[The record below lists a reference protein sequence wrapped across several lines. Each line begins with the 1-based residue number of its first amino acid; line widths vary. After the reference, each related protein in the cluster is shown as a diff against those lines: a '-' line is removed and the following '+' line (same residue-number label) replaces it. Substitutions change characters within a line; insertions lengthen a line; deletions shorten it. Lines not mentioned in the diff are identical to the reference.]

1 MPRYDVSVPAAD
13 DDRSTLAALFQAQAA
28 RTPGEPALTGAGGT
42 LTYEALNAR
51 ANRLARLLI
60 RRGAGP
66 EGVVALVLPRSADL
80 VVAELAAAKAGA
92 AFLPVDPDQPAE
104 RIAFVLEDA
113 RPVLV
118 VTRGQAAGNTL
129 DLDEPGLLD
138 DTDGTGGDTDPTDA
152 DRTRPLH
159 VDHPAYLIYTSGST
173 GVPKGVL
180 VTHRGLAGFFAAMR
194 EQYDV
199 RPGDRVLEFS
209 SPSFDA
215 SVLELGMALPHGA
228 ALVVPP
234 PGPLLGDR
242 LADVLAE
249 HRITHALIPPVAL
262 ATLPA
267 KAKHALPDFRT
278 VIVGGDACPP
288 ELVRTWAPGRRMIN
302 SYGPTEFTVVATW
315 SDPLVPGGTPPIG
328 RPLPDATAYVLD
340 DALRPAA
347 TGELYVTGP
356 GLARGYLDRPGLTA
370 SRFVADPFGAP
381 GARMYRT
388 GDVVRTTPAGELEFV
403 GRADHQVKIRG
414 FRIEPGEIEALLL
427 GQDGVREAV
436 VVAREDRVKRLVAYF
451 AGDADPA
458 QLRAAAADR
467 LPPYLVPAAFVPL
480 EAMPLTH
487 HGKLDRDA
495 LPEPDWQAH
504 VQAAHTPPRT
514 PAEHALAEIWADVL
528 GVPDVGVDAD
538 FFELGGDSILGARA
552 LARIRARF
560 GAELSPRV
568 VFDARTIAKLAVLLP
583 EGGAPA
589 GRIEPVPHDAVV
601 PLSPV
606 QRRLWVLD
614 QQNPGSTEYN
624 AGVGLTL
631 AGPLDRDALHAALD
645 GLAARHESLRTTFR
659 TVDGEGVQVVA
670 DEGTIP
676 LREADAEAD
685 LDAQLA
691 AELDR
696 PFDLTTGPL
705 TRATLIRRG
714 PEDHLL
720 LLCQHHIITDGWSVG
735 LLVDEFAALYAGEK
749 PAPLDLGY
757 RDYSRWHHDR
767 LAGLRERQLAYWRT
781 QLDGLEPLDLPTDRP
796 RPPVR
801 ATEGAIRRY
810 ELPEGLAGLGHDTGA
825 TLFTTL
831 TALVQVLLAR
841 YTGQD
846 DVAVGTAVSGRDH
859 DQLERLAGFFVNTLV
874 LRSAVDPAQPFD
886 AFLDRVKETTLAA
899 FAAAEV
905 PFDQVVDD
913 LRPARDPSRTPLVQV
928 LLVLQQDLVRP
939 REAGALRLGEHDLP
953 RPRARFDLVLEFQP
967 QGRSVAIE
975 YDTALFDAETIDRL
989 AGHLRVLAEAVVA
1002 EPHRPVA
1009 ELPILDDAELAHL
1022 RELSRG
1028 PVLDAPEATLPQL
1041 FEAQAARTPDAVAVV
1056 CEDRS
1061 LTYAELDAQA
1071 DRLARVLVDRG
1082 AGPERFVA
1090 VSLPRTERILVA
1102 LLGVL
1107 KSGAAYLPVDPAYP
1121 ADRQELILDDAAPA
1135 LLLTPDGRG
1144 PGSVPALAFDDPAL
1158 LDGRESGP
1166 LARATN
1172 PDHPAY
1178 VIHTS
1183 GSTGRPKGVVVA
1195 HRSAA
1200 NLMAW
1205 AENDFRDVFRPG
1217 STVVASTSLNFDVSV
1232 FEIFAPLMA
1241 GATVEIVRDVLALGE
1256 GEHTGRPVGLVSG
1269 VPSAFAQLLAQ
1280 GAVSVRPSTV
1290 VLAGEALTRHA
1301 LLDIRKAVPDSRIAN
1316 IYGPTESTVYATA
1329 WYHDTDR
1336 TPPIGRP
1343 IAGIRAYVLDRGM
1356 RPVPVGV
1363 PGELHLGGAGVARGY
1378 LGRPG
1383 LTAGRF
1389 VADPFGTPG
1398 ARMYRTGDV
1407 VRWTARGELE
1417 YLGRADDQVKIR
1429 GFRIEPGEVEA
1440 ALRKHPDVTEA
1451 VVVARTD
1458 GGHQRLVA
1466 YVVPGAPAELRD
1478 FLGAS
1483 LPAHLVPS
1491 AFVPLDRL
1499 PLNPSGKLDRR
1510 ALPAPDFT
1518 GGTTRVAPRTET
1530 ERLLAAIW
1538 ADALGLPEV
1547 GVEDNFF
1554 ELGGDSILGIRLVS
1568 EAAKA
1573 GLKITTKDVFR
1584 HQTIAALA
1592 AAAGVAAP
1600 VAERAAATGE
1610 VIVTPIQ
1617 HWFLDTDPADPD
1629 HFVQALSVR
1638 LAEDVDE
1645 DRLRRAL
1652 NTVVAHH
1659 DALRLRFRKTADGW
1673 TQHHAEPGEADVF
1686 GAKIDLEHGP
1696 LVSAELTGT
1705 TLRLAVHHLVVDGVS
1720 WRILLEDID
1729 HAYRGQA
1736 PGARTTSFQEWANRL
1751 AGHDFDGD
1759 LPYWQAVEG
1768 AQIPVD
1774 TATDTDGTVASTRT
1788 VTTRLDAEL
1797 TRALLQD
1804 VPGVYRTQ
1812 VNDVLL
1818 TALGGALRRWAG
1830 AGRVLVDL
1838 EGHGRED
1845 LFDDVDLSRTV
1856 GWFTSMFPV
1865 ALDVP
1870 ESDVATR
1877 LKSVKEQL
1885 RAIPARGLSYGVLRH
1900 LTGTAPAVRPRLSFN
1915 YLGRFEAEG
1924 ELYRGLEREL
1934 ELEQNPAD
1942 VRAHAVDVVARV
1954 TDGRLE
1960 ITWFYS
1966 GQVHE
1971 EATIRTVAD
1980 DLVHG
1985 LAGIVEHC
1993 TGPDAGGR
2001 TPSDFPLA
2009 ALDQAAVD
2017 RLAGDGRD
2025 VEDVYPL
2032 TPAQAGMLFHRLTGG
2047 GRQAYLQQVTFVM
2060 SDVPDPEALGRAWQR
2075 VVDRTPVLRTRVVWD
2090 GLDEPVQVVHRQVTL
2105 PIEYRDWTRDPADL
2119 DAVLAADRD
2128 AGLDLG
2134 ELPLMRLLLARVSAT
2149 EVRVVWTFHH
2159 LLLDGWSLFQVL
2171 SDVAAAHAGR
2181 PLPTRRPF
2189 RDHLRWLSEQDTPAA
2204 ERYWRGRLS
2213 GRPEP
2218 VRLRTDHAPGEHP
2231 VESTAALRIA
2241 LPAGPL
2247 RTAAQR
2253 HGLTLNTLV
2262 QGAWA
2267 VLLAR
2272 HTGRP
2277 EVCFGTTVAG
2287 RPAELPGADGIT
2299 GMFITTLPVVAE
2311 VDERA
2316 AAVEWLREL
2325 QETQAEARRFDHL
2338 SLARLQSWG
2347 GEFDSL
2353 LVFENYPVTAELGLH
2368 DLRGVETT
2376 NYPLSVVAYPGE
2388 ERLEF
2393 LFGYDPQLFDAE
2405 TITGF
2410 AGHLQTLLTELAT
2423 RPHEPLSRLRMLD
2436 GAEQRAVLAH
2446 GTGPAQDQPDTTVPA
2461 LFAEQVRRT
2470 PDAVAVTGEETLT
2483 YAELDAR
2490 ANRLAHRL
2498 LALGTGRDGLVGLLL
2513 GRSADVVVA
2522 ELAVLK
2528 AGGAYLPLDARAPRS
2543 RLTALLGGVRVL
2555 VTDDAG
2561 RALAHDVHSGPVLS
2575 VGEAGDEPAEAPDVR
2590 VAPENLAYVMYTS
2603 GSTGTPK
2610 GVAVSHRAIVALAR
2624 ERSFAAPAH
2633 RSVLLHSAL
2642 AFDASTYELW
2652 VPLLSGGR
2660 VVVAP
2665 PGDIDADVLRRVI
2678 TTHGV
2683 TAVFITA
2690 GLFRVLAQED
2700 PGCLRGVREVW
2711 TGGEVV
2717 RPVAVHQVSAACP
2730 GLAVV
2735 DVYGPTETTTFA
2747 TRFPLPPGEPVPDVL
2762 PIGRPLDGTAAYV
2775 LDHGLRPVPPGVVGE
2790 LYLAGTGLARG
2801 YLAQPGLTAERFLA
2815 DPFGEP
2821 GERMYRTGDLVRW
2834 THGSLSGGPG
2844 GEAPGPG
2851 RSPGGHSVLEFVG
2864 RADDQVKIR
2873 GFRVELGEIETALTA
2888 HPDVTEAV
2896 VVAVETGG
2904 SKRLV
2909 AYVVATGTPD
2919 LREFLLRSLPD
2930 YLVPAVFVPLE
2941 ALPLND
2947 NGKVDR
2953 RALPAPDF
2961 GSGPGYRAPATDAE
2975 RLLAGIWAEVLRVD
2989 RVGADD
2995 NFFEL
3000 GGDSILSIQVVSRA
3014 RRAGLDLMPGQVFD
3028 HPTVAALAPAA
3039 TPAAPAAAVADAEPV
3054 TGELPLTPVQHWYL
3068 DPRPVHPEQFV
3079 QSVSVDLPDTADL
3092 PRALCELQRH
3102 HDALRLRFTA
3112 GGAHHAPEATDVLG
3126 AGIDLENGPLLRAEL
3141 SGTTLTLAAHH
3152 LVVDGVSWRILLEDL
3167 ETLLAGG
3174 ELPARTTSF
3183 RDWARTLARHT
3194 ADGFFDDELAHWTA
3208 IDADPA
3214 LPVDADGENT
3224 YGSAR
3229 SVVVRLPAARTRA
3242 VLHDVPGAYRTQ
3254 VNDVLLT
3261 ALGRVLGD
3269 WTGRDR
3275 VLVDLEGH
3283 GREDLFPGLDLSR
3296 TVGWFTSIFPAE
3308 LTASGEDWGEALKT
3322 TKERLRAIPRR
3333 GVGYGALRH
3342 LAGTAPRLEPRIS
3355 FNYLGRFDHGGGL
3368 GGAAHPEQT
3377 RAHQLDVIG
3386 AVVGAELELTW
3397 HYSASVHTEA
3407 TVRGLAE
3414 ALLAALA
3421 GIVDHC
3427 ARPEAGGRTPS
3438 DFPLARLDQSTVDSL
3453 AGDGREVE
3461 DIYPLTPMQSGM
3473 VFHSLV
3479 DGAAG
3484 TYLNQVRLRLTGIT
3498 EPERLARA
3506 WQQVVADTPVLRTR
3520 VVWEGLDEPV
3530 QVVQRSVTV
3539 PVVHLDW
3546 TALDEQERAREQEKF
3561 LVADRDRGFD
3571 LTAAP
3576 LLRLAFARLPGGEVL
3591 LVWTFHHVLLDGW
3604 SAAQVF
3610 GEVCAR
3616 YAGAAV
3622 PGRRPPFREYLRWLG
3637 EQDTTAAEI
3646 HWREQLTGLRTPT
3659 PLPYDR
3665 RPVEAHRARSAAS
3678 VRVSVPG
3685 DGLRELA
3692 RRAGL
3697 TLNTIFQGAW
3707 GLVLSRYS
3715 GESDVV
3721 FGTTVSGRPA
3731 DLPGVEAMAGL
3742 FINTLPAPVAVRDG
3756 LVVADWLRDLQA
3768 AQARSRRFD
3777 FVSLAQL
3784 QTWAG
3789 GTTLFDSIL
3798 VFENYPFDP
3807 DAVAEHGIGLH
3818 EDGELQPTNYP
3829 LSVVVTP
3836 GERLSVSFDHDPDLF
3851 DRATVD
3857 RLAGQLLLALDR
3869 IAADPGQRVGELDLL
3884 TDDDRERVL
3893 RTFNDTAH
3901 PVAEATVVSRFAD
3914 QVRRTPDAR
3923 AVDDL
3928 TYAELDVRAGRL
3940 ASRLV
3945 GLGVRPEDRVGL
3957 LLERSADVVVA
3968 ELAVLKAGAAY
3979 VPVDLRAP
3987 ASRMRLVLAEAGV
4000 SVVVVEESYQ
4010 DIRSGPVVRVDEA
4023 GPDGVAEVPV
4033 RPGNLAYVMYTSGS
4047 TGKPKGVAV
4056 THRDIVA
4063 LASDRSF
4070 AGEAHRT
4077 VLLHSPQAFDA
4088 STYEVWVPLLNGG
4101 RVVVAPPGDV
4111 DAEVLRA
4118 VVTRQGVTALWL
4130 TAGLFRLLAQEDPG
4144 CLRGVGEV
4152 WTGGDVVPAAA
4163 VRQVRDA
4170 CPGLTVVDGYGP
4182 TETTTFASRYF
4193 LAPEDAVPDAMPIGR
4208 PLDNMATYVLDEGLR
4223 PVPPGVTG
4231 ELFIAGA
4238 GVSRGYLGRP
4248 GLTAERFVANPFGA
4262 PGERMYRTGDVVRWS
4277 GNGVLEFV
4285 GRADDQVKIRGF
4297 RIELGEIETAL
4308 AAHPDVAEA
4317 VVITRDRRLVA
4328 YVVAAGKPDL
4338 RAWLQRDLPDY
4349 MVPSAF
4355 VTLDALP
4362 LSANGKVDRKALPEP
4377 VAEPVTGYVPPR
4389 TETERV
4395 LAEVWADVLGVP
4407 GVGVEDNFFELGG
4420 DSILSIQVVSRAR
4433 RHGLALT
4440 PRDLFAHQTVAALA
4454 VAAGSAAVTV
4464 AEQGPVTG
4472 EAALTPIQHWFFAG
4486 DFGDPNGFTQSV
4498 RIERAEP
4505 FDIETLRAALAT
4517 LAEHHDALRMR
4528 FTGGGQENAPA
4539 GPAEFLGA
4547 EIDVTRGPLLT
4558 AELLDPAVL
4567 RLTVNHLVVDGVSW
4581 RILLEDLE
4589 TAYRGGPLPPKTTSF
4604 RDWANRLAAHAGA
4617 GGFDD
4622 ELPYWRRAL
4631 AVDATLP
4638 VDDNASGADA
4648 GTVTTRLD
4656 AELTRAL
4663 LQDVPGVYRT
4673 QVNDVLLAALGRVL
4687 ARWTGRDGVLIDLEG
4702 HGREDLFDD
4711 VDLSRTVGWFTSLY
4725 PVALHVD
4732 DEWGTLLKSVKE
4744 QLRAVPR
4751 RGVGFGALRY
4761 LTGTAPALKP
4771 EISFNYL
4778 GRLDGAAGSLDSAVG
4793 EGAGRAHLLDVV
4805 GRVDRD
4811 TLELTWFY
4819 SPDTHTAATVEK
4831 LAAALVAALGEAV
4844 AHCAGPGAGGRTPS
4858 DFPLSGLDQR
4868 QVDRIAGDGR
4878 GVTDLHPLTPM
4889 QAGMVFHGLSQ
4900 ESQGVYFEQVT
4911 AVLDGVAEPRLL
4923 AAAWQHVVDR
4933 TPVLRGSVVWE
4944 DVPEPL
4950 LVVHREARVPV
4961 TELDW
4966 RDRDREEAL
4975 RELLASDRAQPFDLA
4990 AAPLLR
4996 VALARLPGDAV
5007 QLVWTFHHVL
5017 LDGWSVFQVLS
5028 DVCTAYAALRDG
5040 GAPVLPHRRPFGDYV
5055 TWLRG
5060 QTADGAE
5067 EYWRREL
5074 ADLTEPT
5081 PLPYDRIPA
5090 ATHESSSSTWVG
5102 RDLDEAATGRLAA
5115 FARRERLTVN
5125 ALVQGAWALLLARHS
5140 GEDDVCFGATVS
5152 GRPAGL
5158 AGVDDITGI
5167 FINTLP
5173 VRVTADPAA
5182 PVAGWLRGLQT
5193 AQAESRRFEHVPLTA
5208 VQAWSGVEGGRN
5220 LFDSLVVFENY
5231 PVTADDVA
5239 SHGVRLR
5246 ELQAMETT
5254 NYPLS
5259 VVAAP
5264 GPRLSLGLGY
5274 DPALFDEA
5282 TIRRLAGR
5290 LEHLLVAIAE
5300 DPARPLRDLDVLG
5313 AEREQVLVEFND
5325 TGHEVP
5331 PVTLTALIEAQAART
5346 PDAVAVVSR
5355 DERLTFAELD
5365 TRADRLA
5372 RLLAARGAGPER
5384 IVALALPRSVEI
5396 VVAQLAVLK
5405 TGAAYLPVDPDY
5417 PAERIAFM
5425 LADAKPVVVVTK
5437 PGTPLPVENVLVLDG
5452 SEAHGLCSTGAPPR
5466 AGGSATRNPRKAG
5479 SATPPARSVSLA
5491 APAYVIYTSGS
5502 TGTPKGVVVTH
5513 AGLASFSGAEIA
5525 HFDVRPGDRVLQF
5538 SSPSFDASV
5547 LELCMA
5553 LPAGAALVVPPPG
5566 PLLGDHLAAVLRD
5579 EGVTHA
5585 LIPPVAMAS
5594 VPDVELPAFRTLVV
5608 GGEACPADLVARW
5621 APGRRMINAYGPTET
5636 TVVATWSDPLVP
5648 GATPPIGRPIRNTRV
5663 RVLDGALR
5671 PVPIGVTGELYVSGA
5686 GLARGYLDRPGLTAT
5701 RFLADPF
5708 GAPGARMYRTGDLV
5722 RWRADG
5728 TLEFLGRA
5736 DDQVKIRG
5744 FRIEPGE
5751 IAAVLRRHEGV
5762 RDAVVVPD
5770 GRRLVAYVVGDPGP
5784 GLREHV
5790 AATLPA
5796 HYVPAAFVRLDELPL
5811 TANGKL
5817 DRRALPAP
5825 AAPEESAGYAAPE
5838 TETEEVLAA
5847 IWAEALDL
5855 DRVGVEDNF
5864 FALGGD
5870 SLRSLRITSMTKSA
5884 FDVEITPK
5892 DVLTAGTVL
5901 ALAELVEERVLQD
5914 LERLAAGQDH

>member
-1 MPRYDVSVPAAD
+1 MPRYDVSVPDAD
-13 DDRSTLAALFQAQAA
+13 DDRSVPARTLAGLFEAQAA
-28 RTPGEPALTGAGGT
+28 RTPSAPALTGADGT
-42 LTYEALNAR
+42 LTYATVNAR

-60 RRGAGP
+60 SRGAGP

-104 RIAFVLEDA
+104 RLAFVLEDA
-113 RPVLV
+113 KPVLV
-118 VTRGQAAGNTL
+118 VGRGTPESAL
-129 DLDEPGLLD
+129 DLGEPGLLD
-138 DTDGTGGDTDPTDA
+138 GFAATDPTDA
-152 DRTRPLH
+152 DRARPLRP
-159 VDHPAYLIYTSGST
+159 DHPAYLIYTSGST

-215 SVLELGMALPHGA
+215 SILELGMALPHGA

-242 LADVLAE
+242 LAGVLAE

-267 KAKHALPDFRT
+267 HALPDFRT

-315 SDPLVPGGTPPIG
+315 SDPLVPGGPPPIG

-340 DALRPAA
+340 EALRPVDA
-347 TGELYVTGP
+347 GELYVTGP

-388 GDVVRTTPAGELEFV
+388 GDLVRRTADGELAFA

-414 FRIEPGEIEALLL
+414 FRIEPGEVEALLL
-427 GQDGVREAV
+427 AREGVREAV
-436 VVAREDRVKRLVAYF
+436 VVAREDRPGVKQLVAYF

-458 QLRAAAADR
+458 DLRAAAADR
-467 LPPYLVPAAFVPL
+467 LPPYLVPAAFVAL

-495 LPEPDWQAH
+495 LPEPDWAAQ
-504 VQAAHTPPRT
+504 VRAAHTPPRT
-514 PAEHALAEIWADVL
+514 EAEHALAEIWADVL
-528 GVPDVGVDAD
+528 GVPDIGVDAD
-538 FFELGGDSILGARA
+538 FFELGGDSVLGARA

-568 VFDARTIAKLAVLLP
+568 VFDARTIAKLAELLP
-583 EGGAPA
+583 ALPSAPA
-589 GRIEPVPHDAVV
+589 ARIEPAPHAAVV

-614 QQNPGSTEYN
+614 RQQPGSTEYN

-631 AGPLDRDALHAALD
+631 EGPLDRDALRAALD
-645 GLAARHESLRTTFR
+645 GLAARHEALRTTFR
-659 TVDGEGVQVVA
+659 SVDGEGVQVVA
-670 DEGTIP
+670 GEGTIP

-705 TRATLIRRG
+705 TRATLLRRG
-714 PEDHLL
+714 PEEHLL
-720 LLCQHHIITDGWSVG
+720 LLCQHHIVTDGWSVG

-749 PAPLDLGY
+749 PAPPDIGY

-781 QLDGLEPLDLPTDRP
+781 QLAGLEPLDLPTDRP

-801 ATEGAIRRY
+801 AAEGAIRRY
-810 ELPEGLAGLGHDTGA
+810 ELPAELAGQLAELGHDTGA

-831 TALVQVLLAR
+831 TALVQLLLAR

-846 DVAVGTAVSGRDH
+846 DVAIGTAVSGRDH

-874 LRSAVDPAQPFD
+874 LRSAVDPELPFD
-886 AFLDRVKETTLAA
+886 AFLGRVKETVLAA

-939 REAGALRLGEHDLP
+939 REAGALRMGEHDLP
-953 RPRARFDLVLEFQP
+953 RPRARFDLVLEFRP
-967 QGRSVAIE
+967 QARGFAIE
-975 YDTALFDAETIDRL
+975 YDTALFDAETIDRF

-1002 EPHRPVA
+1002 GPHRPVA
-1009 ELPILDDAELAHL
+1009 ELPILTPAELAHL
-1022 RELSRG
+1022 AGLSRG
-1028 PVLDAPEATLPQL
+1028 PVLETPETTLPQL

-1056 CEDRS
+1056 CDGRS
-1061 LTYAELDAQA
+1061 LTYAELDEQA
-1071 DRLARVLVDRG
+1071 GRLAAVLAGRG

-1121 ADRQELILDDAAPA
+1121 AERQELILDDARPA
-1135 LLLTPDGRG
+1135 LLLTPDGHG
-1144 PGSVPALAFDDPAL
+1144 PGTVPTLAFDDPAL
-1158 LDGRESGP
+1158 LDGASAAAPGRT
-1166 LARATN
+1166 TN

-1205 AENDFRDVFRPG
+1205 AAHDFRDVFRPG

-1232 FEIFAPLMA
+1232 FEIFAPLTT

-1301 LLDIRKAVPDSRIAN
+1301 LLDIRKAVPGSRIAN

-1343 IAGIRAYVLDRGM
+1343 IAGIRAYVLDRGL

-1389 VADPFGTPG
+1389 VADPFGAPG

-1407 VRWTARGELE
+1407 VRWNTRGELE

-1429 GFRIEPGEVEA
+1429 GFRIEPGEVAA
-1440 ALRKHPDVTEA
+1440 ALRKHRGVTEA

-1466 YVVPGAPAELRD
+1466 YVVPEAPAGLRE
-1478 FLGAS
+1478 FLAAT

-1491 AFVPLDRL
+1491 AFVPLDAL

-1510 ALPAPDFT
+1510 ALPAPDWA

-1530 ERLLAAIW
+1530 ERLLAGIW

-1573 GLKITTKDVFR
+1573 GLRITTKDVFR

-1592 AAAGVAAP
+1592 AAAGVAEPA
-1600 VAERAAATGE
+1600 AERQAATGE
-1610 VIVTPIQ
+1610 VVVTPIQ

-1629 HFVQALSVR
+1629 HFVQQLSVR
-1638 LAEDVDE
+1638 LAGDVDSG
-1645 DRLRRAL
+1645 RLRAAV

-1659 DALRLRFRKTADGW
+1659 DALRLRFRRTADGW
-1673 TQHHAEPGEADVF
+1673 AQEHAEPGETDVF
-1686 GAKIDLEHGP
+1686 GAKIDIGHGP

-1720 WRILLEDID
+1720 WRILLEDIE
-1729 HAYRGQA
+1729 HAYHGRDLS
-1736 PGARTTSFQEWANRL
+1736 ARTTSFRDWAARL
-1751 AGHDFDGD
+1751 AGHPFDGD
-1759 LPYWQAVEG
+1759 LPYWQAVAGADIPLDTEG
-1768 AQIPVD
+1768 AN
-1774 TATDTDGTVASTRT
+1774 TVASTRA

-1797 TRALLQD
+1797 TRALLQE

-1818 TALGGALRRWAG
+1818 AALGDALRRWTG

-1856 GWFTSMFPV
+1856 GWFTSLFPV
-1865 ALDVP
+1865 GLEVP
-1870 ESDVATR
+1870 ADGVANL

-1900 LTGTAPAVRPRLSFN
+1900 LTGTAPAVRPRLGFN
-1915 YLGRFEAEG
+1915 YLGRFEADG

-1934 ELEQNPAD
+1934 ELVQNPAD
-1942 VRAHAVDVVARV
+1942 IRPHAVEVVARV
-1954 TDGRLE
+1954 AGGRLE

-1966 GQVHE
+1966 DRLHA

-1980 DLVHG
+1980 DLVRG
-1985 LAGIVEHC
+1985 LAGIVAHC
-1993 TGPDAGGR
+1993 TAPDAGGR

-2009 ALDQAAVD
+2009 RLDQAAVD

-2047 GRQAYLQQVTFVM
+2047 GRHAYLQQVTFVQ
-2060 SDVPDPEALGRAWQR
+2060 SDVPDPAALGRAWQR

-2090 GLDEPVQVVHRQVTL
+2090 GLDEPVQVVHRQVAL
-2105 PIEYRDWTRDPADL
+2105 PIEYRDWTTAPEDL

-2128 AGLDLG
+2128 TGLDLG

-2204 ERYWRGRLS
+2204 EKYWRERLS
-2213 GRPEP
+2213 GRQEP
-2218 VRLRTDHAPGEHP
+2218 ARLRTDRADGGHP
-2231 VESTAALRIA
+2231 VESTASLRIELA
-2241 LPAGPL
+2241 AGPL
-2247 RTAAQR
+2247 RAAAQR

-2287 RPAELPGADGIT
+2287 RPAELPGADEIT
-2299 GMFITTLPVVAE
+2299 GMFITTLPVVAD
-2311 VDERA
+2311 VGERA
-2316 AAVEWLREL
+2316 AAVDWLRGL
-2325 QETQAEARRFDHL
+2325 QEAQAEARRFDHL

-2347 GEFDSL
+2347 GEFDTL
-2353 LVFENYPVTAELGLH
+2353 LVFENYPVTAGLGLR

-2393 LFGYDPQLFDAE
+2393 LFGYDPGLFDAE
-2405 TITGF
+2405 TIAGF
-2410 AGHLQTLLTELAT
+2410 ACHLETLLAELAT
-2423 RPHEPLSRLRMLD
+2423 RPHEPLARLRMLTGGD
-2436 GAEQRAVLAH
+2436 ERAVLARGR
-2446 GTGPAQDQPDTTVPA
+2446 GTAQDHPDTTVPA

-2470 PDAVAVTGEETLT
+2470 PDAIAVTGGETLT

-2498 LALGTGRDGLVGLLL
+2498 LALGAQRDGLVGLLL

-2543 RLTALLGGVRVL
+2543 RLAALLDGVRVV

-2561 RALAHDVHSGPVLS
+2561 RALAAEIHNGPIVAVREL
-2575 VGEAGDEPAEAPDVR
+2575 GDEPAG
-2590 VAPENLAYVMYTS
+2590 APEIPLRPGNLAYVMYTS

-2610 GVAVSHRAIVALAR
+2610 GVAVSHRDIVGLAR
-2624 ERSFAAPAH
+2624 DGSFAGPAH
-2633 RSVLLHSAL
+2633 RTVLMHSPP
-2642 AFDASTYELW
+2642 AFDASTYEVW

-2665 PGDIDADVLRRVI
+2665 PGNVDADVLRCLI
-2678 TTHGV
+2678 GAHGV
-2683 TAVFITA
+2683 TAVWLTA
-2690 GLFRVLAQED
+2690 GLFRLLAQED
-2700 PGCLRGVREVW
+2700 PGCLAGVAEVW
-2711 TGGEVV
+2711 TGGDVV
-2717 RPVAVHQVSAACP
+2717 PAEAVRQVRAACP
-2730 GLAVV
+2730 DLTVV
-2735 DVYGPTETTTFA
+2735 DGYGPTETTTFA
-2747 TRFPLPPGEPVPDVL
+2747 TRFVVGPDEPVPAAV
-2762 PIGRPLDGTAAYV
+2762 PIGRPLDAMAAYV
-2775 LDHGLRPVPPGVVGE
+2775 LDHGLRPVPPGAVGE

-2801 YLAQPGLTAERFLA
+2801 YLGQPALTAERFLA
-2815 DPFGEP
+2815 DPFGAP
-2821 GERMYRTGDLVRW
+2821 GARMYRTGDLVRW
-2834 THGSLSGGPG
+2834 IDDG
-2844 GEAPGPG
+2844 
-2851 RSPGGHSVLEFVG
+2851 VLEFAG

-2888 HPDVTEAV
+2888 HPEVTEAV
-2896 VVAVETGG
+2896 VVAAEHGG
-2904 SKRLV
+2904 AKRLV

-2919 LREFLLRSLPD
+2919 LREFLLRTLPD
-2930 YLVPAVFVPLE
+2930 YLVPAVFVPLD

-2961 GSGPGYRAPATDAE
+2961 VSGLGYREPATDAE

-3014 RRAGLDLMPGQVFD
+3014 RRAGLNLMPGQVFD
-3028 HPTVAALAPAA
+3028 HPTVAALALAA
-3039 TPAAPAAAVADAEPV
+3039 TPAAPAAAAAGPV
-3054 TGELPLTPVQHWYL
+3054 TGDLPLTPVQHWYL
-3068 DPRPVHPEQFV
+3068 DPRPVHPERFV
-3079 QSVSVDLPDTADL
+3079 QTVTVEVADAAAL
-3092 PRALCELQRH
+3092 PRALRDLQLH

-3112 GGAHHAPEATDVLG
+3112 DGAHHAPDAPDVLG
-3126 AGIDLENGPLLRAEL
+3126 ATIDLQNGPLLSAEL
-3141 SGTTLTLAAHH
+3141 SGTTLTLSAHH

-3167 ETLLAGG
+3167 RTLLDGG

-3183 RDWARTLARHT
+3183 RDWARALARHT
-3194 ADGFFDDELAHWTA
+3194 ADGFFDDELAHWAA

-3214 LPVDADGENT
+3214 LPVDGTGENT

-3229 SVVVRLPAARTRA
+3229 EVVVRLPAAATRA
-3242 VLHDVPGAYRTQ
+3242 VLHDVPAAYRTQ

-3283 GREDLFPGLDLSR
+3283 GREDLFGGIDLSR
-3296 TVGWFTSIFPAE
+3296 TVGWFTSIFPVE
-3308 LTASGEDWGEALKT
+3308 LTASGEDWGGALKT

-3333 GVGYGALRH
+3333 GLGYGALRY
-3342 LAGTAPRLEPRIS
+3342 LAGTAPRVEPRIS

-3368 GGAAHPEQT
+3368 GGAAHPEQV
-3377 RAHQLDVIG
+3377 RAHQLDVVG
-3386 AVVGAELELTW
+3386 AVVGDELELTW
-3397 HYSASVHTEA
+3397 HYADGVHTEA
-3407 TVRGLAE
+3407 TVRRLAG
-3414 ALLAALA
+3414 ALLDALT

-3427 ARPEAGGRTPS
+3427 ARPDAGGRTPS
-3438 DFPLARLDQSTVDSL
+3438 DFPLARLDQSTVDRL
-3453 AGDGREVE
+3453 AGTGRDVE
-3461 DIYPLTPMQSGM
+3461 DIYPLTPMQAGM

-3498 EPERLARA
+3498 DPGRLARA

-3530 QVVQRSVTV
+3530 QVVARAVTV

-3546 TALDEQERAREQEKF
+3546 TALSDDERAREQERF
-3561 LVADRDRGFD
+3561 LEADRAAGFD
-3571 LTAAP
+3571 LATAP
-3576 LLRLAFARLPGGEVL
+3576 LLRLAIARLPGGDVL

-3622 PGRRPPFREYLRWLG
+3622 PGHRPPFREYLRWLG
-3637 EQDTTAAEI
+3637 EQDTADAET
-3646 HWREQLTGLRTPT
+3646 HWRDQLAGLRTPT

-3678 VRVSVPG
+3678 VRVSAPA
-3685 DGLRELA
+3685 DGLRDLA

-3697 TLNTIFQGAW
+3697 TLNTIVQGAW
-3707 GLVLSRYS
+3707 ALVLSRYS
-3715 GESDVV
+3715 GETGVV

-3742 FINTLPAPVAVRDG
+3742 FINTLPAPVTVHDG
-3756 LVVADWLRDLQA
+3756 LTVADWLRELQT

-3789 GTTLFDSIL
+3789 GSTLFDSIL
-3798 VFENYPFDP
+3798 VFENYPFDTE
-3807 DAVAEHGIGLH
+3807 AVAAHGIGLH

-3836 GERLSVSFDHDPDLF
+3836 GERLEVSFDHDPDLF
-3851 DRATVD
+3851 DRVTVD
-3857 RLAGQLLLALDR
+3857 RLAQQLLRALDR
-3869 IAADPGQRVGELDLL
+3869 LAASPGTRVGELDLL
-3884 TDDDRERVL
+3884 TGEDRERVL

-3901 PVAEATVVSRFAD
+3901 PLPEATVVSRFAD
-3914 QVRRTPDAR
+3914 QVRRTPDAP

-3928 TYAELDVRAGRL
+3928 TYAELAARADGL
-3940 ASRLV
+3940 ASRLIE
-3945 GLGVRPEDRVGL
+3945 LGVGAEDRVGL
-3957 LLERSADVVVA
+3957 LLERSADLVVA
-3968 ELAVLKAGAAY
+3968 ELAVLLAGAAY

-3987 ASRMRLVLAEAGV
+3987 ASRMRVVLAEAGV
-4000 SVVVVEESYQ
+4000 TVVIAGESYQ
-4010 DIRSGPVVRVDEA
+4010 DIHSGPVV
-4023 GPDGVAEVPV
+4023 GVAETGPAGAPEVPV
-4033 RPGNLAYVMYTSGS
+4033 RPANLAYVMYTSGS

-4070 AGEAHRT
+4070 AGDAHRS

-4111 DAEVLRA
+4111 DAEVLRE
-4118 VVTRQGVTALWL
+4118 VVGRRGVRALWL
-4130 TAGLFRLLAQEDPG
+4130 TAGLFRLLAQEDPA
-4144 CLRGVGEV
+4144 CLRGAGEV

-4163 VRQVRDA
+4163 VRQVREA

-4182 TETTTFASRYF
+4182 TETTTFASRFF
-4193 LAPEDAVPDAMPIGR
+4193 LAPGDPVPEAMPIGR
-4208 PLDNMATYVLDEGLR
+4208 PLDNMAAYVLDAGLR
-4223 PVPPGVTG
+4223 PVPPGVSG

-4277 GNGVLEFV
+4277 GDGVLEFV

-4297 RIELGEIETAL
+4297 RIEPGEIETAL
-4308 AAHPDVAEA
+4308 AAHPDVTEA
-4317 VVITRDRRLVA
+4317 VVVARDRRLVA
-4328 YVVAAGKPDL
+4328 YVVTTGKPDL
-4338 RAWLQRDLPDY
+4338 RAWLRRDLPDY

-4362 LSANGKVDRKALPEP
+4362 LSANGKVDRQALPEP
-4377 VAEPVTGYVPPR
+4377 VAEPMTGYVPPR

-4407 GVGVEDNFFELGG
+4407 GVGAEDNFFELGG

-4472 EAALTPIQHWFFAG
+4472 SAALTPIQHWFFAG
-4486 DFGDPNGFTQSV
+4486 DFGDPDGFTQSV
-4498 RIERAEP
+4498 RVERAEP
-4505 FDIETLRAALAT
+4505 FDVETLRAALAT
-4517 LAEHHDALRMR
+4517 LVEHHDALRMR

-4539 GPAEFLGA
+4539 GTAEVLGA
-4547 EIDVTRGPLLT
+4547 EIDVTGGPLLT
-4558 AELLDPAVL
+4558 AELTGPTAL

-4604 RDWANRLAAHAGA
+4604 RDWANRLAAHAEA

-4622 ELPYWRRAL
+4622 ELPYWRSAL
-4631 AVDATLP
+4631 AVDPALP
-4638 VDDNASGADA
+4638 VDDTDGGVGT

-4656 AELTRAL
+4656 AQLTRAL

-4687 ARWTGRDGVLIDLEG
+4687 ARWTGRDGVLVDLEG

-4725 PVALHVD
+4725 PVALRIG
-4732 DEWGTLLKSVKE
+4732 DEWGALLKSVKE

-4761 LTGTAPALKP
+4761 LTGTAPALRP
-4771 EISFNYL
+4771 QISFNYL
-4778 GRLDGAAGSLDSAVG
+4778 GRLDGAAGSLDSSVG

-4811 TLELTWFY
+4811 SLELTWYY
-4819 SPDTHTAATVEK
+4819 SRDTHTAATVEK
-4831 LAAALVAALGEAV
+4831 LAAELVAALGEAV
-4844 AHCAGPGAGGRTPS
+4844 AHCAEPGAGGRTPS
-4858 DFPLSGLDQR
+4858 DFPLAGLDQR

-4878 GVTDLHPLTPM
+4878 GVADVHPLTPM

-4900 ESQGVYFEQVT
+4900 EAQGVYFEQVT
-4911 AVLDGVAEPRLL
+4911 TVLDGVAEPELL
-4923 AAAWQHVVDR
+4923 AQAWQHVVDR

-4950 LVVHREARVPV
+4950 LVVHRAARVPV
-4961 TELDW
+4961 TQLDW

-4975 RELLASDRAQPFDLA
+4975 SALLADDRAKPFDLA

-5040 GAPVLPHRRPFGDYV
+5040 TPPALPHRRPFGDYV
-5055 TWLRG
+5055 TWLRE
-5060 QTADGAE
+5060 QTAEGAE
-5067 EYWRREL
+5067 DYWRREL
-5074 ADLTEPT
+5074 AGVTEPT
-5081 PLPYDRIPA
+5081 PLPYDRPPA

-5102 RDLDEAATGRLAA
+5102 RDLGEAATGRLAA

-5125 ALVQGAWALLLARHS
+5125 AVVQGAWALLLARLS

-5182 PVAGWLRGLQT
+5182 PVAAWLRGLQT

-5239 SHGVRLR
+5239 AHGVRLR

-5274 DPALFDEA
+5274 DPALFDEP
-5282 TIRRLAGR
+5282 TVERLAR
-5290 LEHLLVAIAE
+5290 QLEHLLEAIAE
-5300 DPARPLRDLDVLG
+5300 DPARPLREFDVLDA
-5313 AEREQVLVEFND
+5313 AEREQVLVAFND
-5325 TGHEVP
+5325 TGHDVP
-5331 PVTLTALIEAQAART
+5331 PVTLTELIEAQAART
-5346 PDAVAVVSR
+5346 PDAVAVVSHG
-5355 DERLTFAELD
+5355 ERLTFAELD

-5384 IVALALPRSVEI
+5384 IVALALPRSVDI

-5425 LADAKPVVVVTK
+5425 LADAQPVVVVTL
-5437 PGTPLPVENVLVLDG
+5437 PGTPVPGGNVLVLAG
-5452 SEAHGLCSTGAPPR
+5452 SEGHGP
-5466 AGGSATRNPRKAG
+5466 
-5479 SATPPARSVSLA
+5479 ATPLGRSVPPA

-5513 AGLASFSGAEIA
+5513 AGLASFSSAEIA

-5636 TVVATWSDPLVP
+5636 TVVATWSDPLEP

-5663 RVLDGALR
+5663 RVLDPALR
-5671 PVPIGVTGELYVSGA
+5671 PVPIGVAGELYVSGA
-5686 GLARGYLDRPGLTAT
+5686 GLARGYLDRPGLTAS

-5708 GAPGARMYRTGDLV
+5708 GAPGERMYRTGDLV

-5751 IAAVLRRHEGV
+5751 IVAVLRRHPDV
-5762 RDAVVVPD
+5762 RDAAVVAD
-5770 GRRLVAYVVGDPGP
+5770 GQRLIAYVVGEAGA

-5796 HYVPAAFVRLDELPL
+5796 HHVPAAFVRLDALPL

-5825 AAPEESAGYAAPE
+5825 AAPVETTGYVPPE

-5884 FDVEITPK
+5884 FDVELTPK

-5914 LERLAAGQDH
+5914 LERLAAGQDR

>member
-1 MPRYDVSVPAAD
+1 MPRYDVSVPDAD
-13 DDRSTLAALFQAQAA
+13 DDRSTLAGLFQAQVA
-28 RTPGEPALTGAGGT
+28 RTPAEPALTGADGT
-42 LTYEALNAR
+42 LTYEAVNAR

-60 RRGAGP
+60 SRGAGP

-80 VVAELAAAKAGA
+80 VVAELAVAKAGA

-104 RIAFVLEDA
+104 RLAFVLADA
-113 RPVLV
+113 DPVLV
-118 VTRGQAAGNTL
+118 VGRGTPEDAL

-138 DTDGTGGDTDPTDA
+138 DFPDTDPTDA
-152 DRTRPLH
+152 DRGRPLRL
-159 VDHPAYLIYTSGST
+159 DHPAYLIYTSGST

-215 SVLELGMALPHGA
+215 SILELGMALPHGA

-234 PGPLLGDR
+234 AGPLLGDR

-249 HRITHALIPPVAL
+249 HKITHALIPPVAL
-262 ATLPA
+262 ATLS
-267 KAKHALPDFRT
+267 AKHSLPDFRT

-328 RPLPDATAYVLD
+328 HPLPDATAYVLD
-340 DALRPAA
+340 DTLSPAD

-388 GDVVRTTPAGELEFV
+388 GDVVRRTAGGELEFV

-427 GQDGVREAV
+427 GHEGVREAV
-436 VVAREDRVKRLVAYF
+436 VVAREDQPGVKRLVAYVV
-451 AGDADPA
+451 GDADPA
-458 QLRAAAADR
+458 DLRAAAADR
-467 LPPYLVPAAFVPL
+467 LPPYMVPSAFVPL
-480 EAMPLTH
+480 DAMPLTH

-495 LPEPDWQAH
+495 LPEPDWQAQ
-504 VQAAHTPPRT
+504 VRAAHTAPRT
-514 PAEHALAEIWADVL
+514 PAEQALAEIWADVL
-528 GVPDVGVDAD
+528 GVPDIGVDAD

-568 VFDARTIAKLAVLLP
+568 VFDARTIAKLAELLP
-583 EGGAPA
+583 ASSGAPV
-589 GRIEPVPHDAVV
+589 GRIEPRPHDAVV

-614 QQNPGSTEYN
+614 RQNPGSTEYN
-624 AGVGLTL
+624 AGVALTL
-631 AGPLDRDALHAALD
+631 DGPLDHDALRAALD
-645 GLAARHESLRTTFR
+645 ALAARHESLRTTFR

-676 LREADAEAD
+676 LREANAEAD

-714 PEDHLL
+714 PDAHLL

-749 PAPLDLGY
+749 PAPLDIGY

-767 LAGLRERQLAYWRT
+767 LAGPLRERQLAYWRA
-781 QLDGLEPLDLPTDRP
+781 QLAGLEPLDLPTDRP

-801 ATEGAIRRY
+801 AAEGAIRRY
-810 ELPEGLAGLGHDTGA
+810 ELPDGLAESLAELGHDTGA

-874 LRSAVDPAQPFD
+874 LRSAVDRGEPFD
-886 AFLDRVKETTLAA
+886 AFLGRVKETTLAA

-967 QGRSVAIE
+967 QGRRFAIE
-975 YDTALFDAETIDRL
+975 YDTALFDAATIDRF

-1009 ELPILDDAELAHL
+1009 ELPLMDRAELTHL
-1022 RELSRG
+1022 AELSRG
-1028 PVLDAPEATLPQL
+1028 PALEAPEATLPQL

-1061 LTYAELDAQA
+1061 LTYAELDDQA
-1071 DRLARVLVDRG
+1071 NRLARVLLERG
-1082 AGPERFVA
+1082 AAPERFVA
-1090 VSLPRTERILVA
+1090 VSLPRTERVLVA

-1144 PGSVPALAFDDPAL
+1144 PGAVPALAFDDPAL
-1158 LDGRESGP
+1158 LEGRAGEP

-1205 AENDFRDVFRPG
+1205 AANDFRDVFRPG

-1232 FEIFAPLMA
+1232 FEIFAPLMT

-1280 GAVSVRPSTV
+1280 GAVTVRPSTV
-1290 VLAGEALTRHA
+1290 VLAGEALTLHA
-1301 LLDIRKAVPDSRIAN
+1301 LHDIRKALPDSRIAN

-1343 IAGIRAYVLDRGM
+1343 IAGIRAYVLDPGM

-1389 VADPFGTPG
+1389 VADPFGAPG
-1398 ARMYRTGDV
+1398 GRMYRTGDV
-1407 VRWTARGELE
+1407 VRWTTRGELE

-1440 ALRKHPDVTEA
+1440 ALRQHPAVTEA

-1458 GGHQRLVA
+1458 AGHQRLVA
-1466 YVVPGAPAELRD
+1466 YVVPEAPADLRD

-1518 GGTTRVAPRTET
+1518 GATTRVAPRTET
-1530 ERLLAAIW
+1530 ERMLAAIW

-1573 GLKITTKDVFR
+1573 GLRITTKDVFR

-1600 VAERAAATGE
+1600 AAERQRATGE
-1610 VIVTPIQ
+1610 VVVTPIQ

-1629 HFVQALSVR
+1629 HFTQQLSVR

-1645 DRLRRAL
+1645 DRLRRAV
-1652 NTVVAHH
+1652 NTVAAHH
-1659 DALRLRFRKTADGW
+1659 DAFRLRFRRTADGW
-1673 TQHHAEPGEADVF
+1673 TQDHAEPGEVDVF
-1686 GAKIDLEHGP
+1686 GAEIDIEHGP
-1696 LVSAELTGT
+1696 LVRAELDGT
-1705 TLRLAVHHLVVDGVS
+1705 ILRLAVHHLVVDGVS
-1720 WRILLEDID
+1720 WRILLEDVD
-1729 HAYRGQA
+1729 HAYHGRE
-1736 PGARTTSFQEWANRL
+1736 PSARTTSFQEWANRL
-1751 AGHDFDGD
+1751 ARHDFDGD
-1759 LPYWQAVEG
+1759 LPYWQAVDG
-1768 AQIPVD
+1768 AQIPLD
-1774 TATDTDGTVASTRT
+1774 NDGAGTVASTRT

-1818 TALGGALRRWAG
+1818 AALGGALRRWTG
-1830 AGRVLVDL
+1830 SERVLVDL

-1870 ESDVATR
+1870 DTGVATL

-1900 LTGTAPAVRPRLSFN
+1900 HAGTAPAVTPRLSFN
-1915 YLGRFEAEG
+1915 YLGRFEVEG
-1924 ELYRGLEREL
+1924 ELYRGIEREL
-1934 ELEQNPAD
+1934 ELAQHPAD
-1942 VRAHAVDVVARV
+1942 RRPHAVDVVARV
-1954 TDGRLE
+1954 TGGCLE

-1966 GQVHE
+1966 GQLHE
-1971 EATIRTVAD
+1971 EATIRAVAD

-1985 LAGIVEHC
+1985 LAGIAAHC
-1993 TGPDAGGR
+1993 AEPGAGGR

-2009 ALDQAAVD
+2009 ALDQATVD

-2025 VEDVYPL
+2025 VEDIYPL

-2047 GRQAYLQQVTFVM
+2047 GRHAYLQQVTFVM
-2060 SDVPDPEALGRAWQR
+2060 SDVPDPAAIARAWQR

-2105 PIEYRDWTRDPADL
+2105 PIEHQDWTTGPADL

-2149 EVRVVWTFHH
+2149 EVRVIWTFHH

-2189 RDHLRWLSEQDTPAA
+2189 RDHLRWLSEQDEQAA
-2204 ERYWRGRLS
+2204 ETYWRARLS

-2218 VRLRTDHAPGEHP
+2218 ARLRTDRAPGGHP
-2231 VESTAALRIA
+2231 VESTAAVRIE
-2241 LPAGPL
+2241 LPAAPL
-2247 RTAAQR
+2247 RTAA
-2253 HGLTLNTLV
+2253 HGMGLTLNTLV

-2287 RPAELPGADGIT
+2287 RPAELPGSDEIT
-2299 GMFITTLPVVAE
+2299 GMFITTLPVVAD

-2316 AAVEWLREL
+2316 AAADWLRDL
-2325 QETQAEARRFDHL
+2325 QDAQAEARRFDHL
-2338 SLARLQSWG
+2338 SLARLQNWG

-2353 LVFENYPVTAELGLH
+2353 LVFENYPVTAGLGLH
-2368 DLRGVETT
+2368 GLRGVETT

-2388 ERLEF
+2388 DRLEF
-2393 LFGYDPQLFDAE
+2393 LFGYDPALFDAE
-2405 TITGF
+2405 TIAGF
-2410 AGHLQTLLTELAT
+2410 AGHLRTLLSELAT
-2423 RPHEPLSRLRMLD
+2423 RPHEPLARLRMLT
-2436 GAEQRAVLAH
+2436 ATEQREVLAT
-2446 GTGPAQDQPDTTVPA
+2446 GTGAAQDHPETTVPA

-2470 PDAVAVTGEETLT
+2470 PHAVAVTGAETLT

-2498 LALGTGRDGLVGLLL
+2498 LALGARRDELVGLLL

-2543 RLTALLGGVRVL
+2543 RLTTLLDGVRVV
-2555 VTDDAG
+2555 VTDDHG
-2561 RALAHDVHSGPVLS
+2561 RSLAQDVHSGPVMTI
-2575 VGEAGDEPAEAPDVR
+2575 GEAGDEPSDAPDVPLQ
-2590 VAPENLAYVMYTS
+2590 PENLAYVMYTS

-2610 GVAVSHRAIVALAR
+2610 GVAVSHRAVVGLAR
-2624 ERSFAAPAH
+2624 DRSFAGEAH
-2633 RSVLLHSAL
+2633 RTVLMHSAL

-2665 PGDIDADVLRRVI
+2665 AGDIDADVLRGLI
-2678 TTHGV
+2678 TKHGV
-2683 TAVFITA
+2683 TGLFITA

-2717 RPVAVHQVSAACP
+2717 RPAAVHQVAEACP
-2730 GLAVV
+2730 SLTVV

-2762 PIGRPLDGTAAYV
+2762 PIGRPMDGTATYV
-2775 LDHGLRPVPPGVVGE
+2775 LDHGLRPVPPGAVGE

-2801 YLAQPGLTAERFLA
+2801 YLAQPGLTAERFLP
-2815 DPFGEP
+2815 DPFGTP

-2834 THGSLSGGPG
+2834 TSAG
-2844 GEAPGPG
+2844 
-2851 RSPGGHSVLEFVG
+2851 VLEFVG

-2896 VVAVETGG
+2896 VVAAETGG

-2909 AYVVATGTPD
+2909 AYVVASGTPD

-2941 ALPLND
+2941 ALPLNE

-2961 GSGPGYRAPATDAE
+2961 VSGLGYRAPATEAE

-3014 RRAGLDLMPGQVFD
+3014 RRAGLNLMPGQVFD
-3028 HPTVAALAPAA
+3028 HPTVAALALAAAPAV
-3039 TPAAPAAAVADAEPV
+3039 PAAAVADAGPV
-3054 TGELPLTPVQHWYL
+3054 TGEVPLTPVQHWYL

-3079 QSVSVDLPDTADL
+3079 QSVSVEVPDPAAL
-3092 PRALCELQRH
+3092 PRALRELQLH
-3102 HDALRLRFTA
+3102 HDALRLRFT
-3112 GGAHHAPEATDVLG
+3112 GGGQHHAAEAPDVLG
-3126 AGIDLENGPLLRAEL
+3126 ATIDLEQGPLLSAEL

-3174 ELPARTTSF
+3174 ELPAKTTSF
-3183 RDWARTLARHT
+3183 RDWARTLAHHT
-3194 ADGFFDDELAHWTA
+3194 AEGFFDDELAHWAA

-3214 LPVDADGENT
+3214 LPVDAAGENT

-3229 SVVVRLPAARTRA
+3229 SVVVRLPAEATRA

-3283 GREDLFPGLDLSR
+3283 GREELFDGVDLSR
-3296 TVGWFTSIFPAE
+3296 TVGWFTSIFPVE
-3308 LTASGEDWGEALKT
+3308 LTSSGEDWGEALKA

-3333 GVGYGALRH
+3333 GIGYGALRH
-3342 LAGTAPRLEPRIS
+3342 LAGTAPRLEPRTS

-3386 AVVGAELELTW
+3386 AVVGDELELTW
-3397 HYSASVHTEA
+3397 HYSESVHTEA
-3407 TVRGLAE
+3407 TVRRLAV
-3414 ALLAALA
+3414 ALLDALT
-3421 GIVDHC
+3421 GIVGHC
-3427 ARPEAGGRTPS
+3427 ARPDAGGRTPS
-3438 DFPLARLDQSTVDSL
+3438 DFPLARLDQAAVDRL
-3453 AGDGREVE
+3453 AGTGRTVE

-3484 TYLNQVRLRLTGIT
+3484 TYLNQVRLRLTGIAD
-3498 EPERLARA
+3498 PERLARA

-3530 QVVQRSVTV
+3530 QVVERSVTL

-3546 TALDEQERAREQEKF
+3546 TALDDDERAREQERF
-3561 LVADRDRGFD
+3561 LEADRAEGFD

-3576 LLRLAFARLPGGEVL
+3576 LLRLAFARLPGGDVL

-3622 PGRRPPFREYLRWLG
+3622 PGRRPAFREYLRWLG

-3646 HWREQLTGLRTPT
+3646 HWREQLAGLRTPT

-3678 VRVSVPG
+3678 VRVSAPA

-3697 TLNTIFQGAW
+3697 TLNTIVQGAW

-3715 GESDVV
+3715 GESGVV

-3742 FINTLPAPVAVRDG
+3742 FINTLPAPVTVHDG
-3756 LVVADWLRDLQA
+3756 LTVAGWLRDLQA

-3789 GTTLFDSIL
+3789 GSTLFDSIL
-3798 VFENYPFDP
+3798 VFENYPFDT
-3807 DAVAEHGIGLH
+3807 DAVAAYGIGLH

-3836 GERLSVSFDHDPDLF
+3836 GERLEVSFDHDPDLF

-3869 IAADPGQRVGELDLL
+3869 IAASPEKRVGELDLL
-3884 TDDDRERVL
+3884 TADDRERVL

-3901 PVAEATVVSRFAD
+3901 PVPEATVVSRFAD
-3914 QVRRTPDAR
+3914 QVRRTPDAT

-3928 TYAELDVRAGRL
+3928 TYAELDARAARL
-3940 ASRLV
+3940 AARLIE
-3945 GLGVRPEDRVGL
+3945 LGVGAEDRVGL
-3957 LLERSADVVVA
+3957 LLERSPDLVVA

-3987 ASRMRLVLAEAGV
+3987 VGRMRLVLAEAGV
-4000 SVVVVEESYQ
+4000 SAVVAEQSYQ
-4010 DIRSGPVVRVDEA
+4010 DVHDGPFVSAAEIGA
-4023 GPDGVAEVPV
+4023 GTASAPEVPV

-4070 AGEAHRT
+4070 AGEAHGA

-4111 DAEVLRA
+4111 DAEVLRS
-4118 VVTRQGVTALWL
+4118 VVTERGVSALWL

-4182 TETTTFASRYF
+4182 TETTTFASRF
-4193 LAPEDAVPDAMPIGR
+4193 FVAPEDAVPDAMPIGR
-4208 PLDNMATYVLDEGLR
+4208 PLDNMAAYVLDEGLR

-4248 GLTAERFVANPFGA
+4248 GLTAERFVANPFGT
-4262 PGERMYRTGDVVRWS
+4262 PGERMYRTGDVVRWTS
-4277 GNGVLEFV
+4277 AGVLEFV

-4308 AAHPDVAEA
+4308 SAHPDVTEA
-4317 VVITRDRRLVA
+4317 VVVARDRRLVA
-4328 YVVAAGKPDL
+4328 YVVTAGKPDL
-4338 RAWLQRDLPDY
+4338 RTWLQRDLPDY

-4362 LSANGKVDRKALPEP
+4362 LSANGKVDRQALPEP
-4377 VAEPVTGYVPPR
+4377 AAEPVAGYVPPR

-4472 EAALTPIQHWFFAG
+4472 FAALTPIQHWFFAG

-4505 FDIETLRAALAT
+4505 FDVGTLRAALAT
-4517 LAEHHDALRMR
+4517 LTGHHDALRMR

-4539 GPAEFLGA
+4539 EPAEILGA
-4547 EIDVTRGPLLT
+4547 DIDVTRGPLLT
-4558 AELLDPAVL
+4558 AELLEPSVL

-4604 RDWANRLAAHAGA
+4604 RDWANRLAAHAEA

-4622 ELPYWRRAL
+4622 ELPHWREAL
-4631 AVDATLP
+4631 AVDPTLP
-4638 VDDNASGADA
+4638 VENSAETGT

-4725 PVALHVD
+4725 PVALRID

-4761 LTGTAPALKP
+4761 LTGTAPALEP
-4771 EISFNYL
+4771 QISFNYL
-4778 GRLDGAAGSLDSAVG
+4778 GRLDGAAGSLDSSVG

-4811 TLELTWFY
+4811 TLELTWY
-4819 SPDTHTAATVEK
+4819 HSRDTHTAATVEK
-4831 LAAALVAALGEAV
+4831 LAADLVAALGEAV
-4844 AHCAGPGAGGRTPS
+4844 AHCAEPGAGGRTPS
-4858 DFPLSGLDQR
+4858 DFPLSPLDQR

-4878 GVTDLHPLTPM
+4878 GVADIHPLTPM

-4911 AVLDGVAEPRLL
+4911 AVLDGVADPRFL
-4923 AAAWQHVVDR
+4923 AEAWQHVVDR

-4975 RELLASDRAQPFDLA
+4975 RELLAQDRARPFDLA

-4996 VALARLPGDAV
+4996 VTLARLPDDAV

-5028 DVCTAYAALRDG
+5028 DVFTAYAALRDG
-5040 GAPVLPHRRPFGDYV
+5040 TAPVLPHRRPFGDYV
-5055 TWLRG
+5055 TWLSR
-5060 QTADGAE
+5060 QTAEGAE

-5074 ADLTEPT
+5074 AGLTEPT
-5081 PLPYDRIPA
+5081 PLPYDRVPA
-5090 ATHESSSSTWVG
+5090 FAHESSSSTWVG

-5125 ALVQGAWALLLARHS
+5125 AVVQGAWALLLARHS

-5182 PVAGWLRGLQT
+5182 PVAAWLRGLQT
-5193 AQAESRRFEHVPLTA
+5193 TQAESRRFEHVPLTA

-5239 SHGVRLR
+5239 AHGVRLR

-5282 TIRRLAGR
+5282 TVQRLAGR
-5290 LEHLLVAIAE
+5290 LEHLLAAIAE
-5300 DPARPLRDLDVLG
+5300 DPARPLRELDVLG
-5313 AEREQVLVEFND
+5313 ADERDQVLVAFND
-5325 TGHEVP
+5325 TRHDVP
-5331 PVTLTALIEAQAART
+5331 PVTLTELIEAQAART

-5355 DERLTFAELD
+5355 EERLTFAELD

-5372 RLLAARGAGPER
+5372 RQLAARGAGPER

-5425 LADAKPVVVVTK
+5425 LEDAKPVVVVTK
-5437 PGTPLPVENVLVLDG
+5437 AGTPLPSGDVLVLDG
-5452 SEAHGLCSTGAPPR
+5452 AEAHGP
-5466 AGGSATRNPRKAG
+5466 
-5479 SATPPARSVSLA
+5479 ATPLGRSVPLS

-5513 AGLASFSGAEIA
+5513 AGLASFSAAEIA

-5566 PLLGDHLAAVLRD
+5566 PLLGEHLAAVLRD
-5579 EGVTHA
+5579 ERVTHA

-5594 VPDVELPAFRTLVV
+5594 VPDTELPAFRTLVV

-5636 TVVATWSDPLVP
+5636 TVVATWSDPLEP

-5663 RVLDGALR
+5663 RVLDAAVR
-5671 PVPIGVTGELYVSGA
+5671 PVPVGVAGELYVSGA

-5708 GAPGARMYRTGDLV
+5708 GAPGERMYRTGDLV

-5751 IAAVLRRHEGV
+5751 IVAVLRKHPGV
-5762 RDAVVVPD
+5762 RDAAVVAVD
-5770 GRRLVAYVVGDPGP
+5770 QRLIAYVVGEAGP

-5790 AATLPA
+5790 AAALPA
-5796 HYVPAAFVRLDELPL
+5796 HFVPAAFVRLDELPL

-5825 AAPEESAGYAAPE
+5825 AAPEESTGYAAPE

>member
-1 MPRYDVSVPAAD
+1 
-13 DDRSTLAALFQAQAA
+13 
-28 RTPGEPALTGAGGT
+28 
-42 LTYEALNAR
+42 
-51 ANRLARLLI
+51 
-60 RRGAGP
+60 
-66 EGVVALVLPRSADL
+66 
-80 VVAELAAAKAGA
+80 
-92 AFLPVDPDQPAE
+92 
-104 RIAFVLEDA
+104 
-113 RPVLV
+113 
-118 VTRGQAAGNTL
+118 
-129 DLDEPGLLD
+129 
-138 DTDGTGGDTDPTDA
+138 
-152 DRTRPLH
+152 
-159 VDHPAYLIYTSGST
+159 
-173 GVPKGVL
+173 
-180 VTHRGLAGFFAAMR
+180 
-194 EQYDV
+194 
-199 RPGDRVLEFS
+199 
-209 SPSFDA
+209 
-215 SVLELGMALPHGA
+215 
-228 ALVVPP
+228 
-234 PGPLLGDR
+234 
-242 LADVLAE
+242 
-249 HRITHALIPPVAL
+249 
-262 ATLPA
+262 
-267 KAKHALPDFRT
+267 
-278 VIVGGDACPP
+278 
-288 ELVRTWAPGRRMIN
+288 
-302 SYGPTEFTVVATW
+302 
-315 SDPLVPGGTPPIG
+315 
-328 RPLPDATAYVLD
+328 
-340 DALRPAA
+340 
-347 TGELYVTGP
+347 
-356 GLARGYLDRPGLTA
+356 
-370 SRFVADPFGAP
+370 
-381 GARMYRT
+381 
-388 GDVVRTTPAGELEFV
+388 
-403 GRADHQVKIRG
+403 
-414 FRIEPGEIEALLL
+414 
-427 GQDGVREAV
+427 
-436 VVAREDRVKRLVAYF
+436 
-451 AGDADPA
+451 
-458 QLRAAAADR
+458 
-467 LPPYLVPAAFVPL
+467 
-480 EAMPLTH
+480 
-487 HGKLDRDA
+487 
-495 LPEPDWQAH
+495 
-504 VQAAHTPPRT
+504 
-514 PAEHALAEIWADVL
+514 
-528 GVPDVGVDAD
+528 
-538 FFELGGDSILGARA
+538 
-552 LARIRARF
+552 
-560 GAELSPRV
+560 
-568 VFDARTIAKLAVLLP
+568 
-583 EGGAPA
+583 
-589 GRIEPVPHDAVV
+589 
-601 PLSPV
+601 
-606 QRRLWVLD
+606 
-614 QQNPGSTEYN
+614 
-624 AGVGLTL
+624 
-631 AGPLDRDALHAALD
+631 
-645 GLAARHESLRTTFR
+645 
-659 TVDGEGVQVVA
+659 
-670 DEGTIP
+670 
-676 LREADAEAD
+676 
-685 LDAQLA
+685 
-691 AELDR
+691 
-696 PFDLTTGPL
+696 
-705 TRATLIRRG
+705 
-714 PEDHLL
+714 
-720 LLCQHHIITDGWSVG
+720 
-735 LLVDEFAALYAGEK
+735 
-749 PAPLDLGY
+749 
-757 RDYSRWHHDR
+757 
-767 LAGLRERQLAYWRT
+767 
-781 QLDGLEPLDLPTDRP
+781 
-796 RPPVR
+796 
-801 ATEGAIRRY
+801 
-810 ELPEGLAGLGHDTGA
+810 
-825 TLFTTL
+825 
-831 TALVQVLLAR
+831 
-841 YTGQD
+841 
-846 DVAVGTAVSGRDH
+846 
-859 DQLERLAGFFVNTLV
+859 
-874 LRSAVDPAQPFD
+874 
-886 AFLDRVKETTLAA
+886 
-899 FAAAEV
+899 
-905 PFDQVVDD
+905 
-913 LRPARDPSRTPLVQV
+913 
-928 LLVLQQDLVRP
+928 
-939 REAGALRLGEHDLP
+939 
-953 RPRARFDLVLEFQP
+953 
-967 QGRSVAIE
+967 
-975 YDTALFDAETIDRL
+975 
-989 AGHLRVLAEAVVA
+989 
-1002 EPHRPVA
+1002 
-1009 ELPILDDAELAHL
+1009 
-1022 RELSRG
+1022 
-1028 PVLDAPEATLPQL
+1028 
-1041 FEAQAARTPDAVAVV
+1041 
-1056 CEDRS
+1056 
-1061 LTYAELDAQA
+1061 
-1071 DRLARVLVDRG
+1071 
-1082 AGPERFVA
+1082 
-1090 VSLPRTERILVA
+1090 
-1102 LLGVL
+1102 
-1107 KSGAAYLPVDPAYP
+1107 
-1121 ADRQELILDDAAPA
+1121 
-1135 LLLTPDGRG
+1135 
-1144 PGSVPALAFDDPAL
+1144 
-1158 LDGRESGP
+1158 
-1166 LARATN
+1166 
-1172 PDHPAY
+1172 
-1178 VIHTS
+1178 
-1183 GSTGRPKGVVVA
+1183 
-1195 HRSAA
+1195 
-1200 NLMAW
+1200 
-1205 AENDFRDVFRPG
+1205 
-1217 STVVASTSLNFDVSV
+1217 
-1232 FEIFAPLMA
+1232 
-1241 GATVEIVRDVLALGE
+1241 
-1256 GEHTGRPVGLVSG
+1256 
-1269 VPSAFAQLLAQ
+1269 
-1280 GAVSVRPSTV
+1280 
-1290 VLAGEALTRHA
+1290 
-1301 LLDIRKAVPDSRIAN
+1301 
-1316 IYGPTESTVYATA
+1316 
-1329 WYHDTDR
+1329 
-1336 TPPIGRP
+1336 
-1343 IAGIRAYVLDRGM
+1343 
-1356 RPVPVGV
+1356 
-1363 PGELHLGGAGVARGY
+1363 
-1378 LGRPG
+1378 
-1383 LTAGRF
+1383 
-1389 VADPFGTPG
+1389 
-1398 ARMYRTGDV
+1398 
-1407 VRWTARGELE
+1407 
-1417 YLGRADDQVKIR
+1417 
-1429 GFRIEPGEVEA
+1429 
-1440 ALRKHPDVTEA
+1440 
-1451 VVVARTD
+1451 
-1458 GGHQRLVA
+1458 
-1466 YVVPGAPAELRD
+1466 
-1478 FLGAS
+1478 
-1483 LPAHLVPS
+1483 
-1491 AFVPLDRL
+1491 
-1499 PLNPSGKLDRR
+1499 
-1510 ALPAPDFT
+1510 
-1518 GGTTRVAPRTET
+1518 
-1530 ERLLAAIW
+1530 

-1554 ELGGDSILGIRLVS
+1554 ELGGDSILSIRLVS

-1573 GLKITTKDVFR
+1573 GLRITTKDVFR

-1592 AAAGVAAP
+1592 AAAGVAEPA
-1600 VAERAAATGE
+1600 AERPAATGE
-1610 VIVTPIQ
+1610 VPVTPIQ

-1629 HFVQALSVR
+1629 HFVQQLSVR
-1638 LAEDVDE
+1638 LADDVDE
-1645 DRLRRAL
+1645 DRLRAAV
-1652 NTVVAHH
+1652 NAVVAHH
-1659 DALRLRFRKTADGW
+1659 DALRLRFRKTAGGW
-1673 TQHHAEPGEADVF
+1673 TQAHAEPGEADVF
-1686 GAKIDLEHGP
+1686 GAEIDVEHGP
-1696 LVSAELTGT
+1696 LVRAELDGT
-1705 TLRLAVHHLVVDGVS
+1705 ILRLAVHHLVVDGVS
-1720 WRILLEDID
+1720 WRILLEDLD
-1729 HAYRGQA
+1729 HAYHGRA
-1736 PGARTTSFQEWANRL
+1736 LSARTTSFQEWANRL
-1751 AGHDFDGD
+1751 AEHDFAAD

-1774 TATDTDGTVASTRT
+1774 TDGAGTVASTRT

-1818 TALGGALRRWAG
+1818 AALGGALRRWTG
-1830 AGRVLVDL
+1830 TGRVLVDL

-1870 ESDVATR
+1870 DTGAGAV

-1900 LTGTAPAVRPRLSFN
+1900 FAGTAPAVRPRLSFN

-1934 ELEQNPAD
+1934 ELEQHPDD

-1966 GQVHE
+1966 DQLHA

-1985 LAGIVEHC
+1985 LAGIVAHC

-2025 VEDVYPL
+2025 VEDLYPL

-2047 GRQAYLQQVTFVM
+2047 GRHAYLQQVTFVQ
-2060 SDVPDPEALGRAWQR
+2060 SGVPDPAALGRAWQR
-2075 VVDRTPVLRTRVVWD
+2075 VVDRTPVLRSRVVWD

-2105 PIEYRDWTRDPADL
+2105 PIEYRDWTTEPADL

-2128 AGLDLG
+2128 TGLDLG

-2189 RDHLRWLSEQDTPAA
+2189 RDHVRWLSEQDTPAA
-2204 ERYWRGRLS
+2204 EAYWRERLS

-2218 VRLRTDHAPGEHP
+2218 ALLRTDRAPAGHP
-2231 VESTAALRIA
+2231 VESTASLRIE

-2247 RTAAQR
+2247 RAAAQR

-2287 RPAELPGADGIT
+2287 RPAELPGAGEIT
-2299 GMFITTLPVVAE
+2299 GMFITTLPVVAD

-2316 AAVEWLREL
+2316 TAVDWLRGL
-2325 QETQAEARRFDHL
+2325 QDTEAGARRFDHL
-2338 SLARLQSWG
+2338 SLARLQNWG

-2353 LVFENYPVTAELGLH
+2353 LVFENYPVTAELGLR
-2368 DLRGVETT
+2368 DLHGVETT

-2393 LFGYDPQLFDAE
+2393 LFGYDPELFDAD
-2405 TITGF
+2405 TIAGF
-2410 AGHLQTLLTELAT
+2410 AGHLRTVLSELAT
-2423 RPHEPLSRLRMLD
+2423 RPHEPLSRLRMLTD
-2436 GAEQRAVLAH
+2436 AEQRAVLAR
-2446 GTGPAQDQPDTTVPA
+2446 GTGATQDGPDTTVPA

-2470 PDAVAVTGEETLT
+2470 PDAIAVTGEETLT
-2483 YAELDAR
+2483 YAELDTR
-2490 ANRLAHRL
+2490 ANRLARRL
-2498 LALGTGRDGLVGLLL
+2498 LDLGAQRDGLVGLLL

-2543 RLTALLGGVRVL
+2543 RLTALLDGAGVL
-2555 VTDDAG
+2555 VTDDSG
-2561 RALAHDVHSGPVLS
+2561 RALATEIHSGPILS
-2575 VGEAGDEPAEAPDVR
+2575 VGELGDEPAEAPDLPIR
-2590 VAPENLAYVMYTS
+2590 PANLAYVMYTS

-2610 GVAVSHRAIVALAR
+2610 GVAVSHRDIVGLAR
-2624 ERSFAAPAH
+2624 DRSFAGPAH
-2633 RSVLLHSAL
+2633 RTVLMHSPL
-2642 AFDASTYELW
+2642 AFDASTYEVW
-2652 VPLLSGGR
+2652 VPLLNGGR

-2665 PGDIDADVLRRVI
+2665 PGDLDADVLRRQI
-2678 TTHGV
+2678 GGHGV
-2683 TAVFITA
+2683 TAVWLTA
-2690 GLFRVLAQED
+2690 GLFRLLAQED
-2700 PGCLRGVREVW
+2700 PACLAGAGEVW
-2711 TGGEVV
+2711 TGGDVV
-2717 RPVAVHQVSAACP
+2717 PAEAIRQVRAACP
-2730 GLAVV
+2730 GLTVV
-2735 DVYGPTETTTFA
+2735 DGYGPTETTTFA
-2747 TRFPLPPGEPVPDVL
+2747 TRFVLGPDAPVPAVV
-2762 PIGRPLDGTAAYV
+2762 PIGRPLDGMAAYV
-2775 LDHGLRPVPPGVVGE
+2775 LDHGLRPVPPGAVGE

-2801 YLAQPGLTAERFLA
+2801 YLGQPALTAERFLA
-2815 DPFGEP
+2815 DPFGAP
-2821 GERMYRTGDLVRW
+2821 GARMYRTGDLVRW
-2834 THGSLSGGPG
+2834 
-2844 GEAPGPG
+2844 APGD
-2851 RSPGGHSVLEFVG
+2851 VLEFAG

-2896 VVAVETGG
+2896 VVAAVHGG
-2904 SKRLV
+2904 AKRLV

-2919 LREFLLRSLPD
+2919 LREFLLRTLPD

-2961 GSGPGYRAPATDAE
+2961 VSGLGYREPATDAE
-2975 RLLAGIWAEVLRVD
+2975 RLLAGIWAEVLRVG

-3028 HPTVAALAPAA
+3028 HPTVAALALAA
-3039 TPAAPAAAVADAEPV
+3039 TPAAPAAADAGPV
-3054 TGELPLTPVQHWYL
+3054 TGDLPLTPVQHWYL

-3079 QSVSVDLPDTADL
+3079 QSVSVEVPDATEL
-3092 PRALCELQRH
+3092 PRALRELQLH
-3102 HDALRLRFTA
+3102 HDVLRLRFTPE
-3112 GGAHHAPEATDVLG
+3112 GPRHAPDAQDVLD
-3126 AGIDLENGPLLRAEL
+3126 ATIDLEHGPLLRAEL

-3167 ETLLAGG
+3167 ETLLAAGG
-3174 ELPARTTSF
+3174 LPPKTTSF

-3194 ADGFFDDELAHWTA
+3194 ADGFFDDELDHWTA

-3214 LPVDADGENT
+3214 LPVDATGDNT

-3229 SVVVRLPAARTRA
+3229 SVVVRLPAEPTRA

-3261 ALGRVLGD
+3261 ALGRVLRD

-3283 GREDLFPGLDLSR
+3283 GREDLFPGVDLSR
-3296 TVGWFTSIFPAE
+3296 TVGWFTSIFPVE
-3308 LTASGEDWGEALKT
+3308 LTSSGEDWGEALKA
-3322 TKERLRAIPRR
+3322 TKEQLRAIPRR
-3333 GVGYGALRH
+3333 GLGYGALRY
-3342 LAGTAPRLEPRIS
+3342 LAGRVPRLAPRIS
-3355 FNYLGRFDHGGGL
+3355 FNYLGRFDHGGSL
-3368 GGAAHPEQT
+3368 GGAAHPDQT
-3377 RAHQLDVIG
+3377 RAHQLDVVG
-3386 AVVGAELELTW
+3386 AVVGDELELTW
-3397 HYSASVHTEA
+3397 HYSAGVHTEA
-3407 TVRGLAE
+3407 TVRRLAD
-3414 ALLAALA
+3414 ALLAALT
-3421 GIVDHC
+3421 GIVGHC
-3427 ARPEAGGRTPS
+3427 ARPDAGGRTPS
-3438 DFPLARLDQSTVDSL
+3438 DFPLARLDQAAVDRL
-3453 AGDGREVE
+3453 AGTGRTVE

-3484 TYLNQVRLRLTGIT
+3484 TYLNQVRLRLTGIGD
-3498 EPERLARA
+3498 PERLAQA

-3530 QVVQRSVTV
+3530 QVVERKVTV

-3546 TALDEQERAREQEKF
+3546 RTLDDDERAREQDRF
-3561 LVADRDRGFD
+3561 LDADRAEGFD

-3576 LLRLAFARLPGGEVL
+3576 LLRLAFARLPGGDLL

-3622 PGRRPPFREYLRWLG
+3622 PGHRPPFREYLRWLG
-3637 EQDTTAAEI
+3637 DQDTTAAEI
-3646 HWREQLTGLRTPT
+3646 HWREQLAGFRTPT

-3678 VRVSVPG
+3678 VRVSAPA

-3697 TLNTIFQGAW
+3697 TLNTIVQGAW

-3715 GESDVV
+3715 GESGVV

-3742 FINTLPAPVAVRDG
+3742 FINTLPAPVTVHDG
-3756 LVVADWLRDLQA
+3756 LTVAEWLRDLQT

-3789 GTTLFDSIL
+3789 GSTLFDSIL
-3798 VFENYPFDP
+3798 VFENYPFDTE
-3807 DAVAEHGIGLH
+3807 AVAAHGIGLH

-3836 GERLSVSFDHDPDLF
+3836 GEHLAVSFDHDPDLF
-3851 DRATVD
+3851 DRATVE

-3869 IAADPGQRVGELDLL
+3869 IAANPGTRVGELDLL
-3884 TDDDRERVL
+3884 TGDDRERVL

-3901 PVAEATVVSRFAD
+3901 PVPEATVVSRFAD
-3914 QVRRTPDAR
+3914 QVRRTPDAP

-3928 TYAELDVRAGRL
+3928 TYAELAARADRL
-3940 ASRLV
+3940 AARLIA
-3945 GLGVRPEDRVGL
+3945 LGVRAEDRVGL
-3957 LLERSADVVVA
+3957 LLERSAGLVVA

-3987 ASRMRLVLAEAGV
+3987 ASRMRLVLEEAGV
-4000 SVVVVEESYQ
+4000 SVVIAGESYQ
-4010 DIRSGPVVRVDEA
+4010 DVHNGLTVRVDET
-4023 GPDGVAEVPV
+4023 GPEGAPEVPV

-4088 STYEVWVPLLNGG
+4088 STYEAWVPLLNGG

-4118 VVTRQGVTALWL
+4118 VVTRHGVRALWL

-4182 TETTTFASRYF
+4182 TETTTFASRFF

-4208 PLDNMATYVLDEGLR
+4208 PLDNMAAYVLDEGLR

-4248 GLTAERFVANPFGA
+4248 GLTADRFVANPFGS
-4262 PGERMYRTGDVVRWS
+4262 PGERMYRTGDVVRWT
-4277 GNGVLEFV
+4277 GHGVLEFV

-4308 AAHPDVAEA
+4308 AAHPDVTET
-4317 VVITRDRRLVA
+4317 VVVARDRRLVA
-4328 YVVAAGKPDL
+4328 YVVTAGKPDL

-4362 LSANGKVDRKALPEP
+4362 LSANGKVDRQALPEP
-4377 VAEPVTGYVPPR
+4377 AAQPVAGYVPPR

-4395 LAEVWADVLGVP
+4395 LAGVWADVLGVP

-4472 EAALTPIQHWFFAG
+4472 AAALTPIQLWFFAG
-4486 DFGDPNGFTQSV
+4486 HFGDPNGFTQSV
-4498 RIERAEP
+4498 RIERPEP
-4505 FDIETLRAALAT
+4505 FDVETLRAALTT
-4517 LAEHHDALRMR
+4517 LTGHHDALRMR
-4528 FTGGGQENAPA
+4528 FTVAGQENAPA
-4539 GPAEFLGA
+4539 GPAELLGA

-4558 AELLDPAVL
+4558 AELLEPAVL
-4567 RLTVNHLVVDGVSW
+4567 LLTVNHLVVDGVSW
-4581 RILLEDLE
+4581 RILLEDLD

-4604 RDWANRLAAHAGA
+4604 RDWANRLAGHAEA

-4622 ELPYWRRAL
+4622 ELPYWRTAL
-4631 AVDATLP
+4631 AVDGSLP
-4638 VDDNASGADA
+4638 IDTDA
-4648 GTVTTRLD
+4648 AEAGTGTVTTRLD

-4725 PVALHVD
+4725 PVALRID
-4732 DEWGTLLKSVKE
+4732 DDWGTLLKSVKE

-4751 RGVGFGALRY
+4751 RGIGFGALRY
-4761 LTGTAPALKP
+4761 LTGTAPALQP

-4811 TLELTWFY
+4811 TLELTWSY
-4819 SPDTHTAATVEK
+4819 YRDTHTAATVER
-4831 LAAALVAALGEAV
+4831 LAAELVAALGEAV
-4844 AHCAGPGAGGRTPS
+4844 AHCAEPGAGGRTPS
-4858 DFPLSGLDQR
+4858 DFPLSTLDQR

-4878 GVTDLHPLTPM
+4878 GVADIHPLTPM

-4900 ESQGVYFEQVT
+4900 EAQGVYFEQVT
-4911 AVLDGVAEPRLL
+4911 AVLDGVAEPRFL
-4923 AAAWQHVVDR
+4923 AEAWQHVVDR

-4950 LVVHREARVPV
+4950 LVVHRDARVPV

-4975 RELLASDRAQPFDLA
+4975 RELLADDRETPFDLA
-4990 AAPLLR
+4990 TAPLLR
-4996 VALARLPGDAV
+4996 VTLARLPDDAV

-5040 GAPVLPHRRPFGDYV
+5040 TAPALPHRRPFGDYV

-5074 ADLTEPT
+5074 AGVTEPT

-5090 ATHESSSSTWVG
+5090 ATHESSSSTWVS
-5102 RDLDEAATGRLAA
+5102 RDLGEAATARLAA

-5125 ALVQGAWALLLARHS
+5125 AVVQGAWALLLARHS

-5239 SHGVRLR
+5239 GHGVRLR

-5254 NYPLS
+5254 NYPLT

-5274 DPALFDEA
+5274 DTALFDEA
-5282 TIRRLAGR
+5282 TVERLAR
-5290 LEHLLVAIAE
+5290 QLEHLLDAIAE
-5300 DPARPLRDLDVLG
+5300 DPARPLRDFDV
-5313 AEREQVLVEFND
+5313 AERDQVLVAFND
-5325 TGHEVP
+5325 THHEVP
-5331 PVTLTALIEAQAART
+5331 AVTLTELIEAQAART

-5355 DERLTFAELD
+5355 EERLTFAELD
-5365 TRADRLA
+5365 VRADRLA

-5437 PGTPLPVENVLVLDG
+5437 PGTPLPVGDALVLDG
-5452 SEAHGLCSTGAPPR
+5452 SEAHGP
-5466 AGGSATRNPRKAG
+5466 
-5479 SATPPARSVSLA
+5479 ATPLGRSVPLT

-5513 AGLASFSGAEIA
+5513 AGLASFASAEIA

-5566 PLLGDHLAAVLRD
+5566 PLLGEHLAAVLRE

-5585 LIPPVAMAS
+5585 LVPPVAMAS
-5594 VPDVELPAFRTLVV
+5594 VPDVALPAFRTLVV

-5636 TVVATWSDPLVP
+5636 TVVATWSDPLEP

-5663 RVLDGALR
+5663 RVLDTALR
-5671 PVPIGVTGELYVSGA
+5671 PVPIGAAGELYVAGA
-5686 GLARGYLDRPGLTAT
+5686 GLARGYLDRPGLTAS

-5708 GAPGARMYRTGDLV
+5708 GAPGERMYRTGDLV

-5751 IAAVLRRHEGV
+5751 IVAVLRKHPQV
-5762 RDAVVVPD
+5762 RDAAVVAD
-5770 GRRLVAYVVGDPGP
+5770 GQRLIAYVVGEAGT

-5790 AATLPA
+5790 AAALPA
-5796 HYVPAAFVRLDELPL
+5796 HFVPAAFVRLDALPL

-5817 DRRALPAP
+5817 DRRALPASATP
-5825 AAPEESAGYAAPE
+5825 AETAEYAAPE

>member
-13 DDRSTLAALFQAQAA
+13 DDRSVPARTLAGLFRAQAA
-28 RTPGEPALTGAGGT
+28 RTPDAPALTGADGT
-42 LTYEALNAR
+42 LTYASVNAR

-60 RRGAGP
+60 SRGAGP
-66 EGVVALVLPRSADL
+66 EKIVALVLPRSADL
-80 VVAELAAAKAGA
+80 VVAELAVAKAGA

-104 RIAFVLEDA
+104 RIAFVLADA
-113 RPVLV
+113 QPVLV
-118 VTRGQAAGNTL
+118 VGRGHAEATL

-138 DTDGTGGDTDPTDA
+138 DLAETDPAPTPA
-152 DRTRPLH
+152 PHL
-159 VDHPAYLIYTSGST
+159 DHPAYLIYTSGST

-215 SVLELGMALPHGA
+215 SILELGMALPHGA

-262 ATLPA
+262 ATLPPNQ
-267 KAKHALPDFRT
+267 ALPDFRT

-328 RPLPDATAYVLD
+328 HPLPEATAYVLD
-340 DALRPAA
+340 DALRPAG

-388 GDVVRTTPAGELEFV
+388 GDIVRRTASGELEFA

-427 GQDGVREAV
+427 GQDGVRDAV

-451 AGDADPA
+451 VGDADPA
-458 QLRAAAADR
+458 DLRAATADR
-467 LPPYLVPAAFVPL
+467 LPPYMVPAAFVPL
-480 EAMPLTH
+480 DAMPLTH

-495 LPEPDWQAH
+495 LPEPDWQAQ
-504 VQAAHTPPRT
+504 VQATHTAPRT

-528 GVPDVGVDAD
+528 GVPDLGVDAD

-568 VFDARTIAKLAVLLP
+568 VFDARTIAKLAELLP
-583 EGGAPA
+583 DGGAPA

-631 AGPLDRDALHAALD
+631 EGPLDRDALRAALD

-670 DEGTIP
+670 GEGTIP
-676 LREADAEAD
+676 LRETGAEAD

-691 AELDR
+691 VELDR

-714 PEDHLL
+714 PDDHLL

-735 LLVDEFAALYAGEK
+735 LLVDELAALYAGEK
-749 PAPLDLGY
+749 PAPLDIGY

-767 LAGLRERQLAYWRT
+767 LAGLRETQLAYWRT
-781 QLDGLEPLDLPTDRP
+781 QLAGLEPLDLPTDRP

-810 ELPEGLAGLGHDTGA
+810 ALPEGLAGLGHDTGA

-874 LRSAVDPAQPFD
+874 LRSAVDAAEPFD
-886 AFLDRVKETTLAA
+886 VFLGRVKETTLAA

-975 YDTALFDAETIDRL
+975 YDTALFDAATIDRF

-1009 ELPILDDAELAHL
+1009 ELPIMGDAELARL
-1022 RELSRG
+1022 DELSRG
-1028 PVLDAPEATLPQL
+1028 PVLEAPEATLPQL

-1061 LTYAELDAQA
+1061 LTYAELDEQA
-1071 DRLARVLVDRG
+1071 DRLARVLAGRG

-1158 LDGRESGP
+1158 AFDDPALAFDDPALLDGVPAEP

-1205 AENDFRDVFRPG
+1205 AQKDFEDVFRPG

-1232 FEIFAPLMA
+1232 FEIFAPLMT

-1256 GEHTGRPVGLVSG
+1256 GEHSGRPVGLVSG

-1301 LLDIRKAVPDSRIAN
+1301 LLDIRKALPDSRIAN

-1389 VADPFGTPG
+1389 VADPFGAPG

-1407 VRWTARGELE
+1407 VRWTAPGELE

-1466 YVVPGAPAELRD
+1466 YLVPEAPADLRD

-1491 AFVPLDRL
+1491 AFVALDRL

-1510 ALPAPDFT
+1510 ALPAPDWT
-1518 GGTTRVAPRTET
+1518 GGTTRVAPRTGT

-1554 ELGGDSILGIRLVS
+1554 ELGGDSILSIRLVS

-1573 GLKITTKDVFR
+1573 GLRITTKDVFR

-1592 AAAGVAAP
+1592 AAAGVAEPAA
-1600 VAERAAATGE
+1600 AERPAATGE
-1610 VIVTPIQ
+1610 VLVTPIQ

-1629 HFVQALSVR
+1629 HFVQQLSVR
-1638 LAEDVDE
+1638 LADDVDE
-1645 DRLRRAL
+1645 ARLRAAV

-1659 DALRLRFRKTADGW
+1659 DALRLRFRKTTGGW
-1673 TQHHAEPGEADVF
+1673 TQDHAEPGEADVF
-1686 GAKIDLEHGP
+1686 GAEIDLEHGP
-1696 LVSAELTGT
+1696 LVTAELTGT

-1720 WRILLEDID
+1720 WRILLEDLD
-1729 HAYRGQA
+1729 HAYHGRDLS
-1736 PGARTTSFQEWANRL
+1736 ARTTSFQEWANRL
-1751 AGHDFDGD
+1751 AGHDFAAD

-1768 AQIPVD
+1768 AQIPLD
-1774 TATDTDGTVASTRT
+1774 ADGAGTVASTRT

-1818 TALGGALRRWAG
+1818 AALGGALRRWTG
-1830 AGRVLVDL
+1830 DDRVLVDL

-1856 GWFTSMFPV
+1856 GWFTSLFPV

-1870 ESDVATR
+1870 DAGVGDL

-1900 LTGTAPAVRPRLSFN
+1900 FAGSAPAVRPRLSFN

-1924 ELYRGLEREL
+1924 QLYRGLEREL

-1954 TDGRLE
+1954 TEGRLE

-1966 GQVHE
+1966 GEQHA
-1971 EATIRTVAD
+1971 EATIQAVAD

-1985 LAGIVEHC
+1985 LAGIVAHC

-2017 RLAGDGRD
+2017 RLAGHGRD
-2025 VEDVYPL
+2025 VEDIYPL

-2047 GRQAYLQQVTFVM
+2047 GRHAYLQQVTFVQ
-2060 SDVPDPEALGRAWQR
+2060 SDVPDPAALGRAWQR

-2105 PIEYRDWTRDPADL
+2105 PIEYQDWTTEPADP

-2128 AGLDLG
+2128 AGLDLR

-2189 RDHLRWLSEQDTPAA
+2189 RDHVRWLSEQDTPAA
-2204 ERYWRGRLS
+2204 EAYWRARLS

-2218 VRLRTDHAPGEHP
+2218 ARLRTDRAPGGHP
-2231 VESTAALRIA
+2231 VESTASLRIE

-2247 RTAAQR
+2247 RAAAQR

-2267 VLLAR
+2267 MLLAR

-2287 RPAELPGADGIT
+2287 RPAELPGAGEIT
-2299 GMFITTLPVVAE
+2299 GMFITTLPVVAD

-2316 AAVEWLREL
+2316 TAVDWLRGL
-2325 QETQAEARRFDHL
+2325 QETEAEARRFDHL
-2338 SLARLQSWG
+2338 SLARLQNWG

-2393 LFGYDPQLFDAE
+2393 LFGYDPELFDAD
-2405 TITGF
+2405 TIAGF
-2410 AGHLQTLLTELAT
+2410 AGHLRTLLAELAT
-2423 RPHEPLSRLRMLD
+2423 RPHEPLSRLRMLTD
-2436 GAEQRAVLAH
+2436 AEQRDVLDR
-2446 GTGPAQDQPDTTVPA
+2446 GTGAAQDHQDATVPA

-2470 PDAVAVTGEETLT
+2470 PDAIAVTGAETLT

-2490 ANRLAHRL
+2490 ANRLARRL
-2498 LALGTGRDGLVGLLL
+2498 LDLGVRRDGLVGLLL
-2513 GRSADVVVA
+2513 GRSIDVVVA

-2543 RLTALLGGVRVL
+2543 RLTALLDGVRVL

-2561 RALAHDVHSGPVLS
+2561 RALAAEIHSGPILP
-2575 VGEAGDEPAEAPDVR
+2575 VGEIGDEPAEAPEIPIR
-2590 VAPENLAYVMYTS
+2590 PANLAYVMYTS

-2610 GVAVSHRAIVALAR
+2610 GVAVSHRDIAGLAR
-2624 ERSFAAPAH
+2624 DRSFAGPAH
-2633 RSVLLHSAL
+2633 RTVLMHSPL
-2642 AFDASTYELW
+2642 AFDASTYEVW
-2652 VPLLSGGR
+2652 VPLLNGGR

-2665 PGDIDADVLRRVI
+2665 PGDIDADVLRRQI
-2678 TTHGV
+2678 GAHGV
-2683 TAVFITA
+2683 TAVWLTA
-2690 GLFRVLAQED
+2690 GLFRLLAQED
-2700 PGCLRGVREVW
+2700 PACLAGAGEVW
-2711 TGGEVV
+2711 TGGDVV
-2717 RPVAVHQVSAACP
+2717 PADAIRQVRAACP
-2730 GLAVV
+2730 GLTVV
-2735 DVYGPTETTTFA
+2735 DGYGPTETTTFA
-2747 TRFPLPPGEPVPDVL
+2747 TRFVVGPDEPVPAVV
-2762 PIGRPLDGTAAYV
+2762 PIGRPLDEMAAYV
-2775 LDHGLRPVPPGVVGE
+2775 LDHGLRPVPPGAVGE

-2801 YLAQPGLTAERFLA
+2801 YLGQPALTAERFLA
-2815 DPFGEP
+2815 DPFGTP
-2821 GERMYRTGDLVRW
+2821 GTRMYRTGDLVRW
-2834 THGSLSGGPG
+2834 THGSLLGGPG

-2851 RSPGGHSVLEFVG
+2851 RSPGCHDGVLEFAG

-2873 GFRVELGEIETALTA
+2873 GFRVELGEIEIALTA
-2888 HPDVTEAV
+2888 HPGVTEAV
-2896 VVAVETGG
+2896 VVAAEHGG
-2904 SKRLV
+2904 AKRLV

-2919 LREFLLRSLPD
+2919 LREFLLRTLPD
-2930 YLVPAVFVPLE
+2930 YLVPAVFVPLK

-2961 GSGPGYRAPATDAE
+2961 VSGLGYRAPATDAE

-3028 HPTVAALAPAA
+3028 HPTVAALALAA
-3039 TPAAPAAAVADAEPV
+3039 TPAAPAEADAGPV

-3079 QSVSVDLPDTADL
+3079 QSVSVAVPDPAAL
-3092 PRALCELQRH
+3092 PRALRELQLH
-3102 HDALRLRFTA
+3102 HDVLRLRF
-3112 GGAHHAPEATDVLG
+3112 GPDGPYHAAEAQDVLD
-3126 AGIDLENGPLLRAEL
+3126 ATIDLENGPLLRAEL

-3167 ETLLAGG
+3167 ETLLTGG
-3174 ELPARTTSF
+3174 ELPSKTTSF

-3194 ADGFFDDELAHWTA
+3194 ADGFFDDESAHWSA
-3208 IDADPA
+3208 IDADPV
-3214 LPVDADGENT
+3214 LPVDATGDNT

-3229 SVVVRLPAARTRA
+3229 SVVVRLPADRTRA

-3261 ALGRVLGD
+3261 ALGRVLRD

-3283 GREDLFPGLDLSR
+3283 GREDLFAGIDLSR
-3296 TVGWFTSIFPAE
+3296 TVGWFTSIFPVE
-3308 LTASGEDWGEALKT
+3308 LTSSGEDWGEALKS
-3322 TKERLRAIPRR
+3322 TKEQLRAIPRR
-3333 GVGYGALRH
+3333 GLGYGALRY

-3368 GGAAHPEQT
+3368 GGAAHPDQP

-3386 AVVGAELELTW
+3386 AVVGDELELTW
-3397 HYSASVHTEA
+3397 HYSAGVHTEA
-3407 TVRGLAE
+3407 TVRRLADALLE
-3414 ALLAALA
+3414 ALT
-3421 GIVDHC
+3421 GIVGHC
-3427 ARPEAGGRTPS
+3427 ARPDAGGRTPS
-3438 DFPLARLDQSTVDSL
+3438 DFPLARLDQAAVDRL
-3453 AGDGREVE
+3453 AGTGRTVE

-3484 TYLNQVRLRLTGIT
+3484 TYLNQVRLRLTGIGD
-3498 EPERLARA
+3498 PERLARA
-3506 WQQVVADTPVLRTR
+3506 WQQVVAETPVLRTR

-3530 QVVQRSVTV
+3530 QVVERAVTV

-3546 TALDEQERAREQEKF
+3546 TGLDDDERAREQERF
-3561 LVADRDRGFD
+3561 LEADRAEGFD
-3571 LTAAP
+3571 LSVAP
-3576 LLRLAFARLPGGEVL
+3576 LLRLAFARLPGGDVL

-3616 YAGAAV
+3616 YAGAAA
-3622 PGRRPPFREYLRWLG
+3622 PGHRPPFREYLRWLG

-3646 HWREQLTGLRTPT
+3646 HWREQLAGLRTPT

-3678 VRVSVPG
+3678 VRVSAPA

-3697 TLNTIFQGAW
+3697 TLNTIVQGAW
-3707 GLVLSRYS
+3707 ALVLSRYS
-3715 GESDVV
+3715 GESGVV

-3731 DLPGVEAMAGL
+3731 DLPGVESMAGL
-3742 FINTLPAPVAVRDG
+3742 FINTLPAPVTVHDG
-3756 LVVADWLRDLQA
+3756 QTVADWLRDLQA
-3768 AQARSRRFD
+3768 AQSRSRRFD

-3789 GTTLFDSIL
+3789 GSTLFDSIL
-3798 VFENYPFDP
+3798 VFENYPFDTE
-3807 DAVAEHGIGLH
+3807 AVAAHGIGLH

-3836 GERLSVSFDHDPDLF
+3836 GERLAVSFDHDPDLF

-3869 IAADPGQRVGELDLL
+3869 IAAGPGTRVGELDLL

-3901 PVAEATVVSRFAD
+3901 PVPEATVVSRFAD
-3914 QVRRTPDAR
+3914 QVRRTPDAF
-3923 AVDDL
+3923 AVDEL
-3928 TYAELDVRAGRL
+3928 TYAELDTRAGRL
-3940 ASRLV
+3940 ASRLIE
-3945 GLGVRPEDRVGL
+3945 LGVGVEDRVGL

-3987 ASRMRLVLAEAGV
+3987 ASRMRLVLAEAGI
-4000 SVVVVEESYQ
+4000 SVVIAEESYQ
-4010 DIRSGPVVRVDEA
+4010 DIHSGPVVGVTETGPEA
-4023 GPDGVAEVPV
+4023 VPDVPV

-4088 STYEVWVPLLNGG
+4088 STYEAWVPLLNGG
-4101 RVVVAPPGDV
+4101 RVIVAPPGDV
-4111 DAEVLRA
+4111 DAEVLRE
-4118 VVTRQGVTALWL
+4118 VVTRRGVTALWL
-4130 TAGLFRLLAQEDPG
+4130 TAGLFRLLAQEDPA

-4163 VRQVRDA
+4163 VRQVRAA

-4182 TETTTFASRYF
+4182 TETTTFASRHF
-4193 LAPEDAVPDAMPIGR
+4193 LAPEAAVPDAMPIGR
-4208 PLDNMATYVLDEGLR
+4208 PLDNMAAYVLDEGLR

-4248 GLTAERFVANPFGA
+4248 GLTADRFVADPFGA
-4262 PGERMYRTGDVVRWS
+4262 PGERMYRTGDVVRWT
-4277 GNGVLEFV
+4277 GDGVLEFV

-4297 RIELGEIETAL
+4297 RIELGEIEAAL
-4308 AAHPDVAEA
+4308 AAHPDVTEA

-4338 RAWLQRDLPDY
+4338 RTWLHRDLPDY

-4362 LSANGKVDRKALPEP
+4362 LSANGKVDRQALPEP
-4377 VAEPVTGYVPPR
+4377 AAEPVTGYVPPR

-4472 EAALTPIQHWFFAG
+4472 HAALTPIQHWFFAG

-4498 RIERAEP
+4498 RVERAEP
-4505 FDIETLRAALAT
+4505 FDVDTLRAALAT
-4517 LAEHHDALRMR
+4517 LTGHHDALRMR

-4539 GPAEFLGA
+4539 EPAEVLGA
-4547 EIDVTRGPLLT
+4547 EIDVTNGPLLT
-4558 AELLDPAVL
+4558 AELLEPAVL

-4589 TAYRGGPLPPKTTSF
+4589 TAYRGGPLPPKTTAF
-4604 RDWANRLAAHAGA
+4604 RDWANRLAAHAEA

-4622 ELPYWRRAL
+4622 ELPYWRTAL
-4631 AVDATLP
+4631 AVDGSLP
-4638 VDDNASGADA
+4638 TDDDASGAGT

-4711 VDLSRTVGWFTSLY
+4711 VDLSRTVGWFTSIY
-4725 PVALHVD
+4725 PVALRID
-4732 DEWGTLLKSVKE
+4732 DSWGALLKAVKE

-4761 LTGTAPALKP
+4761 LTGTAPALQP

-4778 GRLDGAAGSLDSAVG
+4778 GRLDGAAGSLDSSVG

-4805 GRVDRD
+4805 GRVDRE
-4811 TLELTWFY
+4811 TLELTWYY
-4819 SPDTHTAATVEK
+4819 SRDTHTAATVEK
-4831 LAAALVAALGEAV
+4831 LAGELVAALGEAV
-4844 AHCAGPGAGGRTPS
+4844 AHCAAPGAGGRTPS
-4858 DFPLSGLDQR
+4858 DFPLSSLDQR

-4878 GVTDLHPLTPM
+4878 GVADIHPLTPM

-4911 AVLDGVAEPRLL
+4911 AVLDGVAEPRFL
-4923 AAAWQHVVDR
+4923 AEAWQHVVDR

-4950 LVVHREARVPV
+4950 LVVHRDARVPV

-4975 RELLASDRAQPFDLA
+4975 RELLAQDRARPFDLA

-4996 VALARLPGDAV
+4996 VTLARLPDDAV
-5007 QLVWTFHHVL
+5007 QLLWTFHHVL

-5028 DVCTAYAALRDG
+5028 DVGTAYAALRDG
-5040 GAPVLPHRRPFGDYV
+5040 TTPALPHRRPFGDYV

-5074 ADLTEPT
+5074 ADVTEPT
-5081 PLPYDRIPA
+5081 PLPYDRIPTA
-5090 ATHESSSSTWVG
+5090 SHESSSSTWVS
-5102 RDLDEAATGRLAA
+5102 RDLGEDATGRLAA

-5125 ALVQGAWALLLARHS
+5125 AVVQGAWALLLARHS

-5239 SHGVRLR
+5239 AHGVRLR

-5282 TIRRLAGR
+5282 TIHRLAR
-5290 LEHLLVAIAE
+5290 QLEHLLEAIAE
-5300 DPARPLRDLDVLG
+5300 DPARPLREFDV
-5313 AEREQVLVEFND
+5313 AERDQVLVAFND
-5325 TGHEVP
+5325 THHDVP
-5331 PVTLTALIEAQAART
+5331 AVTLTELIEAQAART
-5346 PDAVAVVSR
+5346 PDAVAVSSR
-5355 DERLTFAELD
+5355 EERLTFAELD
-5365 TRADRLA
+5365 ARADRLA

-5384 IVALALPRSVEI
+5384 IVALALGRSVEI

-5437 PGTPLPVENVLVLDG
+5437 PGTPLPVDNVLVLDG
-5452 SEAHGLCSTGAPPR
+5452 SEAHG
-5466 AGGSATRNPRKAG
+5466 
-5479 SATPPARSVSLA
+5479 PASPLGRSVPLT

-5513 AGLASFSGAEIA
+5513 AGLASFASAEIA

-5566 PLLGDHLAAVLRD
+5566 PLLGEHLAAVLRE

-5636 TVVATWSDPLVP
+5636 TVVATWSDPLEP

-5663 RVLDGALR
+5663 RVLDPALR
-5671 PVPIGVTGELYVSGA
+5671 PVPIGAAGELYVAGA
-5686 GLARGYLDRPGLTAT
+5686 GLARGYLDRPGLTAS

-5708 GAPGARMYRTGDLV
+5708 GAPGERMYRTGDLV

-5751 IAAVLRRHEGV
+5751 IVAVLRKHPGV
-5762 RDAVVVPD
+5762 RDAAVVAD
-5770 GRRLVAYVVGDPGP
+5770 GQRLIAYVVGEVGA

-5790 AATLPA
+5790 AAALPA
-5796 HYVPAAFVRLDELPL
+5796 HFVPAAFVRLDALPL

-5825 AAPEESAGYAAPE
+5825 AAPVETAGYAAPE

-5914 LERLAAGQDH
+5914 LERLAAGQDR

>member
-1 MPRYDVSVPAAD
+1 MPRYDVSIPAALVPGD
-13 DDRSTLAALFQAQAA
+13 DDSPTLAELVEEQTS
-28 RTPGEPALTGAGGT
+28 RTPEALALTGADGT
-42 LTYEALNAR
+42 MTYAELTAR
-51 ANRLARLLI
+51 ANRLSRLLL
-60 RRGAGP
+60 RHGAGP
-66 EGVVALVLPRSADL
+66 ERVVALVLPRSADL
-80 VVAELAAAKAGA
+80 IVAQLAVAKAGA

-104 RIAFVLEDA
+104 RIAFMLADA

-118 VTRGQAAGNTL
+118 VTRSSADRAGTEPTTTTL
-129 DLDEPGLLD
+129 HLDEPGLLD
-138 DTDGTGGDTDPTDA
+138 GLPGDDPGQ
-152 DRTRPLH
+152 TRPLH
-159 VDHPAYLIYTSGST
+159 VGNPAYLIYTSGST

-180 VTHRGLAGFFAAMR
+180 VTHRGLAGFAAAMR
-194 EQYDV
+194 ERYDV
-199 RPGDRVLEFS
+199 RPGDRVLEFA

-215 SVLELGMALPHGA
+215 SILELCMALPTGA

-242 LADVLAE
+242 LAEVLAGE
-249 HRITHALIPPVAL
+249 KVTHALIPPVAL
-262 ATLPA
+262 ATLSA
-267 KAKHALPDFRT
+267 AHAAALPDFRT

-340 DALRPAA
+340 EALRPAA
-347 TGELYVTGP
+347 TGELYLAGP
-356 GLARGYLDRPGLTA
+356 KLARGYLDRPGLTA
-370 SRFVADPFGAP
+370 SRFVADPFGGP

-388 GDVVRTTPAGELEFV
+388 GDVVRRTAAGELEFV
-403 GRADHQVKIRG
+403 GRTDHQVKIRG

-427 GQDGVREAV
+427 SRQDVREAV
-436 VVAREDRVKRLVAYF
+436 VVAREDQPGDKRLVAYF

-458 QLRAAAADR
+458 ALRSAAADR
-467 LPPYLVPAAFVPL
+467 LPPYMVPAAFVPL

-495 LPEPDWQAH
+495 LPEPDWQAQ
-504 VQAAHTPPRT
+504 VRATHTPPRT
-514 PAEHALAEIWADVL
+514 PAERALADIWADVL
-528 GVPDVGVDAD
+528 GVPEVGVDAD

-552 LARIRARF
+552 LARVRARF
-560 GAELSPRV
+560 GADLSPRV
-568 VFDARTIAKLAVLLP
+568 VFDARTIAKLAELLP
-583 EGGAPA
+583 DGGAPA
-589 GRIEPVPHDAVV
+589 GRIEPVAHDAVE

-631 AGPLDRDALHAALD
+631 SGPLDREALRDALDA
-645 GLAARHESLRTTFR
+645 LAARHESLRTTFR

-670 DEGTIP
+670 GTGTIP
-676 LREADAEAD
+676 LREAGAEAD

-714 PEDHLL
+714 EDDHLL
-720 LLCQHHIITDGWSVG
+720 LLCQHHIVTDGWSVG
-735 LLVDEFAALYAGEK
+735 LLVDELAALYAGEK
-749 PAPLDLGY
+749 LAPLDIGY
-757 RDYSRWHHDR
+757 RDYSRWHRDR
-767 LAGLRERQLAYWRT
+767 LAGPLRERQLAYWRE
-781 QLDGLEPLDLPTDRP
+781 QLAGLEPLDLPTDRP

-810 ELPEGLAGLGHDTGA
+810 ELPTGLAELAADSGA

-831 TALVQVLLAR
+831 TAVVQLLLAR

-874 LRSAVDPAQPFD
+874 LRSAVDPGRPFD
-886 AFLDRVKETTLAA
+886 EFLGRVKETTLAA
-899 FAAAEV
+899 FAAGEV

-1002 EPHRPVA
+1002 DPRRPVA
-1009 ELPILDDAELAHL
+1009 ELPLMDGAERAHLDD
-1022 RELSRG
+1022 LSRG
-1028 PVLDAPEATLPQL
+1028 PVLEVPETTLPQL

-1061 LTYAELDAQA
+1061 LTYRELDEQA
-1071 DRLARVLVDRG
+1071 NRLARVLIERG

-1121 ADRQELILDDAAPA
+1121 ADRKELILDDAGPA

-1144 PGSVPALAFDDPAL
+1144 PGSVPALAFDDPGL
-1158 LDGRESGP
+1158 LDGRSAEP
-1166 LARATN
+1166 LGHATN

-1183 GSTGRPKGVVVA
+1183 GSTGRPKGVVIA

-1205 AENDFRDVFRPG
+1205 AGTDFRDVFRPG

-1232 FEIFAPLMA
+1232 FEIFAPLMT

-1256 GEHTGRPVGLVSG
+1256 GEHDGRPVGLVSG

-1290 VLAGEALTRHA
+1290 VLAGEALTLHA
-1301 LLDIRKAVPDSRIAN
+1301 LHDIRKALPDSRIAN

-1389 VADPFGTPG
+1389 VADPFGEPG

-1407 VRWTARGELE
+1407 VRWTTRGELE

-1440 ALRKHPDVTEA
+1440 ALRQHPDVTEA
-1451 VVVARTD
+1451 VVVARAD
-1458 GGHQRLVA
+1458 AGHQRLVA
-1466 YVVPGAPAELRD
+1466 YVVPEAPADLRE

-1510 ALPAPDFT
+1510 ALPAPDWT
-1518 GGTTRVAPRTET
+1518 GGSTRVAPRTET
-1530 ERLLAAIW
+1530 ERLLAKIW

-1573 GLKITTKDVFR
+1573 GLRITTRDVFR

-1592 AAAGVAAP
+1592 VAAGVAAP
-1600 VAERAAATGE
+1600 VAERPPATGA
-1610 VIVTPIQ
+1610 VVVTPIQ
-1617 HWFLDTDPADPD
+1617 HWYLDTDPADPD
-1629 HFVQALSVR
+1629 HFAQQLSVR
-1638 LAEDVDE
+1638 LADDVDE
-1645 DRLRRAL
+1645 DRLRTAV

-1659 DALRLRFRKTADGW
+1659 DALRLRFRRTAAGW
-1673 TQHHAEPGEADVF
+1673 AQEHAEPGDVDVF
-1686 GAKIDLEHGP
+1686 GAKIDIEHGP

-1720 WRILLEDID
+1720 WRILLEDLD
-1729 HAYRGQA
+1729 HAYHGRDLS
-1736 PGARTTSFQEWANRL
+1736 ARTTSFQDWANRL
-1751 AGHDFDGD
+1751 AEHDFTGD
-1759 LPYWQAVEG
+1759 LPYWQAVDG
-1768 AQIPVD
+1768 IQIPLD
-1774 TATDTDGTVASTRT
+1774 ADGANTVASTRT

-1818 TALGGALRRWAG
+1818 AALGGALRRWSG
-1830 AGRVLVDL
+1830 ADRVLVDL

-1870 ESDVATR
+1870 DDGLATL

-1900 LTGTAPAVRPRLSFN
+1900 LAGTAPAVEPRLSFN
-1915 YLGRFEAEG
+1915 YLGRFEVEG

-1934 ELEQNPAD
+1934 ELAQNPED

-1966 GQVHE
+1966 EQLHE
-1971 EATIRTVAD
+1971 EAAIRTVAD

-1985 LAGIVEHC
+1985 LTEIVTHC
-1993 TGPDAGGR
+1993 TEPGVGGR

-2009 ALDQAAVD
+2009 ALDQAGVD
-2017 RLAGDGRD
+2017 RLVGNGRD
-2025 VEDVYPL
+2025 VEDIYPL

-2060 SDVPDPEALGRAWQR
+2060 SDVPDPAALARAWQR
-2075 VVDRTPVLRTRVVWD
+2075 VVDRTPVLRTQVVWD
-2090 GLDEPVQVVHRQVTL
+2090 GLDAPMQVVHRQVAL
-2105 PIEYRDWTRDPADL
+2105 PVDLRDWTTEPEDL

-2134 ELPLMRLLLARVSAT
+2134 TVPLMRLLLARVSAT

-2159 LLLDGWSLFQVL
+2159 LLLDGWSLFRVL
-2171 SDVAAAHAGR
+2171 SDVSAAHAGR

-2189 RDHLRWLSEQDTPAA
+2189 RDHVRWLSEQDQPAA
-2204 ERYWRGRLS
+2204 ERFWREQLS

-2218 VRLRTDHAPGEHP
+2218 VRLRTDHTADGHP
-2231 VESTAALRIA
+2231 VESTAALRIE
-2241 LPAGPL
+2241 LPSAPL

-2253 HGLTLNTLV
+2253 HGVTLNTLV

-2287 RPAELPGADGIT
+2287 RPAQLPGADEIT
-2299 GMFITTLPVVAE
+2299 GMFITTLPVVAD

-2316 AAVEWLREL
+2316 GAVDWLRGL
-2325 QETQAEARRFDHL
+2325 QEAQAEARRFDHL

-2347 GEFDSL
+2347 GEFDTL
-2353 LVFENYPVTAELGLH
+2353 LVFENYPVTAELGLR

-2388 ERLEF
+2388 ERLEL
-2393 LFGYDPQLFDAE
+2393 LFGYDPDLFEPE
-2405 TITGF
+2405 TIAGF
-2410 AGHLQTLLTELAT
+2410 AGNLETLLSELAT
-2423 RPHEPLSRLRMLD
+2423 RPNEPLARLRMLTD
-2436 GAEQRAVLAH
+2436 ADQHDVLAQ
-2446 GTGPAQDQPDTTVPA
+2446 GTGATQDLPEATVPE

-2498 LALGTGRDGLVGLLL
+2498 LDLGTRRDDLVGLLL

-2543 RLTALLGGVRVL
+2543 RLTRLLDGVRVL

-2561 RALAHDVHSGPVLS
+2561 LQLAHDVHSGPVMS
-2575 VGEAGDEPAEAPDVR
+2575 VREIGDGPVESPDVVLR
-2590 VAPENLAYVMYTS
+2590 PENLAYVMYTS

-2610 GVAVSHRAIVALAR
+2610 GVAITHRDIVGLAR
-2624 ERSFAAPAH
+2624 ERSFAGPAH
-2633 RSVLLHSAL
+2633 RVVLMHSAL

-2665 PGDIDADVLRRVI
+2665 PGDVDADVLRRVI
-2678 TTHGV
+2678 TTYGV
-2683 TAVFITA
+2683 TGLFMTA

-2717 RPVAVHQVSAACP
+2717 RPAAVHQVSDACP
-2730 GLAVV
+2730 GLTVV
-2735 DVYGPTETTTFA
+2735 DVYGPTEATTFA
-2747 TRFPLPPGEPVPDVL
+2747 TRFPLTPGEPVPDVL
-2762 PIGRPLDGTAAYV
+2762 PIGRPLDDMAAYV
-2775 LDHGLRPVPPGVVGE
+2775 LDHGLRPAAPGAVGE

-2801 YLAQPGLTAERFLA
+2801 YLGQPGLTAERFPA
-2815 DPFGEP
+2815 NPFGEP

-2834 THGSLSGGPG
+2834 TGGQ
-2844 GEAPGPG
+2844 
-2851 RSPGGHSVLEFVG
+2851 VLEFVG

-2896 VVAVETGG
+2896 VVAAESGG
-2904 SKRLV
+2904 TKRLV

-2919 LREFLLRSLPD
+2919 LRGFLSRSLPD
-2930 YLVPAVFVPLE
+2930 YLVPAAFVPLE
-2941 ALPLND
+2941 ALPLNE

-2953 RALPAPDF
+2953 RALPAPDWTG
-2961 GSGPGYRAPATDAE
+2961 GSGPGYREPATDAE
-2975 RLLAGIWAEVLRVD
+2975 RLLTGIWAEVLRVD

-3028 HPTVAALAPAA
+3028 HPTVAALALAA
-3039 TPAAPAAAVADAEPV
+3039 TPAAPVAAVADAEPV
-3054 TGELPLTPVQHWYL
+3054 TGEVPLTPVQHWYL
-3068 DPRPVHPEQFV
+3068 DPRPVHAEQFV
-3079 QSVSVDLPDTADL
+3079 QSVSVELPAPPDPAVL
-3092 PRALCELQRH
+3092 RRALRDLQLH
-3102 HDALRLRFTA
+3102 HDVLRLRFTPD
-3112 GGAHHAPEATDVLG
+3112 GQHHAADAVDVLD
-3126 AGIDLENGPLLRAEL
+3126 ATIDLEKGPLLRAEL
-3141 SGTTLTLAAHH
+3141 SGSTLTLAAHH
-3152 LVVDGVSWRILLEDL
+3152 LVVDGVSWRILMEDL

-3183 RDWARTLARHT
+3183 RDWARTLTRRA
-3194 ADGFFDDELAHWTA
+3194 AEGFFDDELGHWAA

-3214 LPVDADGENT
+3214 LPVDAGGENT

-3229 SVVVRLPAARTRA
+3229 SVVVRLPAEETRA

-3261 ALGRVLGD
+3261 ALGRVLRD

-3283 GREDLFPGLDLSR
+3283 GREDLFPGIDLSR
-3296 TVGWFTSIFPAE
+3296 TVGWFTSIFPVE
-3308 LTASGEDWGEALKT
+3308 LTSSGEDWGDALKA

-3333 GVGYGALRH
+3333 GIGYGALRY
-3342 LAGTAPRLEPRIS
+3342 LAGTAPRVEPRIS

-3377 RAHQLDVIG
+3377 RAHQLDVVG
-3386 AVVGAELELTW
+3386 AVVGDELELTW
-3397 HYSASVHTEA
+3397 HYSTGVHTET

-3414 ALLAALA
+3414 ALLAALT
-3421 GIVDHC
+3421 GIVGHC
-3427 ARPEAGGRTPS
+3427 ARPDAGGRTPS
-3438 DFPLARLDQSTVDSL
+3438 DFPLARLDQAAVDRL
-3453 AGDGREVE
+3453 AGTGRTVE

-3484 TYLNQVRLRLTGIT
+3484 TYLNQVRLRLTGVT
-3498 EPERLARA
+3498 DPERLARA
-3506 WQQVVADTPVLRTR
+3506 WQRVVADTPVLRSR
-3520 VVWEGLDEPV
+3520 VVWDGLDEPV
-3530 QVVQRSVTV
+3530 QVVERSVSV

-3546 TALDEQERAREQEKF
+3546 TALDEQERAREQERF
-3561 LVADRDRGFD
+3561 LEADRALGFD

-3576 LLRLAFARLPGGEVL
+3576 LMRLAFARLPGGDVL

-3604 SAAQVF
+3604 SAAQAF

-3616 YAGAAV
+3616 YAGAAG
-3622 PGRRPPFREYLRWLG
+3622 PGRRPPFREYLRRLG
-3637 EQDTTAAEI
+3637 EQDTAAAEQ
-3646 HWREQLTGLRTPT
+3646 HWREQLSGLRTPT

-3665 RPVEAHRARSAAS
+3665 RPVEAHRTRSAAS
-3678 VRVSVPG
+3678 VRVSAPAE
-3685 DGLRELA
+3685 GLRELA

-3697 TLNTIFQGAW
+3697 TLNTILQGAW

-3731 DLPGVEAMAGL
+3731 DLPGVESMIGL
-3742 FINTLPAPVAVRDG
+3742 FINTLPATVSVRDG
-3756 LVVADWLRDLQA
+3756 LSVSDWLRDLQT

-3777 FVSLAQL
+3777 YVSLAQL
-3784 QTWAG
+3784 QSWA

-3798 VFENYPFDP
+3798 VFENYPFDTE
-3807 DAVAEHGIGLH
+3807 AVAEHGIGLH
-3818 EDGELQPTNYP
+3818 EEGELQPTNYP

-3851 DRATVD
+3851 DRATID
-3857 RLAGQLLLALDR
+3857 RLAAQLLLVLER
-3869 IAADPGQRVGELDLL
+3869 IAARPGQRVGELDLL

-3893 RTFNDTAH
+3893 RTFNTTAH
-3901 PVAEATVVSRFAD
+3901 PVAEATVVSRFAE
-3914 QVRRTPDAR
+3914 QVRRTPDAQ
-3923 AVDDL
+3923 AVGDL
-3928 TYAELDVRAGRL
+3928 TYAELDARADGL
-3940 ASRLV
+3940 ARRLV
-3945 GLGVRPEDRVGL
+3945 ELGAGVEDRVGL

-3987 ASRMRLVLAEAGV
+3987 AARMRLVLAEAGV
-4000 SVVVVEESYQ
+4000 SVVIADRSCS
-4010 DIRSGPVVRVDEA
+4010 DIHSGPVARVGETGSA
-4023 GPDGVAEVPV
+4023 GAPDVVV

-4056 THRDIVA
+4056 THRDIVG

-4070 AGEAHRT
+4070 ASEAHRT

-4111 DAEVLRA
+4111 DADVLRD
-4118 VVTRQGVTALWL
+4118 VVTRQGVRALWL

-4182 TETTTFASRYF
+4182 TETTTFASRF
-4193 LAPEDAVPDAMPIGR
+4193 VLAPEDGVPDAMPIGR
-4208 PLDNMATYVLDEGLR
+4208 PLDNMAAYVLDDSLR

-4231 ELFIAGA
+4231 ELFIAGT

-4277 GNGVLEFV
+4277 AGGVLEFV

-4308 AAHPDVAEA
+4308 AAHSDVTEA
-4317 VVITRDRRLVA
+4317 VVVTRDRRLVA
-4328 YVVAAGKPDL
+4328 YVVTTAKPDL
-4338 RAWLQRDLPDY
+4338 RAWLHRDLPDY

-4362 LSANGKVDRKALPEP
+4362 LSANGKVDRNALPAP
-4377 VAEPVTGYVPPR
+4377 AGQPATGYVPPR
-4389 TETERV
+4389 TDTERV

-4464 AEQGPVTG
+4464 AEQGPVSG
-4472 EAALTPIQHWFFAG
+4472 AAALTPIQHWFFAG
-4486 DFGDPNGFTQSV
+4486 DFGNPDEFTQSV

-4505 FDIETLRAALAT
+4505 FDVDTLRAALAA

-4528 FTGGGQENAPA
+4528 FSDGRQENAPA
-4539 GPAEFLGA
+4539 DPIEILGA
-4547 EIDVTRGPLLT
+4547 EIDVARGPLLT
-4558 AELLDPAVL
+4558 AELLEPAVL

-4589 TAYRGGPLPPKTTSF
+4589 TAYRGEPLPPKTTSF
-4604 RDWANRLAAHAGA
+4604 RDWANRLATHAEA

-4622 ELPYWRRAL
+4622 ELPYWRDAL
-4631 AVDATLP
+4631 AVDPALP
-4638 VDDNASGADA
+4638 VDADA
-4648 GTVTTRLD
+4648 AAEGTGTVTTRLD

-4687 ARWTGRDGVLIDLEG
+4687 ARWTGRDGVLVDLEG
-4702 HGREDLFDD
+4702 HGREDLFED

-4725 PVALHVD
+4725 PVALRID
-4732 DEWGTLLKSVKE
+4732 DDWAALLKSVKE

-4761 LTGTAPALKP
+4761 LTGTAPALEP

-4778 GRLDGAAGSLDSAVG
+4778 GRLDGAAGSLDSSTG
-4793 EGAGRAHLLDVV
+4793 EGTGRGHVLDVV
-4805 GRVDRD
+4805 GRVDRE
-4811 TLELTWFY
+4811 TLELTWSY
-4819 SPDTHTAATVEK
+4819 WRDTHNPATVEK
-4831 LAAALVAALGEAV
+4831 LAADLVAALGEIV
-4844 AHCAGPGAGGRTPS
+4844 AHCAEPGTGGRTPS
-4858 DFPLSGLDQR
+4858 DFPLARLDQR

-4878 GVTDLHPLTPM
+4878 GVADLHPLTPM

-4900 ESQGVYFEQVT
+4900 EAQGVYFEQVT
-4911 AVLDGVAEPRLL
+4911 AVLDGVAEPRVL
-4923 AAAWQHVVDR
+4923 AEAWQHVVDR

-4944 DVPEPL
+4944 DVPDPL

-4975 RELLASDRAQPFDLA
+4975 RELLADDRAKPFDLA
-4990 AAPLLR
+4990 TAPLLR
-4996 VALARLPGDAV
+4996 VTLARLPDDAV

-5040 GAPVLPHRRPFGDYV
+5040 QPPALPHRRPFGDYV
-5055 TWLRG
+5055 SWLSG
-5060 QTADGAE
+5060 QNAEGAE
-5067 EYWRREL
+5067 EYWSREL
-5074 ADLTEPT
+5074 GDVTEPT
-5081 PLPYDRIPA
+5081 PLPYDRVPA
-5090 ATHESSSSTWVG
+5090 AAHESSSSTWVS
-5102 RDLDEAATGRLAA
+5102 RDLDEQATGRLAA

-5125 ALVQGAWALLLARHS
+5125 AVVQGAWALLLSRHS

-5182 PVAGWLRGLQT
+5182 PVAEWLRTLQKT
-5193 AQAESRRFEHVPLTA
+5193 QAESRRFEHVPLTA
-5208 VQAWSGVEGGRN
+5208 VQGWSGVEGGRN

-5239 SHGVRLR
+5239 AHGVRLR
-5246 ELQAMETT
+5246 ELQAMEAT

-5259 VVAAP
+5259 IVAAP
-5264 GPRLSLGLGY
+5264 GPRLSLGVGY

-5282 TIRRLAGR
+5282 TAQRLAGQ
-5290 LEHLLVAIAE
+5290 LEHLLETLAE
-5300 DPARPLRDLDVLG
+5300 DPARPLRELDVLT
-5313 AEREQVLVEFND
+5313 ADERDQVLVAFND

-5331 PVTLTALIEAQAART
+5331 PVTLTDLIEAQVART

-5365 TRADRLA
+5365 TRAARLA

-5437 PGTPLPVENVLVLDG
+5437 PGTLLPVDDVLVLDG
-5452 SEAHGLCSTGAPPR
+5452 SEAHGP
-5466 AGGSATRNPRKAG
+5466 
-5479 SATPPARSVSLA
+5479 ATPLARSVPLT

-5594 VPDVELPAFRTLVV
+5594 VPDVDLPAFRTLVV

-5636 TVVATWSDPLVP
+5636 TVVATWSDPLAP
-5648 GATPPIGRPIRNTRV
+5648 GTTPPIGRPIRNTRV
-5663 RVLDGALR
+5663 RVLDAALR
-5671 PVPIGVTGELYVSGA
+5671 PVPMGAAGELYVSGA
-5686 GLARGYLDRPGLTAT
+5686 GLARGYLDRPGLTAS

-5708 GAPGARMYRTGDLV
+5708 GAPGTRMYRTGDLV
-5722 RWRADG
+5722 RWRDDG

-5751 IAAVLRRHEGV
+5751 IEAVLRAHPDV
-5762 RDAVVVPD
+5762 RDAAVIAAD
-5770 GRRLVAYVVGDPGP
+5770 QRLIAYVVGDPGT

-5790 AATLPA
+5790 AAALPA
-5796 HYVPAAFVRLDELPL
+5796 HFVPAAFVRLAALPL
-5811 TANGKL
+5811 TASGKL

-5847 IWAEALDL
+5847 IWAEALGL

-5864 FALGGD
+5864 YALGGD

>member
-1 MPRYDVSVPAAD
+1 MPQYDVSVPDAD
-13 DDRSTLAALFQAQAA
+13 DDRSVPARTLAELFQAQAA
-28 RTPGEPALTGAGGT
+28 RTPAEPALTGADGT
-42 LTYEALNAR
+42 LTYATVNAR

-60 RRGAGP
+60 RHGCGP
-66 EGVVALVLPRSADL
+66 ERLVALVLPRSADL
-80 VVAELAAAKAGA
+80 VVAQLAAAKAGA

-104 RIAFVLEDA
+104 RIAFVLSDA

-118 VTRGQAAGNTL
+118 VTRSSTDPAGVGPATTL

-138 DTDGTGGDTDPTDA
+138 GLPDGDPVDA

-194 EQYDV
+194 DRYDV

-215 SVLELGMALPHGA
+215 SILELGMALPAGA

-242 LADVLAE
+242 LAEVLAE
-249 HRITHALIPPVAL
+249 HRVTHALIPPVAL
-262 ATLPA
+262 ATLSA
-267 KAKHALPDFRT
+267 EHAASLPDFRT

-328 RPLPDATAYVLD
+328 RPLPGATAYVLD
-340 DALRPAA
+340 EALRPAA
-347 TGELYVTGP
+347 TGELYLAGP
-356 GLARGYLDRPGLTA
+356 ALARGYLDRPGLTA
-370 SRFVADPFGAP
+370 SRFVADPFGGP

-388 GDVVRTTPAGELEFV
+388 GDVVRRTGAGELEFV

-427 GQDGVREAV
+427 GRPGVREAV
-436 VVAREDRVKRLVAYF
+436 VVAREDAPGVKRLVAYVV
-451 AGDADPA
+451 GDADPA
-458 QLRAAAADR
+458 ALRAAAADR
-467 LPPYLVPAAFVPL
+467 LPPYMVPAAVIKL
-480 EAMPLTH
+480 AEMPRTH

-495 LPEPDWQAH
+495 LPAPDWQAQ
-504 VQAAHTPPRT
+504 VRAAHTAPRT
-514 PAEHALAEIWADVL
+514 PAERALAEIWADVL
-528 GVPDVGVDAD
+528 GVPDIGVDAD

-568 VFDARTIAKLAVLLP
+568 VFDARTVAKLAELLP
-583 EGGAPA
+583 DDGAPA
-589 GRIEPVPHDAVV
+589 GRIEPAAHAAAV

-614 QQNPGSTEYN
+614 QQDPGSTEYN

-631 AGPLDRDALHAALD
+631 SGPLDREALRSALD
-645 GLAARHESLRTTFR
+645 ALAARHEPLRTTFR
-659 TVDGEGVQVVA
+659 TVDGEGVQVIA
-670 DEGTIP
+670 DTGTIP

-696 PFDLTTGPL
+696 PFDLSTGPL
-705 TRATLIRRG
+705 TRALLIRRG
-714 PEDHLL
+714 PGEHLL
-720 LLCQHHIITDGWSVG
+720 LLCQHHIVTDGWSVG
-735 LLVDEFAALYAGEK
+735 LLVDELAALYAGEK
-749 PAPLDLGY
+749 PDPPEIGY
-757 RDYSRWHHDR
+757 RDYSRWHRDR
-767 LAGLRERQLAYWRT
+767 LAGPLRDRQLAYWRE
-781 QLDGLEPLDLPTDRP
+781 QLAGLEPLELPTDRP

-801 ATEGAIRRY
+801 STRGAIRRY
-810 ELPEGLAGLGHDTGA
+810 ELPAGLAALGQDTGA

-831 TALVQVLLAR
+831 TAVVQLLLAR

-886 AFLDRVKETTLAA
+886 EFLGRVKETTLAA
-899 FAAAEV
+899 FAAGEV

-975 YDTALFDAETIDRL
+975 YDTALFDAATIDRF

-1002 EPHRPVA
+1002 DPHRPVA
-1009 ELPILDDAELAHL
+1009 ELPIMAGAELARLH
-1022 RELSRG
+1022 ELSRG
-1028 PVLDAPEATLPQL
+1028 PVLEVPEATLPQL

-1056 CEDRS
+1056 CEDRR
-1061 LTYAELDAQA
+1061 LTYSELDEQA
-1071 DRLARVLVDRG
+1071 NRLARVLLERG
-1082 AGPERFVA
+1082 AAPERFVA

-1121 ADRQELILDDAAPA
+1121 ADRIRLILDDAAPA

-1144 PGSVPALAFDDPAL
+1144 PGTVPALAFDDPGL
-1158 LDGRESGP
+1158 LDGRSAAPVG
-1166 LARATN
+1166 RATE
-1172 PDHPAY
+1172 PAHPAY

-1205 AENDFRDVFRPG
+1205 AATDFADVLRPG
-1217 STVVASTSLNFDVSV
+1217 TTVVASTSLNFDVSV
-1232 FEIFAPLMA
+1232 FEIFAPLMT

-1256 GEHTGRPVGLVSG
+1256 GPAADRPVGLVSG

-1290 VLAGEALTRHA
+1290 VLAGEALTLHA
-1301 LLDIRKAVPDSRIAN
+1301 LHDIRKALPDSRIAN

-1343 IAGIRAYVLDRGM
+1343 IAGIHAYVLDRGL

-1389 VADPFGTPG
+1389 VADPFGEPG

-1407 VRWTARGELE
+1407 VRWNTQGELE

-1429 GFRIEPGEVEA
+1429 GFRIEPGEVAA
-1440 ALRKHPDVTEA
+1440 ALRQHPDVAEA

-1458 GGHQRLVA
+1458 AGHQRLVA
-1466 YVVPGAPAELRD
+1466 YVVPEAPAGLRE

-1491 AFVPLDRL
+1491 AFVPLERL

-1510 ALPAPDFT
+1510 ALPAPDWA

-1538 ADALGLPEV
+1538 AEALGLPEV

-1554 ELGGDSILGIRLVS
+1554 ELGGDSILSIRLVS

-1573 GLKITTKDVFR
+1573 GLRITTKDVFR

-1592 AAAGVAAP
+1592 AAAGTVAPAA
-1600 VAERAAATGE
+1600 AERPAATGE
-1610 VIVTPIQ
+1610 VVVTPIQ

-1629 HFVQALSVR
+1629 HFVQHLSVR
-1638 LAEDVDE
+1638 LAVDVDE
-1645 DRLRRAL
+1645 DRLRTAV
-1652 NTVVAHH
+1652 NAVVAHH
-1659 DALRLRFRKTADGW
+1659 DALRLRFRETPEGW
-1673 TQHHAEPGEADVF
+1673 TQFHAEPADVDVF
-1686 GAKIDLEHGP
+1686 GAAIDLEHGP

-1720 WRILLEDID
+1720 WRILLDDLD
-1729 HAYRGQA
+1729 HAYHGREL
-1736 PGARTTSFQEWANRL
+1736 GARTTSFQEWADRL
-1751 AGHDFDGD
+1751 AGHSFDGD
-1759 LPYWQAVEG
+1759 LPYWQAIEG
-1768 AQIPVD
+1768 TQIPL
-1774 TATDTDGTVASTRT
+1774 DTDGANTVASTRT

-1818 TALGGALRRWAG
+1818 AALGGALRRWSG
-1830 AGRVLVDL
+1830 ADRVLIDL
-1838 EGHGRED
+1838 EGHGREE

-1856 GWFTSMFPV
+1856 GWFTSLFPV

-1870 ESDVATR
+1870 DAGVASL

-1900 LTGTAPAVRPRLSFN
+1900 LAGTAPAVTPRLSFN
-1915 YLGRFEAEG
+1915 YLGRFEVEG

-1934 ELEQNPAD
+1934 ELSQHSGD

-1954 TDGRLE
+1954 TEGRLE

-1966 GQVHE
+1966 AQLHE

-1985 LAGIVEHC
+1985 LAEIVAHC
-1993 TGPDAGGR
+1993 TEPGAGGR

-2025 VEDVYPL
+2025 VEDIYPL
-2032 TPAQAGMLFHRLTGG
+2032 TPAQSGMLFHRLTGG
-2047 GRQAYLQQVTFVM
+2047 GRHAYLQQVTFVL
-2060 SDVPDPEALGRAWQR
+2060 SDVPDPAALGRAWQR
-2075 VVDRTPVLRTRVVWD
+2075 VVDRTPVLRSQVVWD
-2090 GLDEPVQVVHRQVTL
+2090 GLDSPVQVVHRQVTL
-2105 PIEYRDWTRDPADL
+2105 PVEYRDWTTEPEDL
-2119 DAVLAADRD
+2119 DTVLAADRD

-2134 ELPLMRLLLARVSAT
+2134 EIPLMRLLLARVSAT

-2171 SDVAAAHAGR
+2171 SDVSAAHAGR

-2189 RDHLRWLSEQDTPAA
+2189 RDHVRWLSEQDQPAA
-2204 ERYWRGRLS
+2204 ERFWRAQLS

-2218 VRLRTDHAPGEHP
+2218 VRLRTDRAPDGHP
-2231 VESTAALRIA
+2231 VESTAALRIE

-2287 RPAELPGADGIT
+2287 RPAELPGADEIT
-2299 GMFITTLPVVAE
+2299 GMFITTLPVVAD
-2311 VDERA
+2311 VDEQA
-2316 AAVEWLREL
+2316 GAVEWLRAF
-2325 QETQAEARRFDHL
+2325 QDAQAEARRYDHL

-2347 GEFDSL
+2347 GEFDTL
-2353 LVFENYPVTAELGLH
+2353 LVFENYPVTAELGLQ

-2376 NYPLSVVAYPGE
+2376 NYPLSVVAYPGQ
-2388 ERLEF
+2388 ERLD
-2393 LFGYDPQLFDAE
+2393 LGFGYDPELFDAE
-2405 TITGF
+2405 TIAGF
-2410 AGHLQTLLTELAT
+2410 AGHLETLLSELT
-2423 RPHEPLSRLRMLD
+2423 SRPHEPLARLRMLTD
-2436 GAEQRAVLAH
+2436 AEHRDVVDR
-2446 GTGPAQDQPDTTVPA
+2446 GNDTAQEHPDTTVPA

-2490 ANRLAHRL
+2490 ANRLACHL
-2498 LALGTGRDGLVGLLL
+2498 LGLGVRRDGLVGLLL
-2513 GRSADVVVA
+2513 GRSAAVVVA

-2543 RLTALLGGVRVL
+2543 RLTALLDGVRVL

-2561 RALAHDVHSGPVLS
+2561 LALAQDVHSGPTVSLDRL
-2575 VGEAGDEPAEAPDVR
+2575 GDEPSAAPDVPIR
-2590 VAPENLAYVMYTS
+2590 PENLAYVMYTS

-2610 GVAVSHRAIVALAR
+2610 GVAVSHRAIVGLAR
-2624 ERSFAAPAH
+2624 ERSFAVPAH
-2633 RSVLLHSAL
+2633 RTVLLHSAL

-2652 VPLLSGGR
+2652 VPLLNGGR

-2665 PGDIDADVLRRVI
+2665 RGDLDADVLRRVV
-2678 TTHGV
+2678 TAHGV
-2683 TAVFITA
+2683 TAVFLTS

-2700 PGCLRGVREVW
+2700 PACLRGVREVW

-2717 RPVAVHQVSAACP
+2717 PPAAVRQLAAACP
-2730 GLAVV
+2730 GLTVV

-2762 PIGRPLDGTAAYV
+2762 PIGRPLDDTAAYV
-2775 LDHGLRPVPPGVVGE
+2775 LDHGLRPVPPGAVGE

-2801 YLAQPGLTAERFLA
+2801 YLGQPGLTAERFLA
-2815 DPFGEP
+2815 DPFGAP
-2821 GERMYRTGDLVRW
+2821 GARMYRTGDLVRW
-2834 THGSLSGGPG
+2834 TR
-2844 GEAPGPG
+2844 A
-2851 RSPGGHSVLEFVG
+2851 RVLEFVG

-2873 GFRVELGEIETALTA
+2873 GFRVELGEIETALTT
-2888 HPDVTEAV
+2888 HPDVAEAV
-2896 VVAVETGG
+2896 VIAAEHAG

-2941 ALPLND
+2941 ALPLNE

-2961 GSGPGYRAPATDAE
+2961 VSGLGYREPATDAE

-3028 HPTVAALAPAA
+3028 HPTVAALALAA
-3039 TPAAPAAAVADAEPV
+3039 TPAAPAVAAADVEPV
-3054 TGELPLTPVQHWYL
+3054 TGEVPLTPVQHWYL
-3068 DPRPVHPEQFV
+3068 DPRPVHPGQFV
-3079 QSVSVDLPDTADL
+3079 QSVSVELPAPPDPAVL
-3092 PRALCELQRH
+3092 RRALRDLQLH
-3102 HDALRLRFTA
+3102 HDALRLRFTPD
-3112 GGAHHAPEATDVLG
+3112 GQHHAPEAEDVLG
-3126 AGIDLENGPLLRAEL
+3126 ATIDLEKGPLLRAEL
-3141 SGTTLTLAAHH
+3141 AGSTLTLEAHH

-3174 ELPARTTSF
+3174 ELAPRTTSF
-3183 RDWARTLARHT
+3183 RDWARTLARHAT
-3194 ADGFFDDELAHWTA
+3194 EGFFDDELAHWAA

-3214 LPVDADGENT
+3214 LPVDATGDNT

-3229 SVVVRLPAARTRA
+3229 SVVVRLPAEPTRA

-3261 ALGRVLGD
+3261 ALARVLRD

-3283 GREDLFPGLDLSR
+3283 GREDLFAGIDLSR
-3296 TVGWFTSIFPAE
+3296 TVGWFTSIFPVE
-3308 LTASGEDWGEALKT
+3308 LTSSSSVDWGEALKI

-3333 GVGYGALRH
+3333 GIGYGALRH
-3342 LAGTAPRLEPRIS
+3342 LTGTAPRLEPRIS

-3377 RAHQLDVIG
+3377 RAHQLDVVG
-3386 AVVGAELELTW
+3386 AVVGDELELIW
-3397 HYSASVHTEA
+3397 HYSAGVHTEA
-3407 TVRGLAE
+3407 TVRRLAD
-3414 ALLAALA
+3414 ALLAALT
-3421 GIVDHC
+3421 GIVGHC
-3427 ARPEAGGRTPS
+3427 ARPDAGGRTPS
-3438 DFPLARLDQSTVDSL
+3438 DFPLARLDQAAVDRL
-3453 AGDGREVE
+3453 AGTGRTVE

-3479 DGAAG
+3479 DGEAG
-3484 TYLNQVRLRLTGIT
+3484 TYLNQVRLRLSGIDD
-3498 EPERLARA
+3498 PERLAGA
-3506 WQQVVADTPVLRTR
+3506 WQRVVADTPVLRSR
-3520 VVWEGLDEPV
+3520 VVWDGLDEPV
-3530 QVVQRSVTV
+3530 QVVERTAAV

-3546 TALDEQERAREQEKF
+3546 TALDDGERACEQERF
-3561 LVADRDRGFD
+3561 LQADRAQGFD

-3576 LLRLAFARLPGGEVL
+3576 LMRLAFARLPGGDVL

-3616 YAGAAV
+3616 YAGAA
-3622 PGRRPPFREYLRWLG
+3622 GAGHRPPFREYLRWLG
-3637 EQDTTAAEI
+3637 RQDTTAAEH
-3646 HWREQLTGLRTPT
+3646 HWREQLAGLRTPT

-3678 VRVSVPG
+3678 VRVSAPA

-3697 TLNTIFQGAW
+3697 TLNTIVQGAW

-3742 FINTLPAPVAVRDG
+3742 FINTLPAPVTVHDG
-3756 LVVADWLRDLQA
+3756 LTVTAWLRDLQA

-3784 QTWAG
+3784 QGWAG

-3798 VFENYPFDP
+3798 VFENYPFDAE
-3807 DAVAEHGIGLH
+3807 AVAAHGIGLH
-3818 EDGELQPTNYP
+3818 EEGELQPTNYP

-3851 DRATVD
+3851 DRATID
-3857 RLAGQLLLALDR
+3857 RLAGQLLLALER
-3869 IAADPGQRVGELDLL
+3869 ITAHPGLRVGELDLL

-3893 RTFNDTAH
+3893 RTFNATAH
-3901 PVAEATVVSRFAD
+3901 PVADATVVSRFAD
-3914 QVRRTPDAR
+3914 QVRRTPDAL

-3928 TYAELDVRAGRL
+3928 TYAQLDARADRL
-3940 ASRLV
+3940 ASRLIE
-3945 GLGVRPEDRVGL
+3945 LGVRVEDRVGL

-4000 SVVVVEESYQ
+4000 SVVIAEESYR
-4010 DIRSGPVVRVDEA
+4010 DVHSGPMAGVDET
-4023 GPDGVAEVPV
+4023 GPEGAPNVPV
-4033 RPGNLAYVMYTSGS
+4033 QPGNLAYVMYTSGS

-4056 THRDIVA
+4056 THRDVVG
-4063 LASDRSF
+4063 LASDSSF

-4111 DAEVLRA
+4111 DADVLRRM
-4118 VVTRQGVTALWL
+4118 VTERGVTALWL
-4130 TAGLFRLLAQEDPG
+4130 TAGLFRLLAQEDPA

-4182 TETTTFASRYF
+4182 TETTTFASRF
-4193 LAPEDAVPDAMPIGR
+4193 VLAPEDSVPEAMPIGR
-4208 PLDNMATYVLDEGLR
+4208 PLDNMAAYVLDAGLR

-4231 ELFIAGA
+4231 ELFVAGT
-4238 GVSRGYLGRP
+4238 GVSRGYLGRS

-4277 GNGVLEFV
+4277 GDGVLEFV
-4285 GRADDQVKIRGF
+4285 GRADDQVKVRGF

-4317 VVITRDRRLVA
+4317 VVVHLDRRLVA
-4328 YVVAAGKPDL
+4328 YVVTTAATADL

-4362 LSANGKVDRKALPEP
+4362 LSANGKVDRRALPAP
-4377 VAEPVTGYVPPR
+4377 AAEPAAGYVPPR
-4389 TETERV
+4389 TEAERV

-4464 AEQGPVTG
+4464 AEQGPVSG
-4472 EAALTPIQHWFFAG
+4472 PAPLTPIQHWFFAG
-4486 DFGDPNGFTQSV
+4486 DFGEPDEFTQSV
-4498 RIERAEP
+4498 RIERAGP
-4505 FDIETLRAALAT
+4505 YDVETLRAALAT
-4517 LAEHHDALRMR
+4517 LAAHHDALRMR
-4528 FTGGGQENAPA
+4528 FTGDGQDNAPA
-4539 GPAEFLGA
+4539 EPAEILDA
-4547 EIDVTRGPLLT
+4547 TIDVTRGPLLT
-4558 AELLDPAVL
+4558 AELLDPATL
-4567 RLTVNHLVVDGVSW
+4567 RLTVDHLVVDGVSW

-4589 TAYRGGPLPPKTTSF
+4589 TAYRGDPLPPKTTSY
-4604 RDWANRLAAHAGA
+4604 RDWANRLAAHAEA

-4622 ELPYWRRAL
+4622 ELPHWREAL

-4638 VDDNASGADA
+4638 VDGYAAAEGT
-4648 GTVTTRLD
+4648 GTVTARLD

-4687 ARWTGRDGVLIDLEG
+4687 ARWTGRDRVLIDLEG

-4725 PVALHVD
+4725 PVALRID
-4732 DEWGTLLKSVKE
+4732 DDWGALLKSVKE

-4761 LTGTAPALKP
+4761 LTGTAPALEP
-4771 EISFNYL
+4771 GISFNYL

-4793 EGAGRAHLLDVV
+4793 DGAGRAHLLDVV
-4805 GRVDRD
+4805 GRVDRE
-4811 TLELTWFY
+4811 TLELTWYY
-4819 SPDTHTAATVEK
+4819 SRDTHTAATVEK
-4831 LAAALVAALGEAV
+4831 LAAELVAALGEAV
-4844 AHCAGPGAGGRTPS
+4844 AHCAEPGAGGRTPS
-4858 DFPLSGLDQR
+4858 DFPLARLDQR

-4878 GVTDLHPLTPM
+4878 AVADVHPLTPM

-4900 ESQGVYFEQVT
+4900 QSQGVYFEQVT
-4911 AVLDGVAEPRLL
+4911 AVLDGVTEARVLGE
-4923 AAAWQHVVDR
+4923 AWQHVVDR

-4975 RELLASDRAQPFDLA
+4975 RELLAGDRARPFDLA
-4990 AAPLLR
+4990 TAPLLR
-4996 VALARLPGDAV
+4996 VTVARLADDAV

-5040 GAPVLPHRRPFGDYV
+5040 TPPALPHRRPFADYV
-5055 TWLRG
+5055 TWLSG
-5060 QTADGAE
+5060 QNSDGAE
-5067 EYWRREL
+5067 EYWRGEL
-5074 ADLTEPT
+5074 ADVTEPT

-5090 ATHESSSSTWVG
+5090 SAHEASSSTWVG
-5102 RDLDEAATGRLAA
+5102 RDLGEEATGRLAA

-5125 ALVQGAWALLLARHS
+5125 AVVQGAWALLLARHS

-5182 PVAGWLRGLQT
+5182 PVAGWLRGLQA

-5220 LFDSLVVFENY
+5220 LFDSIVVFENY

-5239 SHGVRLR
+5239 AHGVRLR

-5254 NYPLS
+5254 SYPLS

-5274 DPALFDEA
+5274 DQALFDEA
-5282 TIRRLAGR
+5282 TIQRLAGQ
-5290 LEHLLVAIAE
+5290 LEHLLEAIAE
-5300 DPARPLRDLDVLG
+5300 DPARPLRELDALG
-5313 AEREQVLVEFND
+5313 AAEREQLLVAFND
-5325 TGHEVP
+5325 THHEVP
-5331 PVTLTALIEAQAART
+5331 PVTLTDLIEAQAART

-5365 TRADRLA
+5365 ARADRLA

-5384 IVALALPRSVEI
+5384 IVALALGRSVEI

-5437 PGTPLPVENVLVLDG
+5437 PGTPLPVDDVLVLDG
-5452 SEAHGLCSTGAPPR
+5452 SEAQGPAAPL
-5466 AGGSATRNPRKAG
+5466 A
-5479 SATPPARSVSLA
+5479 ARSVSLS

-5547 LELCMA
+5547 LELAMA

-5594 VPDVELPAFRTLVV
+5594 VPDVALPAFRTLVV

-5636 TVVATWSDPLVP
+5636 TVVATWSDPLEP

-5663 RVLDGALR
+5663 RVLDAALR
-5671 PVPIGVTGELYVSGA
+5671 PVPIGVAGELYVSGA

-5708 GAPGARMYRTGDLV
+5708 GAPGERMYRTGDLV

-5744 FRIEPGE
+5744 FRVEPGE
-5751 IAAVLRRHEGV
+5751 IEAVLRKHPDV
-5762 RDAVVVPD
+5762 RDAAVVAAD
-5770 GRRLVAYVVGDPGP
+5770 QRLIAYVVGEPGSGDPGSGP
-5784 GLREHV
+5784 RLREHV
-5790 AATLPA
+5790 AAALPA
-5796 HYVPAAFVRLDELPL
+5796 HFVPAAFVRLDALPL
-5811 TANGKL
+5811 TASGKL

-5825 AAPEESAGYAAPE
+5825 AAPVESAGYAAPE

-5847 IWAEALDL
+5847 IWAEALEL

-5884 FDVEITPK
+5884 FDVELTPK

-5901 ALAELVEERVLQD
+5901 ALAELVEERVLAD
-5914 LERLAAGQDH
+5914 LERLAAGHDH

>member
-1 MPRYDVSVPAAD
+1 MPRYDVSVPDAD
-13 DDRSTLAALFQAQAA
+13 DDRSVPARTLAELFQAQAA
-28 RTPGEPALTGAGGT
+28 RTPGKPALTGAGGT
-42 LTYEALNAR
+42 LTYATVNAR

-60 RRGAGP
+60 RHGAGP
-66 EGVVALVLPRSADL
+66 EGIVALVLPRSADL
-80 VVAELAAAKAGA
+80 VVAELAVAKAGA

-104 RIAFVLEDA
+104 RIAFVLADA

-118 VTRGQAAGNTL
+118 VGRGHAEATL
-129 DLDEPGLLD
+129 DLGLLD
-138 DTDGTGGDTDPTDA
+138 EQAEPDTDPTDA

-199 RPGDRVLEFS
+199 RPGDRVIEFS

-215 SVLELGMALPHGA
+215 AVLELGMALPHGA

-242 LADVLAE
+242 LAEVLAE
-249 HRITHALIPPVAL
+249 HRVTHALIPPVAL
-262 ATLPA
+262 ATLPSQ
-267 KAKHALPDFRT
+267 AKHALPDFRT

-315 SDPLVPGGTPPIG
+315 SDPLAPGGTPPIG

-340 DALRPAA
+340 DALRPAG
-347 TGELYVTGP
+347 TGELYLTGP

-381 GARMYRT
+381 GTRMYRT
-388 GDVVRTTPAGELEFV
+388 GDLVRRTADGQLEFV

-427 GQDGVREAV
+427 GRDDVREAV

-451 AGDADPA
+451 VGDADPA
-458 QLRAAAADR
+458 DLRAAAADR
-467 LPPYLVPAAFVPL
+467 LPPYMVPSAFVPL

-495 LPEPDWQAH
+495 LPEPDWQAQ
-504 VQAAHTPPRT
+504 VRAAHTAPRT
-514 PAEHALAEIWADVL
+514 PAERALAEIWAEVL
-528 GVPDVGVDAD
+528 GVPDIGVDAD

-568 VFDARTIAKLAVLLP
+568 VFDARTIAKLAELLP
-583 EGGAPA
+583 DDGAPA
-589 GRIEPVPHDAVV
+589 GRIEPVAHAAVV

-614 QQNPGSTEYN
+614 RQHPGSTEYN

-631 AGPLDRDALHAALD
+631 EGPLDHDALRAALD

-696 PFDLTTGPL
+696 PFDLATGPL

-714 PEDHLL
+714 PDEHLL

-749 PAPLDLGY
+749 PAALDIGY
-757 RDYSRWHHDR
+757 RDYSRWHRER
-767 LAGLRERQLAYWRT
+767 LAGPLRERQLAYWRT
-781 QLDGLEPLDLPTDRP
+781 QLAGLEPLDLPTDRP

-810 ELPEGLAGLGHDTGA
+810 ELPEGLAELSRDTGA

-874 LRSAVDPAQPFD
+874 LRSAVDAAEPFD
-886 AFLDRVKETTLAA
+886 VFLGRVRETTLAA

-953 RPRARFDLVLEFQP
+953 RPRARFDLVLEFRP
-967 QGRSVAIE
+967 QGRGVAIE
-975 YDTALFDAETIDRL
+975 YDTALFDAATIDRF
-989 AGHLRVLAEAVVA
+989 AGQLRVLAEAVVA

-1009 ELPILDDAELAHL
+1009 ELPLLGGAELAHL

-1028 PVLDAPEATLPQL
+1028 PVLHAPEATLPQL

-1056 CEDRS
+1056 CEGRS
-1061 LTYAELDAQA
+1061 LTYAELDEQA
-1071 DRLARVLVDRG
+1071 GRLARVLVERG

-1144 PGSVPALAFDDPAL
+1144 PGSVPTLAFDDPAL

-1205 AENDFRDVFRPG
+1205 ARKDFEDVFRPG
-1217 STVVASTSLNFDVSV
+1217 ATVVASTSLNFDVSV
-1232 FEIFAPLMA
+1232 FEIFAPLMT

-1256 GEHTGRPVGLVSG
+1256 GGQTGRPVGLVSG

-1301 LLDIRKAVPDSRIAN
+1301 LDDIRKALPDSRIAN

-1378 LGRPG
+1378 LNRPG
-1383 LTAGRF
+1383 LTAVRF
-1389 VADPFGTPG
+1389 VADPFGAPG
-1398 ARMYRTGDV
+1398 ARMYRTGDI
-1407 VRWTARGELE
+1407 VRWTTRGELE

-1466 YVVPGAPAELRD
+1466 YVVPEAPADLRD

-1510 ALPAPDFT
+1510 ALPAPDWA
-1518 GGTTRVAPRTET
+1518 GATTRVAPRTDT
-1530 ERLLAAIW
+1530 ERLLATIW

-1573 GLKITTKDVFR
+1573 GLRITTKDVFR

-1592 AAAGVAAP
+1592 AAAGMAGVAGVAAP
-1600 VAERAAATGE
+1600 AAERPAATGE
-1610 VIVTPIQ
+1610 VVVTPIQ
-1617 HWFLDTDPADPD
+1617 HWFLDTGPADPD
-1629 HFVQALSVR
+1629 HFVQQLSVR

-1645 DRLRRAL
+1645 ARLRAAV

-1659 DALRLRFRKTADGW
+1659 DAFRLRFRKTADGW
-1673 TQHHAEPGEADVF
+1673 TQWHAEPGAADVF
-1686 GAKIDLEHGP
+1686 GAKIDIEHGP

-1720 WRILLEDID
+1720 WRILLEDVD
-1729 HAYRGQA
+1729 HAYRGQEL
-1736 PGARTTSFQEWANRL
+1736 GARTTSFQEWANRL
-1751 AGHDFDGD
+1751 ARHDFATD

-1768 AQIPVD
+1768 AQIPL
-1774 TATDTDGTVASTRT
+1774 DTDGAGTVASTRT

-1818 TALGGALRRWAG
+1818 AALGGALRPWAG

-1838 EGHGRED
+1838 EGHGREE

-1870 ESDVATR
+1870 DAGVATL

-1934 ELEQNPAD
+1934 ELRQHPAD

-1954 TDGRLE
+1954 TGGRLE

-1966 GQVHE
+1966 AELHE
-1971 EATIRTVAD
+1971 EATIRAVAD
-1980 DLVHG
+1980 DLVRG
-1985 LAGIVEHC
+1985 LAGIVAHC
-1993 TGPDAGGR
+1993 TGPGAGGR

-2009 ALDQAAVD
+2009 RLDQSTVD

-2047 GRQAYLQQVTFVM
+2047 GRHAYLQQVTFVQ

-2105 PIEYRDWTRDPADL
+2105 PIRYRDWTTGPEDL

-2149 EVRVVWTFHH
+2149 EVRVIWTFHH

-2171 SDVAAAHAGR
+2171 SDVAAAHAGH

-2189 RDHLRWLSEQDTPAA
+2189 RDHLRWLSEQDATAA
-2204 ERYWRGRLS
+2204 ETYWRGRLS

-2218 VRLRTDHAPGEHP
+2218 ARLRTDHAADGHP
-2231 VESTAALRIA
+2231 VESTASLRIE

-2247 RTAAQR
+2247 RAAAQR

-2287 RPAELPGADGIT
+2287 RPAELPGADEIT
-2299 GMFITTLPVVAE
+2299 GMFITTLPVVTD

-2316 AAVEWLREL
+2316 AAVDWLRGL
-2325 QETQAEARRFDHL
+2325 QDEQAEARRFDHL

-2347 GEFDSL
+2347 GEFDTL
-2353 LVFENYPVTAELGLH
+2353 LVFENYPVTAGLGLR

-2393 LFGYDPQLFDAE
+2393 LFGYDPGLFDAD
-2405 TITGF
+2405 TV
-2410 AGHLQTLLTELAT
+2410 AGLARCLQTLLAELAA
-2423 RPHEPLSRLRMLD
+2423 RPHEPLARLRMLT
-2436 GAEQRAVLAH
+2436 GAEQQEVLAS
-2446 GTGPAQDQPDTTVPA
+2446 GAGPAQDRPDTTVPA
-2461 LFAEQVRRT
+2461 LFAEQARRT
-2470 PDAVAVTGEETLT
+2470 PGAVAVTGAETLT

-2498 LALGTGRDGLVGLLL
+2498 LALGARRDGLVGLLL

-2561 RALAHDVHSGPVLS
+2561 RALAEDVHSGPVVS
-2575 VGEAGDEPAEAPDVR
+2575 IGEVGDEPAEAPDVLLR
-2590 VAPENLAYVMYTS
+2590 PENLAYVMYTS

-2624 ERSFAAPAH
+2624 ERSFACPAH
-2633 RSVLLHSAL
+2633 RTVLMHSAL

-2665 PGDIDADVLRRVI
+2665 PGDLDADVLRRLV

-2683 TAVFITA
+2683 TGLFITA

-2717 RPVAVHQVSAACP
+2717 RPAAVHQVAAACP
-2730 GLAVV
+2730 GLTVV
-2735 DVYGPTETTTFA
+2735 DVYGPTEATTFA
-2747 TRFPLPPGEPVPDVL
+2747 TRYPLSPGEPVPDVL

-2775 LDHGLRPVPPGVVGE
+2775 LDHGLRPVPAGAVGE

-2801 YLAQPGLTAERFLA
+2801 YLGQPGLTAERFLA
-2815 DPFGEP
+2815 DPFGAP

-2834 THGSLSGGPG
+2834 TRAGQ
-2844 GEAPGPG
+2844 
-2851 RSPGGHSVLEFVG
+2851 LEFVG

-2888 HPDVTEAV
+2888 HPEVTEAV
-2896 VVAVETGG
+2896 VAAVESGG
-2904 SKRLV
+2904 TKRLV
-2909 AYVVATGTPD
+2909 AYVVASGTPD

-2941 ALPLND
+2941 ALPLNE

-2961 GSGPGYRAPATDAE
+2961 VSGLGYREPATDAE
-2975 RLLAGIWAEVLRVD
+2975 RLLAGVWAEVLRVD

-3014 RRAGLDLMPGQVFD
+3014 RRAGLNLMPGQVFD
-3028 HPTVAALAPAA
+3028 HPTVAALALAA
-3039 TPAAPAAAVADAEPV
+3039 TPAAPAAAVAGPV
-3054 TGELPLTPVQHWYL
+3054 TGDLPLTPVQRWYL

-3079 QSVSVDLPDTADL
+3079 QTVSVDLPDAAAL
-3092 PRALCELQRH
+3092 PRALRDLQLH
-3102 HDALRLRFTA
+3102 HDALRLRFTPD
-3112 GGAHHAPEATDVLG
+3112 GAYHAPDAQDVLG
-3126 AGIDLENGPLLRAEL
+3126 ATIDLEHGPLLSAEL

-3167 ETLLAGG
+3167 RTLLGGG
-3174 ELPARTTSF
+3174 ELPAKTTSF
-3183 RDWARTLARHT
+3183 RDWARTLAHHT
-3194 ADGFFDDELAHWTA
+3194 AEGFFDDELAHWAA

-3214 LPVDADGENT
+3214 LPVDAAGDNT

-3229 SVVVRLPAARTRA
+3229 SVVVRLPAEATRA

-3283 GREDLFPGLDLSR
+3283 GREDLFGGIDLSR
-3296 TVGWFTSIFPAE
+3296 TVGWFTSIFPVE
-3308 LTASGEDWGEALKT
+3308 LTSSGEDWGEALKT

-3333 GVGYGALRH
+3333 GIGYGALRH

-3377 RAHQLDVIG
+3377 RAHQLDVVG
-3386 AVVGAELELTW
+3386 AVVGDELELTW
-3397 HYSASVHTEA
+3397 HYSAHVHTEA
-3407 TVRGLAE
+3407 TVRRLAG
-3414 ALLAALA
+3414 ALLEALA
-3421 GIVDHC
+3421 GIVGHC
-3427 ARPEAGGRTPS
+3427 ARPDAGGRTPS
-3438 DFPLARLDQSTVDSL
+3438 DFPLVRFAQSTIDALV
-3453 AGDGREVE
+3453 GTGRDVE
-3461 DIYPLTPMQSGM
+3461 DLYPLTPMQSGM

-3498 EPERLARA
+3498 DPERLARA

-3520 VVWEGLDEPV
+3520 IVWEGLDEPV
-3530 QVVQRSVTV
+3530 QVVERAVTV
-3539 PVVHLDW
+3539 PVTHLDW
-3546 TALDEQERAREQEKF
+3546 RALDEQERVLAQERF
-3561 LVADRDRGFD
+3561 LEADRVAGFD

-3576 LLRLAFARLPGGEVL
+3576 LLRLAFARLPGGDVL
-3591 LVWTFHHVLLDGW
+3591 LIWTFHHVLLDGW

-3622 PGRRPPFREYLRWLG
+3622 PGRRPPFREYLRWLAA
-3637 EQDTTAAEI
+3637 QDTADAET
-3646 HWREQLTGLRTPT
+3646 HWRAQLAGLRTPT

-3678 VRVSVPG
+3678 VRVSAPAG
-3685 DGLRELA
+3685 GLRELA

-3697 TLNTIFQGAW
+3697 TLNTVFQGAW
-3707 GLVLSRYS
+3707 ALVLSRYS
-3715 GESDVV
+3715 GEPGVV

-3731 DLPGVEAMAGL
+3731 DLPGVESMAGL
-3742 FINTLPAPVAVRDG
+3742 FINTVPAPVTVHDG
-3756 LVVADWLRDLQA
+3756 LVVADWLRDLQT

-3807 DAVAEHGIGLH
+3807 EAVAAHGIGLH
-3818 EDGELQPTNYP
+3818 EEGELQPTNYP

-3836 GERLSVSFDHDPDLF
+3836 GERLTVSFDHDPDLF

-3857 RLAGQLLLALDR
+3857 RLAAQLLLVLDR
-3869 IAADPGQRVGELDLL
+3869 IATDPGQRVGELDLL

-3901 PVAEATVVSRFAD
+3901 PVAEATVVGRFAE
-3914 QVRRTPDAR
+3914 QVRRTPDAP

-3928 TYAELDVRAGRL
+3928 TYAELDARADGL
-3940 ASRLV
+3940 ASRLAE
-3945 GLGVRPEDRVGL
+3945 LGVGAEHRVGL

-4000 SVVVVEESYQ
+4000 SVVIAEESYQ
-4010 DIRSGPVVRVDEA
+4010 DIHNGSIVRVGET
-4023 GPDGVAEVPV
+4023 GPGGAPDVAV
-4033 RPGNLAYVMYTSGS
+4033 RPANLAYVMYTSGS
-4047 TGKPKGVAV
+4047 TGTPKGVAV

-4070 AGEAHRT
+4070 ADEAHRT

-4101 RVVVAPPGDV
+4101 HVVVAPPGDV
-4111 DAEVLRA
+4111 DAEVLRE
-4118 VVTRQGVTALWL
+4118 VVGYRGVSALWL
-4130 TAGLFRLLAQEDPG
+4130 TAGLFRLLAQEDPA

-4163 VRQVRDA
+4163 VRQVRAA

-4182 TETTTFASRYF
+4182 TETTTFASRFF
-4193 LAPEDAVPDAMPIGR
+4193 LAPDDVVPDAMPIGR
-4208 PLDNMATYVLDEGLR
+4208 PLDNMVAYVLDEGLR

-4262 PGERMYRTGDVVRWS
+4262 PGARMYRTGDVVRWS
-4277 GNGVLEFV
+4277 GDGVLEFV

-4308 AAHPDVAEA
+4308 AAHSDVTEA
-4317 VVITRDRRLVA
+4317 VVVARDRRLVA
-4328 YVVAAGKPDL
+4328 YVVATGQPDL

-4377 VAEPVTGYVPPR
+4377 AAEPVTGYVPPR
-4389 TETERV
+4389 TDTERV

-4472 EAALTPIQHWFFAG
+4472 AAALTPIQHWFFAG
-4486 DFGDPNGFTQSV
+4486 DSGDPAGFTQSV

-4505 FDIETLRAALAT
+4505 FDVETLRAALAT
-4517 LAEHHDALRMR
+4517 LTGHHDALRMR
-4528 FTGGGQENAPA
+4528 FTAAGQENAPA
-4539 GPAEFLGA
+4539 EPAEILGA

-4558 AELLDPAVL
+4558 AELLEPAVL
-4567 RLTVNHLVVDGVSW
+4567 LLTVNHLVVDGVSW

-4604 RDWANRLAAHAGA
+4604 RDWANRLAAHAEA

-4622 ELPYWRRAL
+4622 ELPYWRTAL
-4631 AVDATLP
+4631 AVDPALP
-4638 VDDNASGADA
+4638 VDAPAGDRGT

-4725 PVALHVD
+4725 PVALRI
-4732 DEWGTLLKSVKE
+4732 DEDWRALLKSVKE

-4751 RGVGFGALRY
+4751 RGVGFGALKY
-4761 LTGTAPALKP
+4761 LTGTAPALAP

-4778 GRLDGAAGSLDSAVG
+4778 GRLDGAAGSLDSSVG
-4793 EGAGRAHLLDVV
+4793 DGAGRAHLLDVV
-4805 GRVDRD
+4805 GRVDRES
-4811 TLELTWFY
+4811 LELTWYY
-4819 SPDTHTAATVEK
+4819 SRDTHTAATVEK
-4831 LAAALVAALGEAV
+4831 LAADLVAALGEAV
-4844 AHCAGPGAGGRTPS
+4844 AHCAEPGAGGRTPS
-4858 DFPLSGLDQR
+4858 DFPLCGLDQR

-4878 GVTDLHPLTPM
+4878 GVADLHPLTPM

-4911 AVLDGVAEPRLL
+4911 AVLDGVAEPRYL
-4923 AAAWQHVVDR
+4923 AEAWQHVVDR

-4950 LVVHREARVPV
+4950 LVVHRDARVPV

-4966 RDRDREEAL
+4966 RDRDREDAL
-4975 RELLASDRAQPFDLA
+4975 RELLAEDRARPFDLA

-5017 LDGWSVFQVLS
+5017 LDGWSVFQVLA

-5040 GAPVLPHRRPFGDYV
+5040 TTPALPHRRPFGDYV
-5055 TWLRG
+5055 TWLTG
-5060 QTADGAE
+5060 QTAEGAE

-5074 ADLTEPT
+5074 ADVTEPT
-5081 PLPYDRIPA
+5081 PLPYDRVPA
-5090 ATHESSSSTWVG
+5090 TAHASSSSTWVG
-5102 RDLDEAATGRLAA
+5102 RDLDEAATRRLAA
-5115 FARRERLTVN
+5115 FARRERLTLN
-5125 ALVQGAWALLLARHS
+5125 AVVQGAWALLLARHS

-5193 AQAESRRFEHVPLTA
+5193 AQAESRRFEHVPLTD

-5231 PVTADDVA
+5231 PVTADDVGGA
-5239 SHGVRLR
+5239 AAHGVRLR

-5274 DPALFDEA
+5274 DPALFDAA
-5282 TIRRLAGR
+5282 TVERLAGR
-5290 LEHLLVAIAE
+5290 LEHLLTAIAE
-5300 DPARPLRDLDVLG
+5300 DPARPLRDLDVVG
-5313 AEREQVLVEFND
+5313 AAEREQVLVAFND
-5325 TGHEVP
+5325 TRHEVP
-5331 PVTLTALIEAQAART
+5331 PVTLTELIEAQAART

-5365 TRADRLA
+5365 ARADRLA

-5384 IVALALPRSVEI
+5384 IVALALGRSVEI

-5425 LADAKPVVVVTK
+5425 LADAKPVVVVTR
-5437 PGTPLPVENVLVLDG
+5437 PGTPPPVDDVLVLDG
-5452 SEAHGLCSTGAPPR
+5452 SEAHGPAAPL
-5466 AGGSATRNPRKAG
+5466 G
-5479 SATPPARSVSLA
+5479 RSVPPT

-5513 AGLASFSGAEIA
+5513 AGLASFAGAEIA

-5566 PLLGDHLAAVLRD
+5566 PLLGDHLAAVLRE

-5594 VPDVELPAFRTLVV
+5594 VPDVDLPAFRTLVV

-5636 TVVATWSDPLVP
+5636 TVVATWSDPLEP

-5663 RVLDGALR
+5663 RLLDAALR
-5671 PVPIGVTGELYVSGA
+5671 PVPIGVPGELYVSGA
-5686 GLARGYLDRPGLTAT
+5686 GLARGYLDRPGLTAS

-5708 GAPGARMYRTGDLV
+5708 GAPGERMYRTGDLA

-5751 IAAVLRRHEGV
+5751 IVAVLRKHPGV
-5762 RDAVVVPD
+5762 RDAAVVAD
-5770 GRRLVAYVVGDPGP
+5770 GQRLIAYVVGEET

-5790 AATLPA
+5790 AAALPA
-5796 HYVPAAFVRLDELPL
+5796 HFVPAAFVRLDALPL

-5825 AAPEESAGYAAPE
+5825 AAPAESAGYAAPE

>member
-1 MPRYDVSVPAAD
+1 MPRYDVSVPAD
-13 DDRSTLAALFQAQAA
+13 GDDRSVPARTLAGLFQAQAA
-28 RTPGEPALTGAGGT
+28 RTPGEPALTGADGT
-42 LTYEALNAR
+42 LTYATLNAR

-60 RRGAGP
+60 RHGAGP
-66 EGVVALVLPRSADL
+66 EEVVALVLPRSADL
-80 VVAELAAAKAGA
+80 VVAQLAAAKAGA

-104 RIAFVLEDA
+104 RIAFMLADA

-118 VTRGQAAGNTL
+118 VTRSSARPAGVETVL
-129 DLDEPGLLD
+129 DLGAPGLLD
-138 DTDGTGGDTDPTDA
+138 GLPDGDPTDA
-152 DRTRPLH
+152 DRTRPLA

-215 SVLELGMALPHGA
+215 SILELGMSLPAGA

-234 PGPLLGDR
+234 PGPLLGEH
-242 LADVLAE
+242 LAAVLRDE
-249 HRITHALIPPVAL
+249 GVTHALIPPVAL
-262 ATLPA
+262 ATLA
-267 KAKHALPDFRT
+267 AEHAASLPGFRT

-328 RPLPDATAYVLD
+328 RPLPGAAAYVLD
-340 DALRPAA
+340 EALRPAA
-347 TGELYVTGP
+347 TGELYLAGP
-356 GLARGYLDRPGLTA
+356 ALARGYLDRPGLTA
-370 SRFVADPFGAP
+370 SRFVADPFAGP
-381 GARMYRT
+381 GERMYRT
-388 GDVVRTTPAGELEFV
+388 GDVVRRTPGGELEFV

-414 FRIEPGEIEALLL
+414 FRIEPGEIEAVLL
-427 GQDGVREAV
+427 GHEGVREAV
-436 VVAREDRVKRLVAYF
+436 VVPREDQPGVKRLVAYVV
-451 AGDADPA
+451 GDADPA
-458 QLRAAAADR
+458 VLRAALADR
-467 LPPYLVPAAFVPL
+467 LPPYMVPAAIAGL

-495 LPEPDWQAH
+495 LPSPDWQAQ
-504 VQAAHTPPRT
+504 VRAAHTAPRT
-514 PAEHALAEIWADVL
+514 DAERALAEIWADVL

-568 VFDARTIAKLAVLLP
+568 VFDARTITKLAELLP
-583 EGGAPA
+583 ARSSAPA
-589 GRIEPVPHDAVV
+589 GRIEPVPPGAVV

-631 AGPLDRDALHAALD
+631 SGPLDRDALRAALD

-676 LREADAEAD
+676 LREADAGD
-685 LDAQLA
+685 DPDAQLA

-696 PFDLTTGPL
+696 PFDLATGPL
-705 TRATLIRRG
+705 TRALLLRRG
-714 PEDHLL
+714 PEEHLL

-735 LLVDEFAALYAGEK
+735 VLVDDLAALYAGEK
-749 PAPLDLGY
+749 PAPLEIGY

-767 LAGLRERQLAYWRT
+767 LAGPLRERQLAYWRE
-781 QLDGLEPLDLPTDRP
+781 QLAGLEPLDLPTDRP

-801 ATEGAIRRY
+801 GTRGAIRRY
-810 ELPEGLAGLGHDTGA
+810 DLPAGLAELGQDTGA

-831 TALVQVLLAR
+831 TALVQLLLAR

-859 DQLERLAGFFVNTLV
+859 EQLERLAGFFVNTLV

-886 AFLDRVKETTLAA
+886 EFLGRVKETTLAA
-899 FAAAEV
+899 FAAGEV

-953 RPRARFDLVLEFQP
+953 RPRARFDLVLEFRP
-967 QGRSVAIE
+967 RGRGVAIE
-975 YDTALFDAETIDRL
+975 YDTALFDAATIDRF

-1002 EPHRPVA
+1002 DPHRPVA
-1009 ELPILDDAELAHL
+1009 ELPIMDGAELAHL
-1022 RELSRG
+1022 HDLSRG
-1028 PVLDAPEATLPQL
+1028 PVLEAPEATLPQL

-1056 CEDRS
+1056 CDGRS
-1061 LTYAELDAQA
+1061 LTYAELDEQA
-1071 DRLARVLVDRG
+1071 NRLARVLLGRG
-1082 AGPERFVA
+1082 AAPERFVA

-1121 ADRQELILDDAAPA
+1121 ADRKALILDDAAPA
-1135 LLLTPDGRG
+1135 LLLTGDGRG
-1144 PGSVPALAFDDPAL
+1144 PGTVPVLAFDDPAL
-1158 LDGRESGP
+1158 LEGSSAEPVG
-1166 LARATN
+1166 RATN

-1183 GSTGRPKGVVVA
+1183 GSTGRPKGVVIA

-1205 AENDFRDVFRPG
+1205 AGHDFGDVFRPG

-1232 FEIFAPLMA
+1232 FEIFAPLMT

-1256 GEHTGRPVGLVSG
+1256 GEQTGRPVGLVSG

-1280 GAVSVRPSTV
+1280 GAVTVRPSTV
-1290 VLAGEALTRHA
+1290 VLAGEALTLHA
-1301 LLDIRKAVPDSRIAN
+1301 LHDIRKALPGSRLAN

-1383 LTAGRF
+1383 LTAVRF
-1389 VADPFGTPG
+1389 VADPFGEPG
-1398 ARMYRTGDV
+1398 MRMYRTGDV

-1440 ALRKHPDVTEA
+1440 ALRQHPDVTEA

-1458 GGHQRLVA
+1458 AGHQRLVA
-1466 YVVPGAPAELRD
+1466 YVVPEAPADLRE

-1491 AFVPLDRL
+1491 AFVPLERL

-1510 ALPAPDFT
+1510 ALPAPDWT

-1554 ELGGDSILGIRLVS
+1554 ELGGDSILSIRLVS

-1573 GLKITTKDVFR
+1573 GLRITTKDVFR

-1592 AAAGVAAP
+1592 AAAGVSAP
-1600 VAERAAATGE
+1600 APERSAATGE
-1610 VIVTPIQ
+1610 VVVTPIQ
-1617 HWFLDTDPADPD
+1617 HWFLDTEPADPD
-1629 HFVQALSVR
+1629 HFVQHLSVR
-1638 LAEDVDE
+1638 LAEDFDE
-1645 DRLRRAL
+1645 DRLRAAVH
-1652 NTVVAHH
+1652 TVVAHH
-1659 DALRLRFRKTADGW
+1659 DALRLRFRKTTAGW
-1673 TQHHAEPGEADVF
+1673 TQFHAEPGDVDVF
-1686 GAKIDLEHGP
+1686 GAEIDLEHGP
-1696 LVSAELTGT
+1696 LVRADLNGT

-1720 WRILLEDID
+1720 WRILLEDLD
-1729 HAYRGQA
+1729 HAYHGRDLS
-1736 PGARTTSFQEWANRL
+1736 PRTTSFQDWANRL
-1751 AGHDFDGD
+1751 AGHPFDGD
-1759 LPYWQAVEG
+1759 LPYWQAVDG
-1768 AQIPVD
+1768 AQIPLDHADPD
-1774 TATDTDGTVASTRT
+1774 TGDRAAVAGTRT

-1818 TALGGALRRWAG
+1818 AALGGALRRWSG

-1838 EGHGRED
+1838 EGHGREE

-1865 ALDVP
+1865 ALEVP
-1870 ESDVATR
+1870 DTGVASL

-1900 LTGTAPAVRPRLSFN
+1900 LTGTAPAVTPRLSFN

-1934 ELEQNPAD
+1934 ELSQHPGD

-1954 TDGRLE
+1954 TGGRLE
-1960 ITWFYS
+1960 ITWFYG
-1966 GQVHE
+1966 GQLHRE
-1971 EATIRTVAD
+1971 TTIRAVAD
-1980 DLVHG
+1980 DLVGH
-1985 LAGIVEHC
+1985 LAEIVAHC
-1993 TGPDAGGR
+1993 TAPGAGGR

-2009 ALDQAAVD
+2009 GLDQAAVD
-2017 RLAGDGRD
+2017 RLAGDGRA
-2025 VEDVYPL
+2025 VEDIYPL
-2032 TPAQAGMLFHRLTGG
+2032 TPAQSGMLFHRLTGG
-2047 GRQAYLQQVTFVM
+2047 GRHAYLQQVTFVQ
-2060 SDVPDPEALGRAWQR
+2060 SDVPDPAALGRAWQR
-2075 VVDRTPVLRTRVVWD
+2075 VVDRTPVLRSQVVWD

-2105 PIEYRDWTRDPADL
+2105 PVEHRDWTTAPEDL
-2119 DAVLAADRD
+2119 DTVLAADRD

-2134 ELPLMRLLLARVSAT
+2134 EVPLMRLLLARVSAT

-2171 SDVAAAHAGR
+2171 SDVSAAHAGR
-2181 PLPTRRPF
+2181 PLPARRPF
-2189 RDHLRWLSEQDTPAA
+2189 RDHVRWLSEQDTPAA
-2204 ERYWRGRLS
+2204 ERFWRGQLS

-2218 VRLRTDHAPGEHP
+2218 VRLRTDRPRSPGHP
-2231 VESTAALRIA
+2231 VESTASLRIE

-2247 RTAAQR
+2247 RAAAQR

-2277 EVCFGTTVAG
+2277 EVCFGTTVSG
-2287 RPAELPGADGIT
+2287 RPADLPGADGIT
-2299 GMFITTLPVVAE
+2299 GMFITTLPVVAD

-2316 AAVEWLREL
+2316 GAAAWLRDL
-2325 QETQAEARRFDHL
+2325 QDAQAEARRYDHL
-2338 SLARLQSWG
+2338 SLARLQTWG
-2347 GEFDSL
+2347 GEFDTL
-2353 LVFENYPVTAELGLH
+2353 LVFENYPVTAELGLR

-2388 ERLEF
+2388 ERLEV
-2393 LFGYDPQLFDAE
+2393 LFGYDPDLFDAE
-2405 TITGF
+2405 TIAGF
-2410 AGHLQTLLTELAT
+2410 ARHLETLLSEFAT
-2423 RPHEPLSRLRMLD
+2423 RPHEPLARLRMLTE
-2436 GAEQRAVLAH
+2436 AEHHDVVVRWND
-2446 GTGPAQDQPDTTVPA
+2446 TAQDHPDTTVPS
-2461 LFAEQVRRT
+2461 LFADQVRRT

-2498 LALGTGRDGLVGLLL
+2498 LALGAQRDGLVGLLL

-2543 RLTALLGGVRVL
+2543 RLTALLEGVRVL

-2561 RALAHDVHSGPVLS
+2561 RALAHDVHSGPVVS
-2575 VGEAGDEPAEAPDVR
+2575 IDDAGTEPSDAPEVVLR
-2590 VAPENLAYVMYTS
+2590 PENLAYVMYTS

-2610 GVAVSHRAIVALAR
+2610 GVAVSHRAIVGLAR
-2624 ERSFAAPAH
+2624 ERSFACPAH
-2633 RSVLLHSAL
+2633 RTVLMHSAL
-2642 AFDASTYELW
+2642 AFDASTYETW

-2665 PGDIDADVLRRVI
+2665 RGNLDAEVLRRVVAA
-2678 TTHGV
+2678 HGV
-2683 TAVFITA
+2683 TAVFLTA

-2700 PGCLRGVREVW
+2700 PACLRGVEEVW

-2717 RPVAVHQVSAACP
+2717 PPAAVRQLAAACP
-2730 GLAVV
+2730 GLTVV

-2747 TRFPLPPGEPVPDVL
+2747 TRFPMPPGEPVPAVL
-2762 PIGRPLDGTAAYV
+2762 PIGRPLDDTAAYV
-2775 LDHGLRPVPPGVVGE
+2775 LDHGLRPVPPGTVGE

-2801 YLAQPGLTAERFLA
+2801 YFGQPALTAERFLA
-2815 DPFGEP
+2815 DPFGAP
-2821 GERMYRTGDLVRW
+2821 GARMYRTGDLVRW
-2834 THGSLSGGPG
+2834 TS
-2844 GEAPGPG
+2844 A
-2851 RSPGGHSVLEFVG
+2851 RVLEFVG

-2888 HPDVTEAV
+2888 HPDVAEAV
-2896 VVAVETGG
+2896 VVAAESAG

-2909 AYVVATGTPD
+2909 AYVVTTGTPD

-2930 YLVPAVFVPLE
+2930 YLVPSVFVPLE
-2941 ALPLND
+2941 ALPLNE

-2961 GSGPGYRAPATDAE
+2961 VSGLGYREPATDAE

-3014 RRAGLDLMPGQVFD
+3014 RRAGLNLMPGQVFD
-3028 HPTVAALAPAA
+3028 HPTVAALALAA
-3039 TPAAPAAAVADAEPV
+3039 TPAAPAAAADAGPV
-3054 TGELPLTPVQHWYL
+3054 TGEVPLTPVQHWYL
-3068 DPRPVHPEQFV
+3068 DPRPVHPERFA
-3079 QSVSVDLPDTADL
+3079 QSVSVELPAPPDPAVL
-3092 PRALCELQRH
+3092 RRALRDLQLH
-3102 HDALRLRFTA
+3102 HDALRLRFTPD
-3112 GGAHHAPEATDVLG
+3112 GQHHAPDAGDVLG
-3126 AGIDLENGPLLRAEL
+3126 ATINLETGPLLRAEL
-3141 SGTTLTLAAHH
+3141 SGTTLTLEAHH

-3167 ETLLAGG
+3167 QTLFDGGRLA
-3174 ELPARTTSF
+3174 PRTTSF
-3183 RDWARTLARHT
+3183 RDWARTLASH
-3194 ADGFFDDELAHWTA
+3194 AAEGFFDDELGHWAA

-3214 LPVDADGENT
+3214 LPVDAAGENT

-3229 SVVVRLPAARTRA
+3229 SVVVRLPAEATRA
-3242 VLHDVPGAYRTQ
+3242 VLHDVPAAYRTQ

-3261 ALGRVLGD
+3261 ALGRVLRD
-3269 WTGRDR
+3269 WTGRER

-3283 GREDLFPGLDLSR
+3283 GREDLFAGLDLSR
-3296 TVGWFTSIFPAE
+3296 TVGWFTSIFPVE
-3308 LTASGEDWGEALKT
+3308 LTSSGEDWGEALKT

-3333 GVGYGALRH
+3333 GIGYGALRY
-3342 LAGTAPRLEPRIS
+3342 LTGTAPRLEPRIS

-3377 RAHQLDVIG
+3377 RGHQLDVVG
-3386 AVVGAELELTW
+3386 AVVGDELELTW
-3397 HYSASVHTEA
+3397 MYSTGVHTEA
-3407 TVRGLAE
+3407 TVRRLAGALLE
-3414 ALLAALA
+3414 ALT
-3421 GIVDHC
+3421 GIVGHC
-3427 ARPEAGGRTPS
+3427 ARPDAGGRTPS
-3438 DFPLARLDQSTVDSL
+3438 DFPLARLDQAGVDRL
-3453 AGDGREVE
+3453 AGTGRTVE

-3479 DGAAG
+3479 DGEAG
-3484 TYLNQVRLRLTGIT
+3484 TYLNQVRLRLTGVT
-3498 EPERLARA
+3498 DPERLARA
-3506 WQQVVADTPVLRTR
+3506 WQQVVADTPVLRSR
-3520 VVWEGLDEPV
+3520 VVWDGLDEPV
-3530 QVVQRSVTV
+3530 QLVERTAAV

-3546 TALDEQERAREQEKF
+3546 TSLDDAERVREQERF
-3561 LVADRDRGFD
+3561 LQADRARGFD

-3576 LLRLAFARLPGGEVL
+3576 LLRLAFARLPGGDVL

-3616 YAGAAV
+3616 YAGATT
-3622 PGRRPPFREYLRWLG
+3622 PGHRPPFREYLRWLG
-3637 EQDTTAAEI
+3637 EQDTTAAET
-3646 HWREQLTGLRTPT
+3646 HWREQLAGLRTPT

-3678 VRVSVPG
+3678 VRVSAPAE
-3685 DGLRELA
+3685 GLRELA

-3697 TLNTIFQGAW
+3697 TLNTIVQGAW
-3707 GLVLSRYS
+3707 GLVLSRAS

-3742 FINTLPAPVAVRDG
+3742 FINTLPAPVTVHNG
-3756 LVVADWLRDLQA
+3756 LTVAQWLRDLQA
-3768 AQARSRRFD
+3768 AQSRSRRFD

-3784 QTWAG
+3784 QGWAG

-3798 VFENYPFDP
+3798 VFENYPFDT

-3818 EDGELQPTNYP
+3818 EEGELQPTNYP

-3836 GERLSVSFDHDPDLF
+3836 GERLTVSFDHDPDLF
-3851 DRATVD
+3851 DRATID
-3857 RLAGQLLLALDR
+3857 RLAGQLLLVLER
-3869 IAADPGQRVGELDLL
+3869 IAAQPEQRVGELDLL
-3884 TDDDRERVL
+3884 TGDDREKVL
-3893 RTFNDTAH
+3893 RTFNNTAH

-3914 QVRRTPDAR
+3914 QVRRTPDAP

-3928 TYAELDVRAGRL
+3928 TYAQLAARAGRL
-3940 ASRLV
+3940 ASRLSE
-3945 GLGVRPEDRVGL
+3945 LGVGVEDRVGL
-3957 LLERSADVVVA
+3957 LLERSADLVVA
-3968 ELAVLKAGAAY
+3968 ELAVLTAGAAY

-4000 SVVVVEESYQ
+4000 SVVIAAESYQ
-4010 DIRSGPVVRVDEA
+4010 DIHSGPSVRVDET
-4023 GPDGVAEVPV
+4023 GPEGAPDVPV

-4047 TGKPKGVAV
+4047 TGQPKGVAV

-4111 DAEVLRA
+4111 DAEVLRD
-4118 VVTRQGVTALWL
+4118 VITRHGVTALWL

-4144 CLRGVGEV
+4144 CLRGAGEV

-4163 VRQVRDA
+4163 VRQVRAA

-4182 TETTTFASRYF
+4182 TETTTFASRHF
-4193 LAPEDAVPDAMPIGR
+4193 LAPEAAVPDAMPIGR
-4208 PLDNMATYVLDEGLR
+4208 PLDNMAAYVLDEGLR

-4277 GNGVLEFV
+4277 GDGVLEFV

-4297 RIELGEIETAL
+4297 RIELGEIETVL
-4308 AAHPDVAEA
+4308 AAHPDVTEA
-4317 VVITRDRRLVA
+4317 VVVARDRRLVA
-4328 YVVAAGKPDL
+4328 YVVTAGKPDL

-4377 VAEPVTGYVPPR
+4377 AAEPVAGYVPPR
-4389 TETERV
+4389 TETERL
-4395 LAEVWADVLGVP
+4395 LAEVWTDVLGVP

-4464 AEQGPVTG
+4464 AEQGPVSG
-4472 EAALTPIQHWFFAG
+4472 PAPLTPIQRWFFDG
-4486 DFGDPNGFTQSV
+4486 GFGDPAAFTQSV
-4498 RIERAEP
+4498 RLERAEP
-4505 FDIETLRAALAT
+4505 FDVETLRKALAT
-4517 LAEHHDALRMR
+4517 LVEHHDALRMR
-4528 FTGGGQENAPA
+4528 FTGDGQENAPA
-4539 GPAEFLGA
+4539 EPAEILGA
-4547 EIDVTRGPLLT
+4547 EIDVASGPLLT
-4558 AELLDPAVL
+4558 AELLEPAVL
-4567 RLTVNHLVVDGVSW
+4567 RLTVDHLVVDGVSW

-4604 RDWANRLAAHAGA
+4604 RDWANRLAAHAEA

-4622 ELPYWRRAL
+4622 ELPYWRAAL
-4631 AVDATLP
+4631 AVDASLP
-4638 VDDNASGADA
+4638 VDAGAADDGT

-4702 HGREDLFDD
+4702 HGREELFDD

-4725 PVALHVD
+4725 PVALRID
-4732 DEWGTLLKSVKE
+4732 DDWGVLLKSVKE

-4761 LTGTAPALKP
+4761 LTGTAPTLEP
-4771 EISFNYL
+4771 GISFNYL

-4805 GRVDRD
+4805 GRVDRE
-4811 TLELTWFY
+4811 TLELTWYY
-4819 SPDTHTAATVEK
+4819 SRDTHTAATVEK
-4831 LAAALVAALGEAV
+4831 LAAELVAALGEAV

-4868 QVDRIAGDGR
+4868 QIDRIAGDGR
-4878 GVTDLHPLTPM
+4878 GVSDIHPLTPM

-4900 ESQGVYFEQVT
+4900 QSQGVYFEQVT
-4911 AVLDGVAEPRLL
+4911 AVLDGVAEPRFL
-4923 AAAWQHVVDR
+4923 AGAWQHVVDR

-4996 VALARLPGDAV
+4996 VTLARLPDDAV

-5040 GAPVLPHRRPFGDYV
+5040 TAPALPHRRPFADYV
-5055 TWLRG
+5055 TWLSG
-5060 QTADGAE
+5060 QNADGAE

-5074 ADLTEPT
+5074 GGVTEPT
-5081 PLPYDRIPA
+5081 PLPYDRIPT
-5090 ATHESSSSTWVG
+5090 ATHESSSSTWVS
-5102 RDLDEAATGRLAA
+5102 RDLGEEATGRLAA
-5115 FARRERLTVN
+5115 FARRERLTAN

-5182 PVAGWLRGLQT
+5182 PVAGWLRGLQA

-5239 SHGVRLR
+5239 AHGVRLR
-5246 ELQAMETT
+5246 DLQAMETT

-5274 DPALFDEA
+5274 DPALFDE
-5282 TIRRLAGR
+5282 TTVERLAR
-5290 LEHLLVAIAE
+5290 QLEHLLETIAE
-5300 DPARPLRDLDVLG
+5300 DPARPLRDLDVVG
-5313 AEREQVLVEFND
+5313 AAERDQLLVGFNN
-5325 TGHEVP
+5325 THHEVP
-5331 PVTLTALIEAQAART
+5331 PVTLTELIEAQAART

-5355 DERLTFAELD
+5355 EERLTFAELD

-5437 PGTPLPVENVLVLDG
+5437 PGTPLPVADVLVLDG
-5452 SEAHGLCSTGAPPR
+5452 SEADGAAAPVAP
-5466 AGGSATRNPRKAG
+5466 
-5479 SATPPARSVSLA
+5479 SVPLT

-5513 AGLASFSGAEIA
+5513 AGLASFASAEIA

-5636 TVVATWSDPLVP
+5636 TVVATWSDPLEP

-5663 RVLDGALR
+5663 RVLDAALR
-5671 PVPIGVTGELYVSGA
+5671 PVPIGAAGELYVAGA

-5708 GAPGARMYRTGDLV
+5708 GAPGERMYRTGDLV
-5722 RWRADG
+5722 RWRAGG

-5751 IAAVLRRHEGV
+5751 IVAVLRKHSGV
-5762 RDAVVVPD
+5762 RDAAVVAD
-5770 GRRLVAYVVGDPGP
+5770 GQRLIAYVVGEPGA

-5790 AATLPA
+5790 AAALPA
-5796 HYVPAAFVRLDELPL
+5796 HFVPAAFVRLDALPL

-5847 IWAEALDL
+5847 IWAEALEL

-5884 FDVEITPK
+5884 FDVELTPK

>member
-1 MPRYDVSVPAAD
+1 
-13 DDRSTLAALFQAQAA
+13 
-28 RTPGEPALTGAGGT
+28 
-42 LTYEALNAR
+42 
-51 ANRLARLLI
+51 
-60 RRGAGP
+60 
-66 EGVVALVLPRSADL
+66 
-80 VVAELAAAKAGA
+80 
-92 AFLPVDPDQPAE
+92 
-104 RIAFVLEDA
+104 
-113 RPVLV
+113 
-118 VTRGQAAGNTL
+118 
-129 DLDEPGLLD
+129 
-138 DTDGTGGDTDPTDA
+138 
-152 DRTRPLH
+152 
-159 VDHPAYLIYTSGST
+159 
-173 GVPKGVL
+173 
-180 VTHRGLAGFFAAMR
+180 
-194 EQYDV
+194 
-199 RPGDRVLEFS
+199 
-209 SPSFDA
+209 
-215 SVLELGMALPHGA
+215 
-228 ALVVPP
+228 
-234 PGPLLGDR
+234 
-242 LADVLAE
+242 
-249 HRITHALIPPVAL
+249 
-262 ATLPA
+262 
-267 KAKHALPDFRT
+267 
-278 VIVGGDACPP
+278 
-288 ELVRTWAPGRRMIN
+288 
-302 SYGPTEFTVVATW
+302 
-315 SDPLVPGGTPPIG
+315 
-328 RPLPDATAYVLD
+328 
-340 DALRPAA
+340 
-347 TGELYVTGP
+347 
-356 GLARGYLDRPGLTA
+356 
-370 SRFVADPFGAP
+370 
-381 GARMYRT
+381 
-388 GDVVRTTPAGELEFV
+388 
-403 GRADHQVKIRG
+403 
-414 FRIEPGEIEALLL
+414 
-427 GQDGVREAV
+427 
-436 VVAREDRVKRLVAYF
+436 
-451 AGDADPA
+451 
-458 QLRAAAADR
+458 
-467 LPPYLVPAAFVPL
+467 
-480 EAMPLTH
+480 
-487 HGKLDRDA
+487 
-495 LPEPDWQAH
+495 
-504 VQAAHTPPRT
+504 
-514 PAEHALAEIWADVL
+514 
-528 GVPDVGVDAD
+528 
-538 FFELGGDSILGARA
+538 
-552 LARIRARF
+552 
-560 GAELSPRV
+560 
-568 VFDARTIAKLAVLLP
+568 
-583 EGGAPA
+583 
-589 GRIEPVPHDAVV
+589 RIEPVVHDAVV

-614 QQNPGSTEYN
+614 RQHPGSTEYN

-631 AGPLDRDALHAALD
+631 DGPLDRDALRAALD

-676 LREADAEAD
+676 LREAEAEPD

-705 TRATLIRRG
+705 TRATLLRRG
-714 PEDHLL
+714 PDDHLL

-749 PAPLDLGY
+749 PPPLEIGY
-757 RDYSRWHHDR
+757 RDYAKWHRER
-767 LAGLRERQLAYWRT
+767 LAGLRDRQLAYWRT
-781 QLDGLEPLDLPTDRP
+781 QLAGLEPLDLPTDRP

-810 ELPEGLAGLGHDTGA
+810 ELPAGLAELGHDTGA

-886 AFLDRVKETTLAA
+886 SFLDRVKETTLAA

-975 YDTALFDAETIDRL
+975 YDTALFDAATIDRF
-989 AGHLRVLAEAVVA
+989 AGHLRTLAEAVVA

-1009 ELPILDDAELAHL
+1009 ELPIMSDAELAHL
-1022 RELSRG
+1022 DDLVSG
-1028 PVLDAPEATLPQL
+1028 PVLAAPEATLPQL

-1056 CEDRS
+1056 CEDRR
-1061 LTYAELDAQA
+1061 LTYRELDERAN
-1071 DRLARVLVDRG
+1071 RLARVLADRG

-1121 ADRQELILDDAAPA
+1121 AERQELILADAAPA

-1144 PGSVPALAFDDPAL
+1144 PGAVPALAFDDPAL

-1166 LARATN
+1166 LTRATN

-1205 AENDFRDVFRPG
+1205 AETGFRDVFRPG

-1232 FEIFAPLMA
+1232 FEVFAPLMT

-1290 VLAGEALTRHA
+1290 VLAGEALTLHA
-1301 LLDIRKAVPDSRIAN
+1301 LRDIRKVLPDSRIAN

-1343 IAGIRAYVLDRGM
+1343 IAGVRAYVLDRGM

-1378 LGRPG
+1378 LNRPG
-1383 LTAGRF
+1383 LTASRF
-1389 VADPFGTPG
+1389 VADPAGAPG
-1398 ARMYRTGDV
+1398 DRMYRTGDV
-1407 VRWTARGELE
+1407 VRWTTRGELE

-1440 ALRKHPDVTEA
+1440 ALRKHPAVTEA

-1466 YVVPGAPAELRD
+1466 YVVPEAPADLRD
-1478 FLGAS
+1478 FLGAA
-1483 LPAHLVPS
+1483 LPAHLVPA
-1491 AFVPLDRL
+1491 AFVPLEKL

-1510 ALPAPDFT
+1510 ALPAPDWT
-1518 GGTTRVAPRTET
+1518 GGTTRVAPRTAT
-1530 ERLLAAIW
+1530 ERLLADIW

-1573 GLKITTKDVFR
+1573 GLRITTRDVFR

-1592 AAAGVAAP
+1592 AAAGTVAPAA
-1600 VAERAAATGE
+1600 AEGRPAATGA
-1610 VIVTPIQ
+1610 VVVTPIQ
-1617 HWFLDTDPADPD
+1617 HWFLDTGPADPD
-1629 HFVQALSVR
+1629 HFVQQLSVR

-1645 DRLRRAL
+1645 DRLRAAVR
-1652 NTVVAHH
+1652 TVVAHH
-1659 DALRLRFRKTADGW
+1659 DAFRLRFRRTPDGW
-1673 TQHHAEPGEADVF
+1673 TQEHAEPGAADVF
-1686 GAKIDLEHGP
+1686 GAEIDIEHGP
-1696 LVSAELTGT
+1696 LVSAALTGT

-1720 WRILLEDID
+1720 WRILLEDLD
-1729 HAYRGQA
+1729 HAYRGVEL
-1736 PGARTTSFQEWANRL
+1736 GARTTSFQEWAARL
-1751 AGHDFDGD
+1751 AEHSFAED

-1768 AQIPVD
+1768 AQIPLD
-1774 TATDTDGTVASTRT
+1774 TEGAGTVASTRT

-1818 TALGGALRRWAG
+1818 TALGGALRRWTG
-1830 AGRVLVDL
+1830 ANRVLVDL

-1900 LTGTAPAVRPRLSFN
+1900 LAGTAPAVTPRLSFN

-1924 ELYRGLEREL
+1924 ELYRGLDREL
-1934 ELEQNPAD
+1934 ELEQHPAD
-1942 VRAHAVDVVARV
+1942 TRAHAVDVVARV

-1966 GQVHE
+1966 GQLHA

-1985 LAGIVEHC
+1985 LAAIVAHC

-2025 VEDVYPL
+2025 VEDIYPL
-2032 TPAQAGMLFHRLTGG
+2032 TPAQAGMLFHRLAGG
-2047 GRQAYLQQVTFVM
+2047 GRQAYLQQVTFEM
-2060 SDVPDPEALGRAWQR
+2060 SDVPDPAALGRAWQR
-2075 VVDRTPVLRTRVVWD
+2075 VVDRTPVLRSQVVWD
-2090 GLDEPVQVVHRQVTL
+2090 GVDAPVQVVHRQVTL
-2105 PIEYRDWTRDPADL
+2105 PIEYRDWTTGPEDL
-2119 DAVLAADRD
+2119 DAVLTADRE

-2181 PLPTRRPF
+2181 PLPSRRPF
-2189 RDHLRWLSEQDTPAA
+2189 RDHVRWLSEQDTPAA
-2204 ERYWRGRLS
+2204 ERYWREKLS

-2218 VRLRTDHAPGEHP
+2218 ARLRTDRPRSPAHP
-2231 VESTAALRIA
+2231 VESTAALRVA

-2247 RTAAQR
+2247 RGAAQR

-2287 RPAELPGADGIT
+2287 RPAELPGADEIT
-2299 GMFITTLPVVAE
+2299 GMFITTLPVVTD

-2316 AAVEWLREL
+2316 AAVDWLRGL
-2325 QETQAEARRFDHL
+2325 QEAQAEARRFDHL

-2347 GEFDSL
+2347 GEFDTL
-2353 LVFENYPVTAELGLH
+2353 LVFENYPVTAGLGLH
-2368 DLRGVETT
+2368 DLRGVEAT

-2393 LFGYDPQLFDAE
+2393 LFGYDPALFDAE
-2405 TITGF
+2405 TVAGF
-2410 AGHLQTLLTELAT
+2410 AGHLETLLTELAT
-2423 RPHEPLSRLRMLD
+2423 RPHEPLARLRMLTD
-2436 GAEQRAVLAH
+2436 AEQRDVLDQ
-2446 GTGPAQDQPDTTVPA
+2446 GLGSTQDHRDTTVPA

-2470 PDAVAVTGEETLT
+2470 PDAVAVTGEVTLT

-2498 LALGTGRDGLVGLLL
+2498 LALGVQRDGLVGLLL

-2543 RLTALLGGVRVL
+2543 RLTALLDGVRVL
-2555 VTDDAG
+2555 VTGDAG
-2561 RALAHDVHSGPVLS
+2561 FARAREVHNGPIVP
-2575 VGEAGDEPAEAPDVR
+2575 VDEIDETGAGPAEP
-2590 VAPENLAYVMYTS
+2590 PEVPIRPGNLAYVMYTS

-2610 GVAVSHRAIVALAR
+2610 GVAISHRDIVGLAR
-2624 ERSFAAPAH
+2624 EGAFAGPAH
-2633 RSVLLHSAL
+2633 RSVLMHAAL
-2642 AFDASTYELW
+2642 AFDASTYEVW

-2665 PGDIDADVLRRVI
+2665 PGDLDADVLRRVV

-2683 TAVFITA
+2683 TGLFITA

-2717 RPVAVHQVSAACP
+2717 RPAAVRQVSAACP
-2730 GLAVV
+2730 GLTVV

-2747 TRFPLPPGEPVPDVL
+2747 TRFPLPPGEPVPEVL
-2762 PIGRPLDGTAAYV
+2762 PIGRPLDDMAAYV
-2775 LDHGLRPVPPGVVGE
+2775 LDHGLRPVPPGAVGE

-2801 YLAQPGLTAERFLA
+2801 YFGQPGLTAERFLA
-2815 DPFGEP
+2815 NPFGTP
-2821 GERMYRTGDLVRW
+2821 GGRMYRTGDLVRW
-2834 THGSLSGGPG
+2834 TRAGM
-2844 GEAPGPG
+2844 
-2851 RSPGGHSVLEFVG
+2851 VEFVG

-2896 VVAVETGG
+2896 VVAAEHGG

-2919 LREFLLRSLPD
+2919 LREFLLRTLPD

-2941 ALPLND
+2941 ALPLNQ

-2961 GSGPGYRAPATDAE
+2961 VSGLGYREPATDAE

-2995 NFFEL
+2995 NFFER

-3028 HPTVAALAPAA
+3028 HPTVAALALAA
-3039 TPAAPAAAVADAEPV
+3039 TPAVPVAAADAGPV
-3054 TGELPLTPVQHWYL
+3054 TGEVPLTPVQHWYL

-3079 QSVSVDLPDTADL
+3079 QSVSVELPDPALL
-3092 PRALCELQRH
+3092 PRALRDLQRH

-3112 GGAHHAPEATDVLG
+3112 DGPHHAPEADDVLG
-3126 AGIDLENGPLLRAEL
+3126 ATIDLEHGPLLSAEL
-3141 SGTTLTLAAHH
+3141 SGTTLTLTAHH

-3167 ETLLAGG
+3167 QTLLAGG
-3174 ELPARTTSF
+3174 ELPVKTTSF
-3183 RDWARTLARHT
+3183 RDWARTLARHA

-3208 IDADPA
+3208 LDADPA
-3214 LPVDADGENT
+3214 LPVDAAGDNT

-3229 SVVVRLPAARTRA
+3229 EVVVRLPAEQTRA

-3283 GREDLFPGLDLSR
+3283 GREDLFAGTDLSR
-3296 TVGWFTSIFPAE
+3296 TVGWFTSIFPVE
-3308 LTASGEDWGEALKT
+3308 LTSSGEDWGEALKT
-3322 TKERLRAIPRR
+3322 TKEQLRAIPRR
-3333 GVGYGALRH
+3333 GIGYGALRY
-3342 LAGTAPRLEPRIS
+3342 LTGTAPRLEPRIS

-3368 GGAAHPEQT
+3368 GGAAHPGQR
-3377 RAHQLDVIG
+3377 RAHQLDVVG
-3386 AVVGAELELTW
+3386 AVVGDELELTW
-3397 HYSASVHTEA
+3397 HYSGNVHTEA

-3414 ALLAALA
+3414 ALLAALG
-3421 GIVDHC
+3421 GIVGHC
-3427 ARPEAGGRTPS
+3427 ARPDAGGRTPS
-3438 DFPLARLDQSTVDSL
+3438 DFPLARLDQAGVDRL
-3453 AGDGREVE
+3453 AGDGRDVE
-3461 DIYPLTPMQSGM
+3461 DIYPLTPMQAGM

-3498 EPERLARA
+3498 DPERFARA
-3506 WQQVVADTPVLRTR
+3506 WQHVVADTPVLRSR
-3520 VVWEGLDEPV
+3520 VVWDGLDEPV
-3530 QVVQRSVTV
+3530 QVVARAVTV

-3546 TALDEQERAREQEKF
+3546 AALDDAERAREQESF
-3561 LVADRDRGFD
+3561 LEADRAQGFD

-3576 LLRLAFARLPGGEVL
+3576 LLRLAFARLPGGDVL
-3591 LVWTFHHVLLDGW
+3591 LIWTFHHVLLDGW

-3622 PGRRPPFREYLRWLG
+3622 AGRRPPFREYLRWLG
-3637 EQDTTAAEI
+3637 EQDTAAAET
-3646 HWREQLTGLRTPT
+3646 HWREQLAGLRTPT

-3678 VRVSVPG
+3678 VRVSAPAA
-3685 DGLRELA
+3685 GLRELA

-3697 TLNTIFQGAW
+3697 TLNTIVQGAW
-3707 GLVLSRYS
+3707 GLVLSRSS

-3731 DLPGVEAMAGL
+3731 ELPGVEAMAGL
-3742 FINTLPAPVAVRDG
+3742 FINTLPAPVTVHNG
-3756 LVVADWLRDLQA
+3756 LTVTEWLRDLQT

-3789 GTTLFDSIL
+3789 GSTLFDSIL

-3807 DAVAEHGIGLH
+3807 EAVAAHGIGLH
-3818 EDGELQPTNYP
+3818 EEGELQPTNYP

-3851 DRATVD
+3851 DRATID
-3857 RLAGQLLLALDR
+3857 RLAGQLLLVLER
-3869 IAADPGQRVGELDLL
+3869 LAAEPGRRVGELDLL
-3884 TDDDRERVL
+3884 TDDDREKVL
-3893 RTFNDTAH
+3893 RTFNTTAH
-3901 PVAEATVVSRFAD
+3901 PVTEATVVSRFAG
-3914 QVRRTPDAR
+3914 QARRTPDAL

-3928 TYAELDVRAGRL
+3928 TYAELAARADGL
-3940 ASRLV
+3940 ASRLIE
-3945 GLGVRPEDRVGL
+3945 LGVGVEDRVGL
-3957 LLERSADVVVA
+3957 VLERSADLVVA

-3987 ASRMRLVLAEAGV
+3987 AARVRLVLAEAGV
-4000 SVVVVEESYQ
+4000 SVVIA
-4010 DIRSGPVVRVDEA
+4010 DRSCSDVHSGLSVRVSETGSA
-4023 GPDGVAEVPV
+4023 GVADVVV

-4047 TGKPKGVAV
+4047 TGTPKGVAV

-4118 VVTRQGVTALWL
+4118 VAGRGVRALWL
-4130 TAGLFRLLAQEDPG
+4130 TAGLFRLVAQEDPA

-4182 TETTTFASRYF
+4182 TETTTFASRF
-4193 LAPEDAVPDAMPIGR
+4193 VLAPGAAVPDAMPIGR
-4208 PLDNMATYVLDEGLR
+4208 PLDNMAAYVLDDGLR
-4223 PVPPGVTG
+4223 PVPPGVAG

-4277 GNGVLEFV
+4277 GDGVLEFV

-4297 RIELGEIETAL
+4297 RIEPGEIETVL
-4308 AAHPDVAEA
+4308 AAHPDVTET
-4317 VVITRDRRLVA
+4317 VVVARDRRLVA
-4328 YVVAAGKPDL
+4328 YVVTTGKPDL

-4355 VTLDALP
+4355 VTLDTLP
-4362 LSANGKVDRKALPEP
+4362 LSANGKVDRRALPEP
-4377 VAEPVTGYVPPR
+4377 AAEPVAGYVPPR

-4472 EAALTPIQHWFFAG
+4472 FAALTPIQRWFFAG
-4486 DFGDPNGFTQSV
+4486 DFGDPNAFTQSV
-4498 RIERAEP
+4498 RIERGEP
-4505 FDIETLRAALAT
+4505 FDVETLRAALAT

-4528 FTGGGQENAPA
+4528 FT
-4539 GPAEFLGA
+4539 
-4547 EIDVTRGPLLT
+4547 
-4558 AELLDPAVL
+4558 
-4567 RLTVNHLVVDGVSW
+4567 
-4581 RILLEDLE
+4581 
-4589 TAYRGGPLPPKTTSF
+4589 
-4604 RDWANRLAAHAGA
+4604 
-4617 GGFDD
+4617 
-4622 ELPYWRRAL
+4622 
-4631 AVDATLP
+4631 
-4638 VDDNASGADA
+4638 
-4648 GTVTTRLD
+4648 
-4656 AELTRAL
+4656 
-4663 LQDVPGVYRT
+4663 
-4673 QVNDVLLAALGRVL
+4673 
-4687 ARWTGRDGVLIDLEG
+4687 
-4702 HGREDLFDD
+4702 
-4711 VDLSRTVGWFTSLY
+4711 
-4725 PVALHVD
+4725 
-4732 DEWGTLLKSVKE
+4732 
-4744 QLRAVPR
+4744 
-4751 RGVGFGALRY
+4751 
-4761 LTGTAPALKP
+4761 
-4771 EISFNYL
+4771 
-4778 GRLDGAAGSLDSAVG
+4778 
-4793 EGAGRAHLLDVV
+4793 
-4805 GRVDRD
+4805 
-4811 TLELTWFY
+4811 
-4819 SPDTHTAATVEK
+4819 
-4831 LAAALVAALGEAV
+4831 
-4844 AHCAGPGAGGRTPS
+4844 
-4858 DFPLSGLDQR
+4858 
-4868 QVDRIAGDGR
+4868 
-4878 GVTDLHPLTPM
+4878 
-4889 QAGMVFHGLSQ
+4889 
-4900 ESQGVYFEQVT
+4900 
-4911 AVLDGVAEPRLL
+4911 
-4923 AAAWQHVVDR
+4923 
-4933 TPVLRGSVVWE
+4933 
-4944 DVPEPL
+4944 
-4950 LVVHREARVPV
+4950 
-4961 TELDW
+4961 
-4966 RDRDREEAL
+4966 
-4975 RELLASDRAQPFDLA
+4975 
-4990 AAPLLR
+4990 
-4996 VALARLPGDAV
+4996 
-5007 QLVWTFHHVL
+5007 
-5017 LDGWSVFQVLS
+5017 
-5028 DVCTAYAALRDG
+5028 
-5040 GAPVLPHRRPFGDYV
+5040 
-5055 TWLRG
+5055 
-5060 QTADGAE
+5060 
-5067 EYWRREL
+5067 
-5074 ADLTEPT
+5074 
-5081 PLPYDRIPA
+5081 
-5090 ATHESSSSTWVG
+5090 
-5102 RDLDEAATGRLAA
+5102 
-5115 FARRERLTVN
+5115 
-5125 ALVQGAWALLLARHS
+5125 
-5140 GEDDVCFGATVS
+5140 
-5152 GRPAGL
+5152 
-5158 AGVDDITGI
+5158 
-5167 FINTLP
+5167 
-5173 VRVTADPAA
+5173 
-5182 PVAGWLRGLQT
+5182 
-5193 AQAESRRFEHVPLTA
+5193 
-5208 VQAWSGVEGGRN
+5208 
-5220 LFDSLVVFENY
+5220 
-5231 PVTADDVA
+5231 
-5239 SHGVRLR
+5239 
-5246 ELQAMETT
+5246 
-5254 NYPLS
+5254 
-5259 VVAAP
+5259 
-5264 GPRLSLGLGY
+5264 
-5274 DPALFDEA
+5274 
-5282 TIRRLAGR
+5282 
-5290 LEHLLVAIAE
+5290 
-5300 DPARPLRDLDVLG
+5300 
-5313 AEREQVLVEFND
+5313 
-5325 TGHEVP
+5325 
-5331 PVTLTALIEAQAART
+5331 
-5346 PDAVAVVSR
+5346 
-5355 DERLTFAELD
+5355 
-5365 TRADRLA
+5365 
-5372 RLLAARGAGPER
+5372 
-5384 IVALALPRSVEI
+5384 
-5396 VVAQLAVLK
+5396 
-5405 TGAAYLPVDPDY
+5405 
-5417 PAERIAFM
+5417 
-5425 LADAKPVVVVTK
+5425 
-5437 PGTPLPVENVLVLDG
+5437 
-5452 SEAHGLCSTGAPPR
+5452 
-5466 AGGSATRNPRKAG
+5466 
-5479 SATPPARSVSLA
+5479 
-5491 APAYVIYTSGS
+5491 
-5502 TGTPKGVVVTH
+5502 
-5513 AGLASFSGAEIA
+5513 
-5525 HFDVRPGDRVLQF
+5525 
-5538 SSPSFDASV
+5538 
-5547 LELCMA
+5547 
-5553 LPAGAALVVPPPG
+5553 
-5566 PLLGDHLAAVLRD
+5566 
-5579 EGVTHA
+5579 
-5585 LIPPVAMAS
+5585 
-5594 VPDVELPAFRTLVV
+5594 
-5608 GGEACPADLVARW
+5608 
-5621 APGRRMINAYGPTET
+5621 
-5636 TVVATWSDPLVP
+5636 
-5648 GATPPIGRPIRNTRV
+5648 
-5663 RVLDGALR
+5663 
-5671 PVPIGVTGELYVSGA
+5671 
-5686 GLARGYLDRPGLTAT
+5686 
-5701 RFLADPF
+5701 
-5708 GAPGARMYRTGDLV
+5708 
-5722 RWRADG
+5722 
-5728 TLEFLGRA
+5728 
-5736 DDQVKIRG
+5736 
-5744 FRIEPGE
+5744 
-5751 IAAVLRRHEGV
+5751 
-5762 RDAVVVPD
+5762 
-5770 GRRLVAYVVGDPGP
+5770 
-5784 GLREHV
+5784 
-5790 AATLPA
+5790 
-5796 HYVPAAFVRLDELPL
+5796 
-5811 TANGKL
+5811 
-5817 DRRALPAP
+5817 
-5825 AAPEESAGYAAPE
+5825 
-5838 TETEEVLAA
+5838 
-5847 IWAEALDL
+5847 
-5855 DRVGVEDNF
+5855 
-5864 FALGGD
+5864 
-5870 SLRSLRITSMTKSA
+5870 
-5884 FDVEITPK
+5884 
-5892 DVLTAGTVL
+5892 
-5901 ALAELVEERVLQD
+5901 
-5914 LERLAAGQDH
+5914 

>member
-1 MPRYDVSVPAAD
+1 MPRYDVSVPDAD
-13 DDRSTLAALFQAQAA
+13 DDRSTLAGLFQAQAA
-28 RTPGEPALTGAGGT
+28 RTPAEPALTGADGT
-42 LTYEALNAR
+42 LTYEAVNAR

-60 RRGAGP
+60 SRGAGP

-80 VVAELAAAKAGA
+80 VVAELAVAKAGA

-104 RIAFVLEDA
+104 RLAFVLADA
-113 RPVLV
+113 DPVLV
-118 VTRGQAAGNTL
+118 VGRGTTEHAL

-138 DTDGTGGDTDPTDA
+138 DLPDTDPTDA
-152 DRTRPLH
+152 DRVRPLH
-159 VDHPAYLIYTSGST
+159 LDHPAYLIYTSGST

-215 SVLELGMALPHGA
+215 SILELGMALPHGA

-249 HRITHALIPPVAL
+249 HKITHALIPPVAL
-262 ATLPA
+262 ATLSANHP
-267 KAKHALPDFRT
+267 LPDFGT

-315 SDPLVPGGTPPIG
+315 SDPLVPGGPPPIG
-328 RPLPDATAYVLD
+328 HPLPDATAYVLD
-340 DALRPAA
+340 DALRPAD

-388 GDVVRTTPAGELEFV
+388 GDVVRRTAGGELEFV

-427 GQDGVREAV
+427 GREDVREAV
-436 VVAREDRVKRLVAYF
+436 VVAREDQPGVKRLVAYVV
-451 AGDADPA
+451 GDADPA
-458 QLRAAAADR
+458 DLRAAAADR
-467 LPPYLVPAAFVPL
+467 LPPYMVPSAFVPL

-495 LPEPDWQAH
+495 LPEPDWQAQ
-504 VQAAHTPPRT
+504 VRAAHTAPRT
-514 PAEHALAEIWADVL
+514 PAERALAEIWADVL
-528 GVPDVGVDAD
+528 GVPDIGVDAD

-568 VFDARTIAKLAVLLP
+568 VFDARTIAKLAELLP
-583 EGGAPA
+583 ASSGAPA
-589 GRIEPVPHDAVV
+589 GRIEPGPHDAVV

-614 QQNPGSTEYN
+614 RQNPGSTEYN
-624 AGVGLTL
+624 AGVALTL
-631 AGPLDRDALHAALD
+631 DGPLDHDALRAALD
-645 GLAARHESLRTTFR
+645 ALAARHESLRTTFR

-696 PFDLTTGPL
+696 PFDLATGPL

-714 PEDHLL
+714 PEAHLL

-749 PAPLDLGY
+749 PAPLDIGY

-767 LAGLRERQLAYWRT
+767 LAGPLRERQLAYWRT
-781 QLDGLEPLDLPTDRP
+781 QLAGLEPLDLPTDRP

-810 ELPEGLAGLGHDTGA
+810 ELPGGLAESLAELGHDTGA

-874 LRSAVDPAQPFD
+874 LRSAVDRGEPFD
-886 AFLDRVKETTLAA
+886 AFLGRVKETTLAA

-953 RPRARFDLVLEFQP
+953 RPRARFDLVLEFQS
-967 QGRSVAIE
+967 QGRRFAIE
-975 YDTALFDAETIDRL
+975 YDTALFDATTIDRF

-1009 ELPILDDAELAHL
+1009 ELPLMDGAELTHL
-1022 RELSRG
+1022 AELSRG
-1028 PVLDAPEATLPQL
+1028 PALAAPEATLPQL

-1061 LTYAELDAQA
+1061 LTYAELDDQA
-1071 DRLARVLVDRG
+1071 NRLARVLLERG
-1082 AGPERFVA
+1082 AAPERFVA
-1090 VSLPRTERILVA
+1090 VSLPRTERVLVA

-1158 LDGRESGP
+1158 LEGRAGEP

-1205 AENDFRDVFRPG
+1205 AGNDFRDVFRPG

-1232 FEIFAPLMA
+1232 FEIFAPLMT

-1280 GAVSVRPSTV
+1280 GAVTVRPSTV
-1290 VLAGEALTRHA
+1290 VLAGEALTLHA
-1301 LLDIRKAVPDSRIAN
+1301 LHDIRKALPDSRVAN

-1343 IAGIRAYVLDRGM
+1343 IAGIRAYVLDPGM

-1389 VADPFGTPG
+1389 VADPFGAPG
-1398 ARMYRTGDV
+1398 GRMYRTGDV
-1407 VRWTARGELE
+1407 VRWTTRGELE

-1458 GGHQRLVA
+1458 AGHQRLVA
-1466 YVVPGAPAELRD
+1466 YVVPEAPADLRE

-1518 GGTTRVAPRTET
+1518 GATTRVAPRTDT
-1530 ERLLAAIW
+1530 ERRLAEIW

-1573 GLKITTKDVFR
+1573 GLRITTKDVFR

-1600 VAERAAATGE
+1600 AAERQAATGE
-1610 VIVTPIQ
+1610 VVVTPIQ

-1629 HFVQALSVR
+1629 HFAQQLSVR
-1638 LAEDVDE
+1638 LAEDVEE
-1645 DRLRRAL
+1645 DRLRRAV
-1652 NTVVAHH
+1652 NTVAAHH
-1659 DALRLRFRKTADGW
+1659 DAFRLRFRKTADGW
-1673 TQHHAEPGEADVF
+1673 TQDHAEPGEVDVF
-1686 GAKIDLEHGP
+1686 GAEIDIEHGP
-1696 LVSAELTGT
+1696 LVRAELDGT
-1705 TLRLAVHHLVVDGVS
+1705 ILRLAVHHLVVDGVS
-1720 WRILLEDID
+1720 WRILLEDVD
-1729 HAYRGQA
+1729 HAYHGRELS
-1736 PGARTTSFQEWANRL
+1736 ARSTSFQEWANRL
-1751 AGHDFDGD
+1751 ARHDFDGD
-1759 LPYWQAVEG
+1759 LPYWQAVDG
-1768 AQIPVD
+1768 AQIPL
-1774 TATDTDGTVASTRT
+1774 DTDGAGTVASTRT

-1818 TALGGALRRWAG
+1818 AALGGALRRWTG
-1830 AGRVLVDL
+1830 SERVLVDL

-1865 ALDVP
+1865 ALGVP
-1870 ESDVATR
+1870 DTGVATL

-1900 LTGTAPAVRPRLSFN
+1900 HAGTAPAVTPRLSFN
-1915 YLGRFEAEG
+1915 YLGRFEVEG

-1934 ELEQNPAD
+1934 ELAQHPAD
-1942 VRAHAVDVVARV
+1942 RRPHAVDVVARV
-1954 TDGRLE
+1954 TGGCLE

-1966 GQVHE
+1966 GQLHE
-1971 EATIRTVAD
+1971 EATIRAVAD

-1985 LAGIVEHC
+1985 LAGIAAHC
-1993 TGPDAGGR
+1993 AGPGAGGR

-2009 ALDQAAVD
+2009 ALDQATVD

-2025 VEDVYPL
+2025 VEDIYPL

-2047 GRQAYLQQVTFVM
+2047 GRHAYLQQVTFVM
-2060 SDVPDPEALGRAWQR
+2060 SDVPDPAALARAWQR

-2105 PIEYRDWTRDPADL
+2105 PIEHQDWTTGPADL

-2189 RDHLRWLSEQDTPAA
+2189 RDHLRWLSEQDEQAA
-2204 ERYWRGRLS
+2204 ETYWRARLS

-2218 VRLRTDHAPGEHP
+2218 ARLRTDRAPGGHP
-2231 VESTAALRIA
+2231 VESTAALRTE
-2241 LPAGPL
+2241 LPAAPL
-2247 RTAAQR
+2247 RTAAHR
-2253 HGLTLNTLV
+2253 MGLTLNTLV

-2287 RPAELPGADGIT
+2287 RPAELPGADEIT
-2299 GMFITTLPVVAE
+2299 GMFITTLPVVAD

-2316 AAVEWLREL
+2316 AAADWLRDL
-2325 QETQAEARRFDHL
+2325 QDAQAEARRFDHL
-2338 SLARLQSWG
+2338 SLARLQNWG

-2353 LVFENYPVTAELGLH
+2353 LVFENYPVTAGLGLRG
-2368 DLRGVETT
+2368 LRGVETT

-2393 LFGYDPQLFDAE
+2393 LFGYDPGLFDAE
-2405 TITGF
+2405 TIAGF
-2410 AGHLQTLLTELAT
+2410 AGHLRTLLSELAT
-2423 RPHEPLSRLRMLD
+2423 RPHEPLARLRMLT
-2436 GAEQRAVLAH
+2436 GTEQREVL
-2446 GTGPAQDQPDTTVPA
+2446 GTGTGAAQDHPETTVPA

-2470 PDAVAVTGEETLT
+2470 PHAVAVTGAETLT

-2498 LALGTGRDGLVGLLL
+2498 LALGARRDELVGLLL

-2543 RLTALLGGVRVL
+2543 RLTTLLDGVRVV
-2555 VTDDAG
+2555 VTDDDG
-2561 RALAHDVHSGPVLS
+2561 RALAHDVHNGPV
-2575 VGEAGDEPAEAPDVR
+2575 VAIGEAGDEPAEAPDVPLQ
-2590 VAPENLAYVMYTS
+2590 PENLAYVMYTS

-2610 GVAVSHRAIVALAR
+2610 GVAVSHRAVVGLAR
-2624 ERSFAAPAH
+2624 DRSFADEAH
-2633 RSVLLHSAL
+2633 RTVLMHSAL

-2665 PGDIDADVLRRVI
+2665 PGDIDADVLRGLI

-2717 RPVAVHQVSAACP
+2717 RPAAVHQVAEACP
-2730 GLAVV
+2730 GLTVV

-2762 PIGRPLDGTAAYV
+2762 PIGRPMDGTATYV
-2775 LDHGLRPVPPGVVGE
+2775 LDHGLRPVPPGAVGE

-2801 YLAQPGLTAERFLA
+2801 YLRHPGLTAERFLP
-2815 DPFGEP
+2815 DPFGTP

-2834 THGSLSGGPG
+2834 APAPLSGGPG
-2844 GEAPGPG
+2844 GGAPGPG
-2851 RSPGGHSVLEFVG
+2851 RSPGCHSVLEFVG

-2896 VVAVETGG
+2896 VVAAETGG

-2909 AYVVATGTPD
+2909 AYVVASGTPD

-2941 ALPLND
+2941 ALPLNE

-2961 GSGPGYRAPATDAE
+2961 VSGLGYRAPATEAE

-3014 RRAGLDLMPGQVFD
+3014 RRAGLNLMPGQVFD
-3028 HPTVAALAPAA
+3028 HPTVAALALAA
-3039 TPAAPAAAVADAEPV
+3039 APAAPAAAVADAGPV
-3054 TGELPLTPVQHWYL
+3054 TGEVPLTPVQHWYL

-3079 QSVSVDLPDTADL
+3079 QSVSVEVPDPAAL
-3092 PRALCELQRH
+3092 PRALRELHLH
-3102 HDALRLRFTA
+3102 HDALRLRFTD
-3112 GGAHHAPEATDVLG
+3112 GGQHHAAEAPDVLG
-3126 AGIDLENGPLLRAEL
+3126 ATIDLEHGPLLSAEL

-3174 ELPARTTSF
+3174 ALPAKTTSF

-3194 ADGFFDDELAHWTA
+3194 AEGFFDDELAHWAA

-3214 LPVDADGENT
+3214 LPVDAAGENT

-3229 SVVVRLPAARTRA
+3229 SVVVRLPAEATQA

-3283 GREDLFPGLDLSR
+3283 GREELFDGVDLSR
-3296 TVGWFTSIFPAE
+3296 TVGWFTSIFPVE
-3308 LTASGEDWGEALKT
+3308 LTSSGEDWGEALKA

-3333 GVGYGALRH
+3333 GIGYGALRH

-3368 GGAAHPEQT
+3368 GGAAHPEQS

-3386 AVVGAELELTW
+3386 AVVGDELELTW
-3397 HYSASVHTEA
+3397 HYSEGVHTEA
-3407 TVRGLAE
+3407 TVRRLAV
-3414 ALLAALA
+3414 ALLDALT
-3421 GIVDHC
+3421 GIVGHC
-3427 ARPEAGGRTPS
+3427 ARPDAGGRTPS
-3438 DFPLARLDQSTVDSL
+3438 DFPLARLDQAAVDRL
-3453 AGDGREVE
+3453 AGTGRTVE

-3484 TYLNQVRLRLTGIT
+3484 TYLNQVRLRLTGIAD
-3498 EPERLARA
+3498 PERLARA

-3530 QVVQRSVTV
+3530 QVVERSVTL

-3546 TALDEQERAREQEKF
+3546 TALDDDERAREQERF
-3561 LVADRDRGFD
+3561 LEADRAEGFD

-3576 LLRLAFARLPGGEVL
+3576 LLRLAFARLPGGDVL

-3622 PGRRPPFREYLRWLG
+3622 PGRRPAFREYLRWLG

-3646 HWREQLTGLRTPT
+3646 HWREQLAGLRTPT

-3678 VRVSVPG
+3678 VRVSAPA

-3697 TLNTIFQGAW
+3697 TLNTIVQGAW

-3715 GESDVV
+3715 GESGVV

-3742 FINTLPAPVAVRDG
+3742 FINTLPAPVTVHDG
-3756 LVVADWLRDLQA
+3756 LTVAGWLRDLQA

-3789 GTTLFDSIL
+3789 GSTLFDSIL
-3798 VFENYPFDP
+3798 VFENYPFDT
-3807 DAVAEHGIGLH
+3807 DAVAAYGIGLH

-3836 GERLSVSFDHDPDLF
+3836 GERLDVSFDHDPDLF

-3869 IAADPGQRVGELDLL
+3869 IAASPEKRVGELDLL
-3884 TDDDRERVL
+3884 TADDRERVL

-3901 PVAEATVVSRFAD
+3901 PVPEATVVSRFAD
-3914 QVRRTPDAR
+3914 QVRRTPDAP
-3923 AVDDL
+3923 AVDGL
-3928 TYAELDVRAGRL
+3928 TYAELDARAGRL
-3940 ASRLV
+3940 AARLIE
-3945 GLGVRPEDRVGL
+3945 LGVGAEDRVGL
-3957 LLERSADVVVA
+3957 LLERSPDLVVA

-3987 ASRMRLVLAEAGV
+3987 VGRMRLVLAEAGV
-4000 SVVVVEESYQ
+4000 SVVVAEQSYQ
-4010 DIRSGPVVRVDEA
+4010 DVHDGPFVYAAEIGA
-4023 GPDGVAEVPV
+4023 GTASAPEVPV

-4047 TGKPKGVAV
+4047 TGQPKGVAV

-4111 DAEVLRA
+4111 DAEVLRSL
-4118 VVTRQGVTALWL
+4118 VTEQGVSALWL

-4182 TETTTFASRYF
+4182 TETTTFASRF
-4193 LAPEDAVPDAMPIGR
+4193 FVAPEDAVPDAMPIGR
-4208 PLDNMATYVLDEGLR
+4208 PLDNMAAYVLDEGLR

-4238 GVSRGYLGRP
+4238 GVSRGYLGRA
-4248 GLTAERFVANPFGA
+4248 GLTAERFVANPFRT
-4262 PGERMYRTGDVVRWS
+4262 PGERMYRTGDVVRWT
-4277 GNGVLEFV
+4277 GDGVLEFV

-4308 AAHPDVAEA
+4308 SAHPDVTEA
-4317 VVITRDRRLVA
+4317 VVVARDRRLVA
-4328 YVVAAGKPDL
+4328 YVVTAGKPDL

-4362 LSANGKVDRKALPEP
+4362 LSANGKVDRQALPEP
-4377 VAEPVTGYVPPR
+4377 AAEPVAGYVPPR

-4472 EAALTPIQHWFFAG
+4472 FAALTPIQHWFFAG

-4505 FDIETLRAALAT
+4505 FDVGTLRAALAT
-4517 LAEHHDALRMR
+4517 LTGHHDALRMR

-4539 GPAEFLGA
+4539 EPAEILGA
-4547 EIDVTRGPLLT
+4547 DIDVTRGPLLT
-4558 AELLDPAVL
+4558 AELLEPSVL

-4604 RDWANRLAAHAGA
+4604 RDWANRLAAHAEA

-4622 ELPYWRRAL
+4622 ELPYWREAL

-4638 VDDNASGADA
+4638 VENSAETGT

-4725 PVALHVD
+4725 PVALRID

-4761 LTGTAPALKP
+4761 LTGTAPALEP

-4778 GRLDGAAGSLDSAVG
+4778 GRLDGAAGSLDSSVG

-4811 TLELTWFY
+4811 TLELTWYY
-4819 SPDTHTAATVEK
+4819 SRDTHTAATVEK
-4831 LAAALVAALGEAV
+4831 LAADLVAALGEAV
-4844 AHCAGPGAGGRTPS
+4844 AHCAEPGAGGRTPS
-4858 DFPLSGLDQR
+4858 DFPLSTLDQR

-4878 GVTDLHPLTPM
+4878 GVADIHPLTPM

-4911 AVLDGVAEPRLL
+4911 AVLDGVAEPRFL

-4975 RELLASDRAQPFDLA
+4975 RELLAQDRARPFDLT

-4996 VALARLPGDAV
+4996 VTLARLPDDAV

-5040 GAPVLPHRRPFGDYV
+5040 TAPVLPHRRPFGDYV
-5055 TWLRG
+5055 TWLSG
-5060 QTADGAE
+5060 QTAEGAE
-5067 EYWRREL
+5067 EYWRGEL
-5074 ADLTEPT
+5074 AGISEPT
-5081 PLPYDRIPA
+5081 PLPYDRVPA
-5090 ATHESSSSTWVG
+5090 FAHESSSSTWVG

-5125 ALVQGAWALLLARHS
+5125 AVVQGAWALLLARHS

-5182 PVAGWLRGLQT
+5182 PVAAWLRGLQT
-5193 AQAESRRFEHVPLTA
+5193 TQAESRRFEHVPLTA

-5231 PVTADDVA
+5231 PVTADDVDGA
-5239 SHGVRLR
+5239 VAHGVRLR

-5282 TIRRLAGR
+5282 TVQRLAGR
-5290 LEHLLVAIAE
+5290 LEHLLAAIAE
-5300 DPARPLRDLDVLG
+5300 DPARPLRELDVLG
-5313 AEREQVLVEFND
+5313 ADERDQVLVAFND
-5325 TGHEVP
+5325 TGHDVP
-5331 PVTLTALIEAQAART
+5331 PVTLTELIEAQAART

-5355 DERLTFAELD
+5355 EERLTFAELD

-5372 RLLAARGAGPER
+5372 RQLAARGAGPER

-5425 LADAKPVVVVTK
+5425 LEDAKPVVVVTK
-5437 PGTPLPVENVLVLDG
+5437 PGTPLPSGDVLVLDG
-5452 SEAHGLCSTGAPPR
+5452 AEAYGP
-5466 AGGSATRNPRKAG
+5466 
-5479 SATPPARSVSLA
+5479 ATPLGRSVPLS

-5513 AGLASFSGAEIA
+5513 AGLASFSAAEIA

-5566 PLLGDHLAAVLRD
+5566 PLLGEHLAAVLRD
-5579 EGVTHA
+5579 ERVTHA

-5594 VPDVELPAFRTLVV
+5594 VPDTELPAFRTLVV

-5636 TVVATWSDPLVP
+5636 TVVATWSDPLEP

-5663 RVLDGALR
+5663 RVLDAALR
-5671 PVPIGVTGELYVSGA
+5671 PVPVGVAGELHVSGA

-5708 GAPGARMYRTGDLV
+5708 GAPGERMYRTGDLV

-5751 IAAVLRRHEGV
+5751 IVAVLRKHPGV
-5762 RDAVVVPD
+5762 RDAAVVAVD
-5770 GRRLVAYVVGDPGP
+5770 QRLIAYVVGEAGP

-5790 AATLPA
+5790 AAALPA
-5796 HYVPAAFVRLDELPL
+5796 HFVPAAFVRLDELPL

-5825 AAPEESAGYAAPE
+5825 AAPEESTGYAAPE

>member
-13 DDRSTLAALFQAQAA
+13 DDRPVPVRTLAELFEAQAA
-28 RTPGEPALTGAGGT
+28 RTPAATALTGAGAAMSYAT
-42 LTYEALNAR
+42 VNAR
-51 ANRLARLLI
+51 ANRLARLLVS
-60 RRGAGP
+60 RGGGP

-80 VVAELAAAKAGA
+80 VVAQLAAAKAGV

-104 RIAFVLEDA
+104 RIAFMLADA

-118 VTRGQAAGNTL
+118 VSRSSARPDAL
-129 DLDEPGLLD
+129 DLGEPGLLD
-138 DTDGTGGDTDPTDA
+138 GLPEHNLTDA

-159 VDHPAYLIYTSGST
+159 ADHPAYLIYTSGST

-180 VTHRGLAGFFAAMR
+180 VTHRGLAGFAAAMR
-194 EQYDV
+194 ERYDV

-215 SVLELGMALPHGA
+215 SILELCMALPAGA

-234 PGPLLGDR
+234 PGPLLGDH
-242 LADVLAE
+242 LAAVLRDE
-249 HRITHALIPPVAL
+249 GVTHALIPPVAL
-262 ATLPA
+262 ATLPVEHA
-267 KAKHALPDFRT
+267 AALPDFRT

-315 SDPLVPGGTPPIG
+315 SDPLVPGGAPPIG

-340 DALRPAA
+340 ESLRPAT
-347 TGELYVTGP
+347 TGELYLAGP
-356 GLARGYLDRPGLTA
+356 KLARGYLDRPGLTA

-388 GDVVRTTPAGELEFV
+388 GDVVRRTGSGELEFV

-427 GQDGVREAV
+427 DRADVREAV
-436 VVAREDRVKRLVAYF
+436 VVAREDQPGVKRLVAYVV
-451 AGDADPA
+451 GDADPA
-458 QLRAAAADR
+458 DLRAATADR
-467 LPPYLVPAAFVPL
+467 LPPYMVPAAFVVL
-480 EAMPLTH
+480 AAMPLTH

-495 LPEPDWQAH
+495 LPEPDWQAQ
-504 VQAAHTPPRT
+504 VRAAHTAPRT
-514 PAEHALAEIWADVL
+514 PAEAALAEIWADVL
-528 GVPDVGVDAD
+528 GVPEVGVDAD

-560 GAELSPRV
+560 GADLSPRV
-568 VFDARTIAKLAVLLP
+568 VFDARTIAKLAELLP
-583 EGGAPA
+583 DGDAPAA
-589 GRIEPVPHDAVV
+589 GRIEPVAHDAVV

-614 QQNPGSTEYN
+614 QQSPGSTEYN

-631 AGPLDRDALHAALD
+631 TGPLDRDALRAALD
-645 GLAARHESLRTTFR
+645 ALAARHESLRTTFR
-659 TVDGEGVQVVA
+659 TVDGEGVQVIA

-676 LREADAEAD
+676 LAEADAEAD

-696 PFDLTTGPL
+696 PFDLATGPL
-705 TRATLIRRG
+705 TRALLLRRG
-714 PEDHLL
+714 PEDHVLL
-720 LLCQHHIITDGWSVG
+720 LSQHHIVTDGWSVG
-735 LLVDEFAALYAGEK
+735 LLVDELAALYAGEK
-749 PAPLDLGY
+749 LDPLDIGY
-757 RDYSRWHHDR
+757 RDYSRWHRER
-767 LAGLRERQLAYWRT
+767 LAGPLRDRQLAYWRE
-781 QLDGLEPLDLPTDRP
+781 QLAGLEPLDLPTDRP

-801 ATEGAIRRY
+801 ATAGAIRRY
-810 ELPEGLAGLGHDTGA
+810 DLPPGLAELAHDTGA

-874 LRSAVDPAQPFD
+874 LRSAVDRGEPFD
-886 AFLDRVKETTLAA
+886 AFLGRVKETTLAA

-967 QGRSVAIE
+967 QGRGFAIE
-975 YDTALFDAETIDRL
+975 YDSALFDATTIDRL
-989 AGHLRVLAEAVVA
+989 AGHLRTLVAAVVA

-1009 ELPILDDAELAHL
+1009 GLPIMGDAELARL
-1022 RELSRG
+1022 AELSRG

-1061 LTYAELDAQA
+1061 LTYAELDEQA
-1071 DRLARVLVDRG
+1071 NRLARVLAGRG
-1082 AGPERFVA
+1082 AAPERFVA

-1121 ADRQELILDDAAPA
+1121 ADRKELILEDAAPA

-1144 PGSVPALAFDDPAL
+1144 PGSVPTLAFDDPAL
-1158 LDGRESGP
+1158 LDGRSAAP
-1166 LARATN
+1166 LGRATN

-1205 AENDFRDVFRPG
+1205 AENDFADVFRPG

-1232 FEIFAPLMA
+1232 FEIFAPLMT
-1241 GATVEIVRDVLALGE
+1241 GATVEVVRDVLALGE
-1256 GEHTGRPVGLVSG
+1256 GETTGRPVGLVSG

-1290 VLAGEALTRHA
+1290 VLAGEALTLHA
-1301 LLDIRKAVPDSRIAN
+1301 LHDIRKALPGSRIAN

-1343 IAGIRAYVLDRGM
+1343 IAGIRAYVLDPGM

-1389 VADPFGTPG
+1389 VADPFGEPG
-1398 ARMYRTGDV
+1398 ERMYRTGDV

-1458 GGHQRLVA
+1458 AGHQRLVA
-1466 YVVPGAPAELRD
+1466 YVVPGAPADLRE

-1491 AFVPLDRL
+1491 AFVPLEKL

-1530 ERLLAAIW
+1530 ERLLAEIW
-1538 ADALGLPEV
+1538 AGALGLPEV

-1554 ELGGDSILGIRLVS
+1554 ELGGDSILSIRLVS

-1573 GLKITTKDVFR
+1573 GLRITTKDVFR

-1592 AAAGVAAP
+1592 GAAGVAAP
-1600 VAERAAATGE
+1600 VAERPAATGE
-1610 VIVTPIQ
+1610 VLVTPIQ

-1629 HFVQALSVR
+1629 QFVQQLSLR

-1645 DRLRRAL
+1645 DRLRAAV

-1659 DALRLRFRKTADGW
+1659 DALRLRFRKTAGGW
-1673 TQHHAEPGEADVF
+1673 TQEHAEPAEADVF
-1686 GAKIDLEHGP
+1686 GAEIDIERGP
-1696 LVSAELTGT
+1696 LVSADLTGT

-1720 WRILLEDID
+1720 WRILLEDLD
-1729 HAYRGQA
+1729 HAYHGRELA
-1736 PGARTTSFQEWANRL
+1736 ARTTSFQEWANRL
-1751 AGHDFDGD
+1751 AGHDFGGD

-1768 AQIPVD
+1768 ADIPLD
-1774 TATDTDGTVASTRT
+1774 TEGAGTVASTRT

-1818 TALGGALRRWAG
+1818 TALGGALRRWTG
-1830 AGRVLVDL
+1830 GERVLVDL
-1838 EGHGRED
+1838 EGHGREE

-1870 ESDVATR
+1870 GTEVATL

-1900 LTGTAPAVRPRLSFN
+1900 LTGTAPAVRPRISFN

-1934 ELEQNPAD
+1934 ELRQNPAD

-1954 TDGRLE
+1954 AGGRLE

-1966 GQVHE
+1966 DQLHR
-1971 EATIRTVAD
+1971 EATIRTAAD
-1980 DLVHG
+1980 DLVRG
-1985 LAGIVEHC
+1985 LAGIVAHC
-1993 TGPDAGGR
+1993 TAPGAGGR

-2009 ALDQAAVD
+2009 GLDQAGVD
-2017 RLAGDGRD
+2017 RLAGDGRA
-2025 VEDVYPL
+2025 VEDIYPL

-2047 GRQAYLQQVTFVM
+2047 GRHAYLQQVTFVQ
-2060 SDVPDPEALGRAWQR
+2060 DGVPDPEALGRAWQR
-2075 VVDRTPVLRTRVVWD
+2075 VVDRTPVLRSQVVWD
-2090 GLDEPVQVVHRQVTL
+2090 GVDRPVQVVHRQVTL
-2105 PIEYRDWTRDPADL
+2105 PVEYRDWTTAPEDPE
-2119 DAVLAADRD
+2119 AVLAADRA

-2134 ELPLMRLLLARVSAT
+2134 AVPLMRLLLAKVSAT

-2171 SDVAAAHAGR
+2171 ADVSAAHAGR
-2181 PLPTRRPF
+2181 PLPARRPF
-2189 RDHLRWLSEQDTPAA
+2189 ADHVRWLAGQDEAAA
-2204 ERYWRGRLS
+2204 ERFWRGQLA

-2218 VRLRTDHAPGEHP
+2218 VRLRTDRTPDGHV
-2231 VESTAALRIA
+2231 VESTASLRIELA
-2241 LPAGPL
+2241 AGPL
-2247 RTAAQR
+2247 RAAAQR

-2272 HTGRP
+2272 HGGRP
-2277 EVCFGTTVAG
+2277 EVCFGTTVSG
-2287 RPAELPGADGIT
+2287 RPAELPGADEIT
-2299 GMFITTLPVVAE
+2299 GMFITTLPVVADVGE
-2311 VDERA
+2311 QARVAD
-2316 AAVEWLREL
+2316 WLRDL
-2325 QETQAEARRFDHL
+2325 QAAQAEARRFDHL

-2347 GEFDSL
+2347 GEFDTL
-2353 LVFENYPVTAELGLH
+2353 LVFENYPVTAELGLR

-2388 ERLEF
+2388 DRLEL
-2393 LFGYDPQLFDAE
+2393 LFGYDPALFEGE
-2405 TITGF
+2405 TVAGF
-2410 AGHLQTLLTELAT
+2410 AGHLETLLAELAT
-2423 RPHEPLSRLRMLD
+2423 RPDEPISRLHMLTE
-2436 GAEQRAVLAH
+2436 AEEHELARWND
-2446 GTGPAQDQPDTTVPA
+2446 TAQDHPAATVPEA
-2461 LFAEQVRRT
+2461 FAEQVRRT
-2470 PDAVAVTGEETLT
+2470 PDAVAVTGAETLT

-2490 ANRLAHRL
+2490 ANRLARRL
-2498 LALGTGRDGLVGLLL
+2498 AELGARRDELVALLL

-2528 AGGAYLPLDARAPRS
+2528 AGGAYLPLDARAPRE
-2543 RLTALLGGVRVL
+2543 RLKTLLGGVRVL

-2561 RALAHDVHSGPVLS
+2561 RALAEEVHSGPVVS
-2575 VGEAGDEPAEAPDVR
+2575 IGEAGDEPAEASEIVLR
-2590 VAPENLAYVMYTS
+2590 PENLAYVMYTS

-2610 GVAVSHRAIVALAR
+2610 GVAVSHRAVVALAQ
-2624 ERSFAAPAH
+2624 ERSFAGPAH
-2633 RSVLLHSAL
+2633 RTVLMHSAL

-2665 PGDIDADVLRRVI
+2665 PGDLDADVLRRLV

-2683 TAVFITA
+2683 TGLFITA

-2717 RPVAVHQVSAACP
+2717 RPDAVHRVSAACP
-2730 GLAVV
+2730 GLTVV
-2735 DVYGPTETTTFA
+2735 DVYGPTEATTFA

-2762 PIGRPLDGTAAYV
+2762 PIGRPLDDTAAHV
-2775 LDHGLRPVPPGVVGE
+2775 LDHGLRPVPPGAVGE

-2801 YLAQPGLTAERFLA
+2801 YLGQPGLTAERFLA
-2815 DPFGEP
+2815 NPFGEP
-2821 GERMYRTGDLVRW
+2821 GERMYRTGDLVTR
-2834 THGSLSGGPG
+2834 TRAG
-2844 GEAPGPG
+2844 
-2851 RSPGGHSVLEFVG
+2851 VLEFVG

-2888 HPDVTEAV
+2888 HPEVTEAV
-2896 VVAVETGG
+2896 VVAVETAG

-2941 ALPLND
+2941 ALPLNE

-2961 GSGPGYRAPATDAE
+2961 VSSPGYREPDTAAE
-2975 RLLAGIWAEVLRVD
+2975 RLLAGIWAEVLRVP

-3028 HPTVAALAPAA
+3028 HPTVAALALAA
-3039 TPAAPAAAVADAEPV
+3039 TPAAPVAAPGGPM
-3054 TGELPLTPVQHWYL
+3054 TGEVPLTPVQHWYL

-3079 QSVSVDLPDTADL
+3079 QSVSVELPEPPDRAVL
-3092 PRALCELQRH
+3092 GRALRDLQQH
-3102 HDALRLRFTA
+3102 HDALRLRFT
-3112 GGAHHAPEATDVLG
+3112 PEGQHYAADVADVLD
-3126 AGIDLENGPLLRAEL
+3126 ATIDLEKGPLLRAEL

-3167 ETLLAGG
+3167 DTLLAGG

-3183 RDWARTLARHT
+3183 GDWARTLAGH
-3194 ADGFFDDELAHWTA
+3194 AAEGGFDDELAHWAA
-3208 IDADPA
+3208 IGADPA
-3214 LPVDADGENT
+3214 LPVDGTGENT

-3229 SVVVRLPAARTRA
+3229 SVVVRLPAEATRA
-3242 VLHDVPGAYRTQ
+3242 VLHDVPAAYRTQ
-3254 VNDVLLT
+3254 VNDVLLA
-3261 ALGRVLGD
+3261 ALGRVLRD

-3283 GREDLFPGLDLSR
+3283 GREDLYPGIDLSR
-3296 TVGWFTSIFPAE
+3296 TAGWFTSIFPLE
-3308 LTASGEDWGEALKT
+3308 LTAPGGDWGDALKA
-3322 TKERLRAIPRR
+3322 TKEQLRAVPRR
-3333 GVGYGALRH
+3333 GIGYGVLRY
-3342 LAGTAPRLEPRIS
+3342 LTGTAPQIDPRIS

-3368 GGAAHPEQT
+3368 GGAAHPAQT
-3377 RAHQLDVIG
+3377 RPHQLDVVG
-3386 AVVGAELELTW
+3386 AVVGDELELTW
-3397 HYSASVHTEA
+3397 HYSIGVHTEA
-3407 TVRGLAE
+3407 TVRR
-3414 ALLAALA
+3414 LA
-3421 GIVDHC
+3421 GAFLDALTGIVAHC
-3427 ARPEAGGRTPS
+3427 ARPDAGGRTPS
-3438 DFPLARLDQSTVDSL
+3438 DFPLARLDQSTVDRL
-3453 AGDGREVE
+3453 VGDGRGVE

-3484 TYLNQVRLRLTGIT
+3484 TYLNQVRLRLSGIDDPT
-3498 EPERLARA
+3498 RLARA
-3506 WQQVVADTPVLRTR
+3506 WQRVVADTPVLRSR
-3520 VVWEGLDEPV
+3520 VVWDGLDEPV
-3530 QVVQRSVTV
+3530 QVVDRTAGV

-3546 TALDEQERAREQEKF
+3546 AGLSDDERAREQERF
-3561 LVADRDRGFD
+3561 LEADRAQGFD
-3571 LTAAP
+3571 LAAAP
-3576 LLRLAFARLPGGEVL
+3576 LMRLAFARLPGGDVL

-3616 YAGAAV
+3616 YAGTSAS
-3622 PGRRPPFREYLRWLG
+3622 GHRPPFREYLRWLG
-3637 EQDTTAAEI
+3637 HQDTAAAET
-3646 HWREQLTGLRTPT
+3646 HWREQLSGLRTPT

-3665 RPVEAHRARSAAS
+3665 RPVEAHRARSAAA
-3678 VRVSVPG
+3678 VHVSVPA

-3697 TLNTIFQGAW
+3697 TLNTIVQGAW
-3707 GLVLSRYS
+3707 GLVLSRHS
-3715 GESDVV
+3715 GESDVI

-3731 DLPGVEAMAGL
+3731 DLPGVESMVGL
-3742 FINTLPAPVAVRDG
+3742 FINTLPAPVTVHDG
-3756 LVVADWLRDLQA
+3756 LTVSDWLRDLQA

-3784 QTWAG
+3784 QGWLG
-3789 GTTLFDSIL
+3789 GSTLFDSIL
-3798 VFENYPFDP
+3798 VFENYPFDA
-3807 DAVAEHGIGLH
+3807 DALAAHGIGLH
-3818 EDGELQPTNYP
+3818 EEGELQPTNYP

-3851 DRATVD
+3851 DRATID
-3857 RLAGQLLLALDR
+3857 RLAAHLALALER
-3869 IAADPGQRVGELDLL
+3869 IAAAPDRRVGELDLL
-3884 TDDDRERVL
+3884 TGADRELVL
-3893 RTFNDTAH
+3893 RTFNDTAC
-3901 PVAEATVVSRFAD
+3901 PVPEATVVSRFAD
-3914 QVRRTPDAR
+3914 QVRRTPDAP
-3923 AVDDL
+3923 AVGDL
-3928 TYAELDVRAGRL
+3928 TYAELDTRAARL
-3940 ASRLV
+3940 ASRLIE
-3945 GLGVRPEDRVGL
+3945 LGVGAEDRVGL
-3957 LLERSADVVVA
+3957 LLERSPELVVA

-3987 ASRMRLVLAEAGV
+3987 ASRMRLVLAEADV
-4000 SVVVVEESYQ
+4000 SVVIADQSYQ
-4010 DIRSGPVVRVDEA
+4010 DVHSGPVVRVDET
-4023 GPDGVAEVPV
+4023 GPEETPDVPV

-4056 THRDIVA
+4056 THRDIVG

-4111 DAEVLRA
+4111 DAEVLRD

-4130 TAGLFRLLAQEDPG
+4130 TAGLFRLLAQEDPA

-4152 WTGGDVVPAAA
+4152 WTGGDVVPAAS
-4163 VRQVRDA
+4163 VRQVREA

-4193 LAPEDAVPDAMPIGR
+4193 LAPEAAVPDAMPIGQ

-4231 ELFIAGA
+4231 ELFIAGT

-4262 PGERMYRTGDVVRWS
+4262 PGERMYRTGDVVRWT
-4277 GNGVLEFV
+4277 GDGVLEFV

-4308 AAHPDVAEA
+4308 AAHPDVTEA
-4317 VVITRDRRLVA
+4317 VVVARDRRLVA
-4328 YVVAAGKPDL
+4328 YVVPTGKPDL

-4377 VAEPVTGYVPPR
+4377 AAEPMAGYVPPR
-4389 TETERV
+4389 TDTERV

-4454 VAAGSAAVTV
+4454 VAAGSAAVTA

-4472 EAALTPIQHWFFAG
+4472 PAALTPIQHWFFAG

-4505 FDIETLRAALAT
+4505 FDVETLRAALAT
-4517 LAEHHDALRMR
+4517 LVEHHDALRMR

-4539 GPAEFLGA
+4539 EPAEILGA
-4547 EIDVTRGPLLT
+4547 DIDVTRGPLLT
-4558 AELLDPAVL
+4558 AELVAPAVL
-4567 RLTVNHLVVDGVSW
+4567 RLTVDHLVVDGVSW

-4604 RDWANRLAAHAGA
+4604 RDWANRLAEHAGA

-4622 ELPYWRRAL
+4622 ELPYWREAL

-4638 VDDNASGADA
+4638 VDGDATGTGAA
-4648 GTVTTRLD
+4648 TVTTRLD
-4656 AELTRAL
+4656 PELTRAL

-4687 ARWTGRDGVLIDLEG
+4687 ARWTGRDGVLVDLEG

-4725 PVALHVD
+4725 PVALRIRGD
-4732 DEWGTLLKSVKE
+4732 WGALLKSVKE

-4751 RGVGFGALRY
+4751 RGVGYGALRY
-4761 LTGTAPALKP
+4761 LTGTAPALAP
-4771 EISFNYL
+4771 EIGFNYL
-4778 GRLDGAAGSLDSAVG
+4778 GRLDGAAGSLDSAAG

-4811 TLELTWFY
+4811 SLELTWSY
-4819 SPDTHTAATVEK
+4819 YRDTHTAATVET
-4831 LAAALVAALGEAV
+4831 LAADLVAALGEAV

-4858 DFPLSGLDQR
+4858 DFPLAGLDQR

-4900 ESQGVYFEQVT
+4900 EAQGVYFEQVT
-4911 AVLDGVAEPRLL
+4911 AVLDGVADPRLL
-4923 AAAWQHVVDR
+4923 GEAWQHVVDR

-4966 RDRDREEAL
+4966 RHRDREEAL
-4975 RELLASDRAQPFDLA
+4975 HELLARDRDVPFDLT

-4996 VALARLPGDAV
+4996 VTLARLPGDAV
-5007 QLVWTFHHVL
+5007 QLLWTFHHVL

-5040 GAPVLPHRRPFGDYV
+5040 TTPALPHRRPFADYV
-5055 TWLRG
+5055 TWLSH
-5060 QTADGAE
+5060 QSAEGAE

-5074 ADLTEPT
+5074 GDVTEPT

-5090 ATHESSSSTWVG
+5090 GAHESSSSTWVS
-5102 RDLDEAATGRLAA
+5102 RDLGEAATGRLAA
-5115 FARRERLTVN
+5115 FARRERLTLN
-5125 ALVQGAWALLLARHS
+5125 AVVQGAWALLLARHS
-5140 GEDDVCFGATVS
+5140 GETDVCFGATVS

-5182 PVAGWLRGLQT
+5182 PVARWLRDLQA

-5208 VQAWSGVEGGRN
+5208 VQAWSGVGGGRN

-5231 PVTADDVA
+5231 PVTAEDA
-5239 SHGVRLR
+5239 AAHGVRLR
-5246 ELQAMETT
+5246 HLQAMETT

-5274 DPALFDEA
+5274 DPALFDEP
-5282 TIRRLAGR
+5282 TIERLAGQ
-5290 LEHLLVAIAE
+5290 LEHLLETLAE
-5300 DPARPLRDLDVLG
+5300 DPARPLRALDVLTA
-5313 AEREQVLVEFND
+5313 AERDQVLVAFNETRHD
-5325 TGHEVP
+5325 VP
-5331 PVTLTALIEAQAART
+5331 PVTLTELIEAQAART

-5355 DERLTFAELD
+5355 EEQLTFAELD

-5425 LADAKPVVVVTK
+5425 LADADPVVVVTQ
-5437 PGTPLPVENVLVLDG
+5437 PGTPLPVDDVLVLDG
-5452 SEAHGLCSTGAPPR
+5452 SEAHGP
-5466 AGGSATRNPRKAG
+5466 AGPLSRPVPL
-5479 SATPPARSVSLA
+5479 S

-5636 TVVATWSDPLVP
+5636 TVVATWSDPLEP
-5648 GATPPIGRPIRNTRV
+5648 GTTPPIGRPIRNTRV
-5663 RVLDGALR
+5663 RVLDSALR
-5671 PVPIGVTGELYVSGA
+5671 PAPIGVAGELYVSGA
-5686 GLARGYLDRPGLTAT
+5686 GLARGYLGRPGLTAT

-5708 GAPGARMYRTGDLV
+5708 GGPGERMYRTGDLV

-5751 IAAVLRRHEGV
+5751 IVAVLRRHPDV
-5762 RDAVVVPD
+5762 RDAAVVAAD
-5770 GRRLVAYVVGDPGP
+5770 QRLIAYVVADPGTAT

-5796 HYVPAAFVRLDELPL
+5796 HFVPAAFVRLDALPL

-5825 AAPEESAGYAAPE
+5825 EAPVESAEYAAPE

-5847 IWAEALDL
+5847 IWAEALGL

-5864 FALGGD
+5864 YALGGD

-5884 FDVEITPK
+5884 FDVELTPK

>member
-1 MPRYDVSVPAAD
+1 MPRYDVSVPAAED
-13 DDRSTLAALFQAQAA
+13 GPRTLARLFQAQVA
-28 RTPGEPALTGAGGT
+28 RTPAAPALTGDGGT
-42 LTYEALNAR
+42 LTYAAVNAR

-66 EGVVALVLPRSADL
+66 EDVVALVLPRSADL
-80 VVAELAAAKAGA
+80 VVAQLAVATAGA

-104 RIAFVLEDA
+104 RIAFMLGDA

-118 VTRGQAAGNTL
+118 VTRGKTPRTTL
-129 DLDEPGLLD
+129 DLDDVSETG
-138 DTDGTGGDTDPTDA
+138 TDADLTDA
-152 DRTRPLH
+152 DRRRPLRL
-159 VDHPAYLIYTSGST
+159 DHPAYLIYTSGST

-215 SVLELGMALPHGA
+215 SILELGMALPHGA

-249 HRITHALIPPVAL
+249 HQVTHALIPPVAL
-262 ATLPA
+262 ATLPT
-267 KAKHALPDFRT
+267 KRLPDFRT

-328 RPLPDATAYVLD
+328 RPLPEATAYVLD

-347 TGELYVTGP
+347 TGELYVSGP

-388 GDVVRTTPAGELEFV
+388 GDVVRRTESGELEFV

-427 GQDGVREAV
+427 KQAGVREAV

-451 AGDADPA
+451 VGDAEPA
-458 QLRAAAADR
+458 RLRAAAADR
-467 LPPYLVPAAFVPL
+467 LPPYMVPAAFVPL
-480 EAMPLTH
+480 ARMPLTH

-495 LPEPDWQAH
+495 LPEPDWQAQ
-504 VQAAHTPPRT
+504 VRTTHTPPRT

-528 GVPDVGVDAD
+528 GVPGIGVDAD

-560 GAELSPRV
+560 GADLSPRV
-568 VFDARTIAKLAVLLP
+568 VFDARTIAKLARLLP
-583 EGGAPA
+583 ARPSAPA
-589 GRIEPVPHDAVV
+589 GRIEPVAHGAVA

-631 AGPLDRDALHAALD
+631 DGPLDRDALRAALD
-645 GLAARHESLRTTFR
+645 SLAARHESLRTTFR

-670 DEGTIP
+670 DEGRIP
-676 LREADAEAD
+676 LREADAEPD

-705 TRATLIRRG
+705 TRATLLRRG
-714 PEDHLL
+714 PDDHLL

-749 PAPLDLGY
+749 PAPLEIGY
-757 RDYSRWHHDR
+757 RDYAKWHRER

-781 QLDGLEPLDLPTDRP
+781 QLAGLEPLDLPTDRP

-810 ELPEGLAGLGHDTGA
+810 ELPAGLAELGHDTGA

-846 DVAVGTAVSGRDH
+846 DIAVGTAVSGRDH

-874 LRSAVDPAQPFD
+874 LRSAVDAAEPFD

-975 YDTALFDAETIDRL
+975 YDTALFDAATIDRF

-1009 ELPILDDAELAHL
+1009 ELPIMGEAELAHL

-1028 PVLDAPEATLPQL
+1028 PLLAAPEATLPQL

-1056 CEDRS
+1056 CEDRR
-1061 LTYAELDAQA
+1061 LTYRELDEQA
-1071 DRLARVLVDRG
+1071 DRLARVLADRG

-1121 ADRQELILDDAAPA
+1121 AERKELILADAAPA

-1144 PGSVPALAFDDPAL
+1144 PGSVPTLAFDDPGL
-1158 LDGRESGP
+1158 LEGP
-1166 LARATN
+1166 AEKPRDRAAN

-1205 AENDFRDVFRPG
+1205 ARNDFEDVFRPG

-1232 FEIFAPLMA
+1232 FEVFAPLMA

-1280 GAVSVRPSTV
+1280 GAVTVRPSTV

-1301 LLDIRKAVPDSRIAN
+1301 LHDIRKALPDSRIAN

-1343 IAGIRAYVLDRGM
+1343 IAGVRAYVLDRGM

-1378 LGRPG
+1378 LNRPG
-1383 LTAGRF
+1383 LTASRF
-1389 VADPFGTPG
+1389 VADPAGAPG
-1398 ARMYRTGDV
+1398 DRMYRTGDV

-1466 YVVPGAPAELRD
+1466 YVVPEAPTDLRD
-1478 FLGAS
+1478 FLGAA

-1491 AFVPLDRL
+1491 AFVPLAKL

-1510 ALPAPDFT
+1510 ALPAPDWT
-1518 GGTTRVAPRTET
+1518 GGTTRVAPRTAT
-1530 ERLLAAIW
+1530 ERLLADIW
-1538 ADALGLPEV
+1538 AGALGLPEV

-1554 ELGGDSILGIRLVS
+1554 ELGGDSILSIRLVS

-1573 GLKITTKDVFR
+1573 GLRITTKDVFR

-1592 AAAGVAAP
+1592 AAAGVAEPA
-1600 VAERAAATGE
+1600 AERPAATGE
-1610 VIVTPIQ
+1610 VVVTPIQ

-1629 HFVQALSVR
+1629 QFVQQLSVR
-1638 LAEDVDE
+1638 LADDVDQA
-1645 DRLRRAL
+1645 RLRAAV

-1659 DALRLRFRKTADGW
+1659 DAFRLRFRQTTDGW
-1673 TQHHAEPGEADVF
+1673 TQEHAGPGDTDVF
-1686 GAKIDLEHGP
+1686 GAEIDIEHGP
-1696 LVSAELTGT
+1696 LVSADLTGT
-1705 TLRLAVHHLVVDGVS
+1705 TLCLAVHHLVVDGVS
-1720 WRILLEDID
+1720 WRILLEDVD
-1729 HAYRGQA
+1729 RAYHGQE

-1751 AGHDFDGD
+1751 AEHDFAED

-1768 AQIPVD
+1768 AQIPL
-1774 TATDTDGTVASTRT
+1774 DTDGANTVASTRT

-1818 TALGGALRRWAG
+1818 TALGGALRRWTG

-1856 GWFTSMFPV
+1856 GWFTSLFPI

-1870 ESDVATR
+1870 DAGVSDL

-1885 RAIPARGLSYGVLRH
+1885 RAIPARGLSYGVLHH
-1900 LTGTAPAVRPRLSFN
+1900 LTGTAPAVRPRIGFN

-1934 ELEQNPAD
+1934 ALEQNPAD

-1954 TDGRLE
+1954 TDGSLE

-1966 GQVHE
+1966 DRLHE

-1980 DLVHG
+1980 DLAGG
-1985 LAGIVEHC
+1985 LAGIVAHC

-2009 ALDQAAVD
+2009 ALDQSTVD
-2017 RLAGDGRD
+2017 RLAGDGRA
-2025 VEDVYPL
+2025 VEDIYPL
-2032 TPAQAGMLFHRLTGG
+2032 TPAQAGMLFHRLAGG
-2047 GRQAYLQQVTFVM
+2047 GRQAYLQQVTFLQR
-2060 SDVPDPEALGRAWQR
+2060 DVPDAEALGRAWQR
-2075 VVDRTPVLRTRVVWD
+2075 VVDRTPVLRSQVVWD

-2105 PIEYRDWTRDPADL
+2105 PIEHRDWTTEPADL
-2119 DAVLAADRD
+2119 DTVLAADRD

-2171 SDVAAAHAGR
+2171 TDVAAAHAGR
-2181 PLPTRRPF
+2181 PLPSRRPF

-2204 ERYWRGRLS
+2204 ERYWREKLS

-2218 VRLRTDHAPGEHP
+2218 VRLRTDRPRSPAHP
-2231 VESTAALRIA
+2231 VESTAALRVA

-2253 HGLTLNTLV
+2253 QGLTLNTLV

-2277 EVCFGTTVAG
+2277 EVSFGTTVAG
-2287 RPAELPGADGIT
+2287 RPAELPGADEIT
-2299 GMFITTLPVVAE
+2299 GMFITTLPVVAC

-2316 AAVEWLREL
+2316 AAGDWLRGL
-2325 QETQAEARRFDHL
+2325 QEDQAEARRFDHL
-2338 SLARLQSWG
+2338 SLARLQNWG
-2347 GEFDSL
+2347 GEFDTL

-2368 DLRGVETT
+2368 DLRGVEAT

-2393 LFGYDPQLFDAE
+2393 LFGYDPALFDAE
-2405 TITGF
+2405 TIAGF
-2410 AGHLQTLLTELAT
+2410 AGHLETLLTELAT
-2423 RPHEPLSRLRMLD
+2423 RPHESLARLRMLPD
-2436 GAEQRAVLAH
+2436 AEQREVLDS
-2446 GTGPAQDQPDTTVPA
+2446 GTGFTQDHPETTVPA

-2470 PDAVAVTGEETLT
+2470 PDAVAVIGDVTLT

-2498 LALGTGRDGLVGLLL
+2498 LALGAQRDGLVGLLL

-2528 AGGAYLPLDARAPRS
+2528 AGAAYLPLDARAPRS
-2543 RLTALLGGVRVL
+2543 RLTALLDGVSVL
-2555 VTDDAG
+2555 VTGDDGLA
-2561 RALAHDVHSGPVLS
+2561 RAREVHNGHIVSLGE
-2575 VGEAGDEPAEAPDVR
+2575 VGDGPAEAPEVPIR
-2590 VAPENLAYVMYTS
+2590 PANLAYVMYTS

-2610 GVAVSHRAIVALAR
+2610 GVAISHRDIVGLAR
-2624 ERSFAAPAH
+2624 ERSFAGPAH
-2633 RSVLLHSAL
+2633 CSVLMHSAL

-2665 PGDIDADVLRRVI
+2665 PGDLDADVLRRLV
-2678 TTHGV
+2678 TDYGV
-2683 TAVFITA
+2683 TGLFITA

-2717 RPVAVHQVSAACP
+2717 PPAAVRRLAAACP
-2730 GLAVV
+2730 GLTVV

-2762 PIGRPLDGTAAYV
+2762 PIGRPLDDMAAYV
-2775 LDHGLRPVPPGVVGE
+2775 LDHGLRPVPPGAVGE
-2790 LYLAGTGLARG
+2790 LYLTGTGLARG
-2801 YLAQPGLTAERFLA
+2801 YFRQPGLTAERFLA
-2815 DPFGEP
+2815 NPFGTP
-2821 GERMYRTGDLVRW
+2821 GARMYRTGDLVRW
-2834 THGSLSGGPG
+2834 TRRSPSGGPG

-2851 RSPGGHSVLEFVG
+2851 RSPGCHGVLEFVG

-2888 HPDVTEAV
+2888 HPDVAEAV
-2896 VVAVETGG
+2896 VVAAEHGG

-2909 AYVVATGTPD
+2909 AYVVTTGTPD
-2919 LREFLLRSLPD
+2919 LREFLLRTLPD

-2941 ALPLND
+2941 TLPLNQ

-2961 GSGPGYRAPATDAE
+2961 VSGLGYREPTTDAE

-3014 RRAGLDLMPGQVFD
+3014 RRAGFDLMPGQVFD
-3028 HPTVAALAPAA
+3028 HPTVAALARAA
-3039 TPAAPAAAVADAEPV
+3039 TPAAPTAADAGPV

-3079 QSVSVDLPDTADL
+3079 QSVTVDLPDPAGL
-3092 PRALCELQRH
+3092 PRALRALQLH

-3112 GGAHHAPEATDVLG
+3112 GGPHHAPDAQDVLG
-3126 AGIDLENGPLLRAEL
+3126 ATIDLEHGPLLSADL
-3141 SGTTLTLAAHH
+3141 AGTTLTLTAHH
-3152 LVVDGVSWRILLEDL
+3152 LVVDGVSWRVLLDDL
-3167 ETLLAGG
+3167 ETLLSGG
-3174 ELPARTTSF
+3174 ELPPKTTSF
-3183 RDWARTLARHT
+3183 RDWARTLARHA

-3229 SVVVRLPAARTRA
+3229 EVVVRLPAEQTRA

-3283 GREDLFPGLDLSR
+3283 GREDLFGGIDLSR
-3296 TVGWFTSIFPAE
+3296 TVGWFTTIFPVE
-3308 LTASGEDWGEALKT
+3308 LTSAGEDWGEALKT

-3333 GVGYGALRH
+3333 GIGYGALRH
-3342 LAGTAPRLEPRIS
+3342 LTGTAPRLEPRIS

-3368 GGAAHPEQT
+3368 GGAAHPEQR
-3377 RAHQLDVIG
+3377 RAHQLDVVG
-3386 AVVGAELELTW
+3386 AVVGDELELTW
-3397 HYSASVHTEA
+3397 HYSTGVHTEA
-3407 TVRGLAE
+3407 TVRRLADALIE
-3414 ALLAALA
+3414 ALT
-3421 GIVDHC
+3421 GIVGHC
-3427 ARPEAGGRTPS
+3427 ARPDAGGRTPS
-3438 DFPLARLDQSTVDSL
+3438 DFPLARLDQAAVDRL
-3453 AGDGREVE
+3453 AGTGRTVE
-3461 DIYPLTPMQSGM
+3461 DIYPLTPMQAGM

-3498 EPERLARA
+3498 DPERFARA
-3506 WQQVVADTPVLRTR
+3506 WQQVVAATPVLRSR
-3520 VVWEGLDEPV
+3520 VVWDGLDEPV
-3530 QVVQRSVTV
+3530 QIVERTGTV

-3546 TALDEQERAREQEKF
+3546 TALDDDARAREQERF
-3561 LVADRDRGFD
+3561 LEADRARGFD

-3576 LLRLAFARLPGGEVL
+3576 LLRLAFARLPGGDVL
-3591 LVWTFHHVLLDGW
+3591 LIWTFHHVLLDGW

-3622 PGRRPPFREYLRWLG
+3622 PGGRPPFREYLRWLG
-3637 EQDTTAAEI
+3637 EQDTAAAEA
-3646 HWREQLTGLRTPT
+3646 HWRAQLAGLRTPT

-3678 VRVSVPG
+3678 VRVSVPAA
-3685 DGLRELA
+3685 GLRELA

-3697 TLNTIFQGAW
+3697 TLNTIVQGAW
-3707 GLVLSRYS
+3707 GLVLSRCS

-3742 FINTLPAPVAVRDG
+3742 FINTLPAPVTVHDG
-3756 LVVADWLRDLQA
+3756 QAVADWLRELQA

-3784 QTWAG
+3784 QNWAG
-3789 GTTLFDSIL
+3789 GSTLFDSIL

-3807 DAVAEHGIGLH
+3807 EAVAAHGIGLH
-3818 EDGELQPTNYP
+3818 EEGELQPTNYP

-3836 GERLSVSFDHDPDLF
+3836 GERLTVSFDHDPDLF

-3857 RLAGQLLLALDR
+3857 RLAGQLLRALDR
-3869 IAADPGQRVGELDLL
+3869 IAAEPGQRVGDLDLL
-3884 TDDDRERVL
+3884 TDEDREKVL
-3893 RTFNDTAH
+3893 RTFNTTAH
-3901 PVAEATVVSRFAD
+3901 PVPEATVVSRFAD
-3914 QVRRTPDAR
+3914 QVARTPDAP

-3928 TYAELDVRAGRL
+3928 TYAELDTRADRL
-3940 ASRLV
+3940 ASRLIE
-3945 GLGVRPEDRVGL
+3945 LGAGPEDRVGL

-3987 ASRMRLVLAEAGV
+3987 ESRMRLVLAEAGV
-4000 SVVVVEESYQ
+4000 SVVIAEQSYQ
-4010 DIRSGPVVRVDEA
+4010 DIHSGPVVRVDET
-4023 GPDGVAEVPV
+4023 GPVPTPDVPV

-4063 LASDRSF
+4063 LAADRSF

-4118 VVTRQGVTALWL
+4118 VVTRGVRALWL

-4163 VRQVRDA
+4163 VRQVREA

-4182 TETTTFASRYF
+4182 TETTTFASRFF

-4208 PLDNMATYVLDEGLR
+4208 PLDNMAAYVLDEGLR
-4223 PVPPGVTG
+4223 PVPPGVPG

-4248 GLTAERFVANPFGA
+4248 GLTAERFVANPFGT
-4262 PGERMYRTGDVVRWS
+4262 PGERMYRTGDVVRWT

-4297 RIELGEIETAL
+4297 RIEPGEIETAL
-4308 AAHPDVAEA
+4308 AAHPDVTEA
-4317 VVITRDRRLVA
+4317 VVVTRDRRLVA
-4328 YVVAAGKPDL
+4328 YVVTTGKPDL
-4338 RAWLQRDLPDY
+4338 RAWLERDLPDY

-4355 VTLDALP
+4355 VPLDALP

-4377 VAEPVTGYVPPR
+4377 AVAPEAGYVPPR

-4472 EAALTPIQHWFFAG
+4472 AAALTPIQLWFFAG
-4486 DFGDPNGFTQSV
+4486 HHGDPNAFTQSV
-4498 RIERAEP
+4498 RIERPEP
-4505 FDIETLRAALAT
+4505 FDVGTLRAALAT
-4517 LAEHHDALRMR
+4517 LVRHHDALRMR
-4528 FTGGGQENAPA
+4528 FTIAGQENAPA
-4539 GPAEFLGA
+4539 EPAELLGA

-4558 AELLDPAVL
+4558 AELLEPAVL

-4589 TAYRGGPLPPKTTSF
+4589 TAYRGGPLPPKTTAF
-4604 RDWANRLAAHAGA
+4604 RDWANRLAAHAEA

-4622 ELPYWRRAL
+4622 ELPYWRTAL
-4631 AVDATLP
+4631 AVDPALP
-4638 VDDNASGADA
+4638 VDRAADEPGT

-4725 PVALHVD
+4725 PVALRID
-4732 DEWGTLLKSVKE
+4732 DEWDALLKSVKE

-4751 RGVGFGALRY
+4751 RGAGFGALRY
-4761 LTGTAPALKP
+4761 LTGTAPALRP

-4805 GRVDRD
+4805 GRVDRE
-4811 TLELTWFY
+4811 TLELTWYY
-4819 SPDTHTAATVEK
+4819 SRDTHTAATVEK
-4831 LAAALVAALGEAV
+4831 LAADLVAALGEAV
-4844 AHCAGPGAGGRTPS
+4844 AHCAEPGAGGRTPS
-4858 DFPLSGLDQR
+4858 DFPLSTLDQR

-4878 GVTDLHPLTPM
+4878 GVADIHPLTPM

-4911 AVLDGVAEPRLL
+4911 AVLDGVAEPRFL
-4923 AAAWQHVVDR
+4923 AEAWQHVVDR

-4975 RELLASDRAQPFDLA
+4975 RELLAQDRARPFDLA

-4996 VALARLPGDAV
+4996 VALARLPDDAV

-5040 GAPVLPHRRPFGDYV
+5040 GRPALPHRRPFGDYV
-5055 TWLRG
+5055 TWLQG

-5074 ADLTEPT
+5074 ADVTEPT

-5102 RDLDEAATGRLAA
+5102 RDLDEAATARLAA

-5125 ALVQGAWALLLARHS
+5125 AVVQGAWALLLARHS
-5140 GEDDVCFGATVS
+5140 GQDDVCFGATVS

-5239 SHGVRLR
+5239 AHGVRLR

-5274 DPALFDEA
+5274 DRALFDEA
-5282 TIRRLAGR
+5282 TIERLAR
-5290 LEHLLVAIAE
+5290 QLEHLLEAIAE
-5300 DPARPLRDLDVLG
+5300 DPARPLRAFDVLDA
-5313 AEREQVLVEFND
+5313 AERDRILVAFND

-5331 PVTLTALIEAQAART
+5331 PVTLTELIEAQAART

-5365 TRADRLA
+5365 ARADRLA

-5384 IVALALPRSVEI
+5384 VVALALPRSVEI

-5417 PAERIAFM
+5417 PPERIAFM
-5425 LADAKPVVVVTK
+5425 LADANPVVVVTR
-5437 PGTPLPVENVLVLDG
+5437 PGTPVPADNVLVLDG
-5452 SEAHGLCSTGAPPR
+5452 SEAHRPAAPL
-5466 AGGSATRNPRKAG
+5466 
-5479 SATPPARSVSLA
+5479 ARSVPLS

-5566 PLLGDHLAAVLRD
+5566 PLLGDHLAAVLRE

-5636 TVVATWSDPLVP
+5636 TVVATWSDPLSP

-5663 RVLDGALR
+5663 RVLDHALR
-5671 PVPIGVTGELYVSGA
+5671 PAPIGVAGELYVAGA
-5686 GLARGYLDRPGLTAT
+5686 GLARGYLDRPGLTAS

-5751 IAAVLRRHEGV
+5751 IVAVLRRHPGV
-5762 RDAVVVPD
+5762 RDAAVVAD
-5770 GRRLVAYVVGDPGP
+5770 GRRLIAYVVGEAGP
-5784 GLREHV
+5784 GVREHV

-5796 HYVPAAFVRLDELPL
+5796 HFVPAAFVPLDELPL

-5825 AAPEESAGYAAPE
+5825 AAPVESAGYAAPE

-5914 LERLAAGQDH
+5914 LERLAAQDH